1 MKKSV
6 MKKGWFKRIS
16 AVIMA
21 VALILSGISIP
32 DGLFAVKAKAA
43 ESMSA
48 IWTYA
53 DTNDKMFDSNGNKV
67 TQLQKN
73 SGKLLNSDNNELTV
87 DATSGKFASN
97 GSNAYQTNAGTLFT
111 FPIVKGAGRCTITLK
126 SESTLTASDI
136 ELDGMQDTTV
146 QAKGNKIY
154 EITGY
159 VNNGAEN
166 VALKVGVNTY
176 LYSIQIDSSTST
188 ATTSAAFSDNKLN
201 DFKTSTDKKIS
212 AVWDYSTN
220 NTMTAA
226 ANNTTATVIQSG
238 KGTYTNAD
246 GDVLYIDASK
256 GKFYPD
262 ASNKRIQINTG
273 TKLYVPVIGDKAVI
287 TLIVNKNNISAV
299 DNTKDILSSYW
310 KVSGRTV
317 RKAECISNTKL
328 DGSYNTVTI
337 ECYLTGDEGD
347 IELES
352 VYNSST
358 YIQSVS
364 VECMELEKTSIKGTI
379 TSSSAIPDG
388 TSVVAVNKT
397 TGLQYSGIISD
408 NMYSVEVPVE
418 DEEMEY
424 ELSIS
429 NPAYIITS
437 GITSV
442 KVSKEAS
449 GQVTA
454 DITIMK
460 LSTKMVTGNITGIA
474 DEYDVSQLGVSFLTD
489 ADREYVPEVVMAA
502 DKKSYSA
509 RVEEG
514 VTYNVVLTGA
524 DDYEITSAH
533 SGVSYTEDG
542 TLDITAG
549 LKPTYAVTLNLPDE
563 PDLTGKNIIYTYTN
577 KDNSRYTYSFD
588 SKDNIRLREGS
599 YTLTIGGDFIAQP
612 YKLKSG
618 ADITVKSGEVTQ
630 KVIFEQITSWS
641 FVSGSGDYFNKTIQN
656 NTGYYNGL
664 YIDASTGKLAA
675 SGDKAQFN
683 GGTKIVVPVTGRCT
697 VSVEAYSGMY
707 ALYTIGGEAASTTTA
722 VSSYRYDSKEAGTV
736 EIVSTGG
743 DAYIKSISVVYDA
756 KEVEYVEQPKMPVI
770 TGSTDSLVV
779 QPEGQRLK
787 LTQTGGTL
795 SADKTN
801 ISSTVSYYGFEETA
815 DINKLSADII
825 INSCGNSSSNGLFF
839 GAYDGSMI
847 ATAGIR
853 KSTELKQ
860 IYYKGT
866 SEPVGAGSALSGTV
880 AVGTMVHFE
889 MVKTDEGLAISITP
903 KGQTERQLVY
913 KYTSTELFKTDKY
926 ATAVSYGFVLAGVE
940 ATIKNMKYEA
950 ADGTV
955 LYDQNK
961 CYKAKGTAPE
971 IDTVTAIGSDSR
983 EYIDVSWTNKVEAD
997 GDGLYVLE
1005 VSQDNGSTWSKV
1017 ESALTDTSYRYIL
1030 KEAGD
1035 YKFRVSGKL
1044 GVDGEINSYVESDKV
1059 YIRPALDKPVLSTLS
1074 TSDKIN
1080 VAWDKVNGA
1089 DTYELYRYSYD
1100 ETSDNAKLIATIS
1113 ECAYEDSDVEAEM
1126 PYYYYVIAYSHIDCR
1141 VDNYSNPSDS
1151 VWAVPSAGH
1160 TGEYAYEDSSAGLTI
1175 TRRSYNTIYD
1185 GKLTLEGVVEKQ
1197 STVTLKINGTVVDEK
1212 SVAVKGT
1219 FAFTDASLSAGR
1231 NDVELLIKAKDG
1243 SVTRETFNYVYLT
1256 NYDKV
1261 VDSAYDGTDGEQVN
1275 GIPTYKTVQAAV
1287 NSVDK
1292 ANTKRVVILVK
1303 EGDYNEHL
1311 VVSSPYISLIG
1322 EDSEKTRI
1330 YYDVNE
1336 LAGGDM
1342 DKRCA
1347 VRIESTAHNF
1357 TAENLTFENTYNYL
1371 GDGSKSNES
1380 ADALSS
1386 DADNASYINIRILGY
1401 QDTLCANKGTQ
1412 YYYKCY
1418 IAGNVDFIYGNEP
1431 RALFNDCKLVFRY
1444 NANKNSGYVCA
1455 PKTSADA
1462 AYGLTFYKCQVLSED
1477 GCSGNKYYLARPW
1490 GADAYITWIDCYM
1503 GKILRANAAN
1513 PYADMSGNSAKAA
1526 RFYEYGSYGPGYAIN
1541 ANRPQIS
1548 KKKADEMIKINYLGW
1563 DPYSVFS
1570 AVGINYAG
1578 NVTTKAEQKYV
1589 TTQYVSDTYN
1599 ENDGDDTGLYKYN
1612 VEGYA
1617 ASAGVT
1623 GGGNL
1628 LEESKNYY
1636 KAGSAEEFLDAI
1648 KSVKASGRASVIEL
1662 TADIALGDKEVEG
1675 YSEYK
1680 SFITAHKNYPIT
1692 HPDLIS
1698 SGVSMLKLA
1707 GMSNLT
1713 IYSKNGAK
1721 ITHTCIDITGSDN
1734 IIIRNI
1740 KFDELWEWDDETSGG
1755 YDRNDWDYM
1764 TIEKGS
1770 SNIWIDHCTFYKAYD
1785 GVIDIKTPSA
1795 YSNITISWCEFLPAS
1810 DGGTFFD
1817 NMMNAMK
1824 ANPDGYAY
1832 YKHLLE
1838 SGMTHEQICNY
1849 AYGQKKTHLLGQSD
1863 EDTSSKNITVTFA
1876 NNYYKDSM
1884 DRMPRLRFGTAHVYN
1899 CIMDAQNL
1907 RNYRLDI
1914 EKTAGSEYAQKIV
1927 SNGASSNCGAHM
1939 LLENCYMSGMTNVLI
1954 SGNGSSAAGYIN
1966 AFNSIYMLDGKQAEL
1981 KVALNTDKAGEVAL
1995 VQDREEFKNALPYS
2009 DYVLYAA
2016 DSLSTEVQPYM
2027 GAGKLKDLTTLQWE
2041 RTSYNDLPLVHKEHV
2056 WNDGEI
2062 SKDSTCTEAG
2072 EKVYT
2077 CKVCGET
2084 KTEEVAALGHSYSE
2098 EWTVDK
2104 EATCEEAGSKSH
2116 HCTRPG
2122 CDSKTEVTEIAA
2134 LGHEWGEGKET
2145 KAPTCTEAGEKTYTC
2160 TRCDKTKTEAIEAL
2174 GHAYSEEWTV
2184 DKEATCEEAGSKSH
2198 HCTRPGCDSKTDVT
2212 VIEALGHEWG
2222 EGIETKAPKCTE
2234 AGEKTYTCTRC
2245 DKTKTEAIEALGH
2258 AYSDEWTVD
2267 KEATCEEAG
2276 SKSHHCTRPGCDSK
2290 SDVTVIEA
2298 LGHEWGE
2305 GKETKAPTCTE
2316 AGEKTYTCTRCDA
2329 TKTEA
2334 IEALGHA
2341 YSEEWTVD
2349 KEATCEEAG
2358 SKSHHCTRP
2367 GCDSKTEVTEI
2378 AALGHEWGEG
2388 TETKAPTCTEAGE
2401 KTYTCTR
2408 CDKTKTEAIEA
2419 LGHAYSEEWT
2429 VDKEASC
2436 EEAGSKSHHCTRPGC
2451 DSKSDVTVIEALG
2464 HEWGEG
2470 KETKAPTCTE
2480 AGEKTYTCT
2489 RCDATKTEAIEALG
2503 HAYSEEWTV
2512 DKEATCEEAGSK
2524 SHHCT
2529 RPGCDS
2535 KSDVT
2540 VIEALGHEWSE
2551 GKETK
2556 APTCTEAGEKTYTC
2570 TRCDKTK
2577 TEAIEALGH
2586 AYSEEW
2592 TVDKEA
2598 TCEEAGSKSHHCTR
2612 QGCDS
2617 KTEVTEIAALGHE
2630 WGEGK
2635 ETKAPTCTE
2644 AGEKTYT
2651 CTRCDKTKTEAI
2663 EAIGHA
2669 YSEEWT
2675 VDKEATCEEA
2685 GSKSHHCT
2693 RLGCDSKSEVTEI
2706 EALGHEWGEGK
2717 ETKAPTCTEAGEKTY
2732 TCTRCNATKTEAIAA
2747 LGHNYDTE
2755 WTVDK
2760 EATTT
2765 ETGSKSHHCKVCG
2778 NKTDVTIIPM
2788 IKADVSINVEVV
2800 KKEDTPDTTIEG
2812 SNNEIINSVFT
2823 EEEIKAFK
2831 NGVKVEVT
2839 IDINNIENKV
2849 TDSDKKLIDNK
2860 LKADEKIGTI
2870 LDIVLNKNVDGNKNS
2885 VHELNSAIKLKVA
2898 IPDNIINKDASIKRE
2913 YSVIRIHNGESE
2925 NISVD
2930 YNENDNTIIFETDRF
2945 STYAIVYK
2953 DIIKNTEDNNQSAI
2967 PDNNTSVDSKDNSVA
2982 TSDTMHAAGTVW
2994 LLFAI
2999 SSGMICV
3006 LSRRRKKNI

>member
-6 MKKGWFKRIS
+6 RKKGWFKRIS

-220 NTMTAA
+220 NTMTAV

-379 TSSSAIPDG
+379 TSASAIPDG

-408 NMYSVEVPVE
+408 SMYSVDVPVE

-429 NPAYIITS
+429 NPAYIITN

-442 KVSKEAS
+442 KISKEAS

-474 DEYDVSQLGVSFLTD
+474 DGYDVSQLGVSFLTD
-489 ADREYVPEVVMAA
+489 ADTEYVPEVVMAA

-549 LKPTYAVTLNLPDE
+549 LKPTYAVTLNLPDK
-563 PDLTGKNIIYTYTN
+563 PDLTGKDIIYTYTN

-736 EIVSTGG
+736 EIVSTAQGK
-743 DAYIKSISVVYDA
+743 DSAYIKSISVVYDA

-825 INSCGNSSSNGLFF
+825 INSCGNNSSNGLFF

-860 IYYKGT
+860 VYYKGT

-889 MVKTDEGLAISITP
+889 MVKTDEGLAISVTP

-913 KYTSTELFKTDKY
+913 KYTSTELFKTDKD

-950 ADGTV
+950 ADGKV

-961 CYKAKGTAPE
+961 CYKAEGTAPE
-971 IDTVTAIGSDSR
+971 IDTVTAIGSDTR

-1017 ESALTDTSYRYIL
+1017 ESALTDTSYRYVL

-1044 GVDGEINSYVESDKV
+1044 GVDGEINSYVESDDV
-1059 YIRPALDKPVLSTLS
+1059 YILPALDKPVLSTLS

-1126 PYYYYVIAYSHIDCR
+1126 PYYYYVIAYSHIDGNI
-1141 VDNYSNPSDS
+1141 DNYSNPSDS

-1175 TRRSYNTIYD
+1175 TRRSYNTVYD

-1261 VDSAYDGTDGEQVN
+1261 VNSAYDGTDGEQVN

-1303 EGDYNEHL
+1303 EGNYNEHL

-1330 YYDVNE
+1330 YYDVKE

-1371 GDGSKSNES
+1371 GDGTKSNES

-1386 DADNASYINIRILGY
+1386 DADNASYINVRILGY

-1490 GADAYITWIDCYM
+1490 GADAYITWIDCYI

-1636 KAGSAEEFLDAI
+1636 KAGSAKEFLDAI

-1939 LLENCYMSGMTNVLI
+1939 LLENCYMSGITNVLI

-2016 DSLSTEVQPYM
+2016 DSLSTEVQPYT

-2041 RTSYNDLPLVHKEHV
+2041 RTSYNDSPLVHKEHV

-2084 KTEEVAALGHSYSE
+2084 KAEAIEALGHAYSE

-2122 CDSKTEVTEIAA
+2122 CDSKTDVTVIEA

-2198 HCTRPGCDSKTDVT
+2198 HCTRPGCDSK
-2212 VIEALGHEWG
+2212 
-2222 EGIETKAPKCTE
+2222 
-2234 AGEKTYTCTRC
+2234 
-2245 DKTKTEAIEALGH
+2245 
-2258 AYSDEWTVD
+2258 S
-2267 KEATCEEAG
+2267 
-2276 SKSHHCTRPGCDSK
+2276 
-2290 SDVTVIEA
+2290 
-2298 LGHEWGE
+2298 
-2305 GKETKAPTCTE
+2305 
-2316 AGEKTYTCTRCDA
+2316 
-2329 TKTEA
+2329 
-2334 IEALGHA
+2334 
-2341 YSEEWTVD
+2341 
-2349 KEATCEEAG
+2349 
-2358 SKSHHCTRP
+2358 
-2367 GCDSKTEVTEI
+2367 EVTEI

-2408 CDKTKTEAIEA
+2408 CN
-2419 LGHAYSEEWT
+2419 
-2429 VDKEASC
+2429 
-2436 EEAGSKSHHCTRPGC
+2436 
-2451 DSKSDVTVIEALG
+2451 
-2464 HEWGEG
+2464 
-2470 KETKAPTCTE
+2470 
-2480 AGEKTYTCT
+2480 
-2489 RCDATKTEAIEALG
+2489 ATKTEAIEALG

-2535 KSDVT
+2535 KSEVT
-2540 VIEALGHEWSE
+2540 EIAALGHEWGE
-2551 GKETK
+2551 GTETK

-2570 TRCDKTK
+2570 TRCDKIK

-2612 QGCDS
+2612 PGCDS
-2617 KTEVTEIAALGHE
+2617 KSEVTEIAALGHE
-2630 WGEGK
+2630 WGEGT

-2651 CTRCDKTKTEAI
+2651 CTRCDKTKTEEVA
-2663 EAIGHA
+2663 ALGHA
-2669 YSEEWT
+2669 YSE
-2675 VDKEATCEEA
+2675 
-2685 GSKSHHCT
+2685 
-2693 RLGCDSKSEVTEI
+2693 
-2706 EALGHEWGEGK
+2706 
-2717 ETKAPTCTEAGEKTY
+2717 
-2732 TCTRCNATKTEAIAA
+2732 
-2747 LGHNYDTE
+2747 E

-2898 IPDNIINKDASIKRE
+2898 IPENIINKDASIKRE

-2925 NISVD
+2925 NIPVD
-2930 YNENDNTIIFETDRF
+2930 YNANDNTITFETDRF

>member
-6 MKKGWFKRIS
+6 RKKGWFKRIS

-126 SESTLTASDI
+126 SESTLTASDV

-146 QAKGNKIY
+146 QAKGSKIY

-287 TLIVNKNNISAV
+287 TLIVNKNTISAV

-379 TSSSAIPDG
+379 TSASAIPDG

-442 KVSKEAS
+442 KISKEAS

-474 DEYDVSQLGVSFLTD
+474 DGYDVSQLGVSFLTE
-489 ADREYVPEVVMAA
+489 ADTEYVPEVVMAA

-736 EIVSTGG
+736 EIVSTAQGK
-743 DAYIKSISVVYDA
+743 DSAYIKSISVVYDA

-860 IYYKGT
+860 VYYKGT

-889 MVKTDEGLAISITP
+889 MVKTDEGLAISVTP
-903 KGQTERQLVY
+903 KGQTEQQLVY
-913 KYTSTELFKTDKY
+913 KYTSTELFKTDKV

-961 CYKAKGTAPE
+961 CYKAEGTAPE
-971 IDTVTAIGSDSR
+971 IDTVTAIGSDTR

-1126 PYYYYVIAYSHIDCR
+1126 PYYYYVIAYSHIDGR
-1141 VDNYSNPSDS
+1141 IDNYSNPSDS

-1175 TRRSYNTIYD
+1175 TRRSYNTVYD

-1197 STVTLKINGTVVDEK
+1197 STVTLKINGTAVDEK

-1219 FAFTDASLSAGR
+1219 FAFTDVLLSAGR

-1330 YYDVNE
+1330 YYDVKE

-1371 GDGSKSNES
+1371 GDGTKSNES

-1386 DADNASYINIRILGY
+1386 DADNASYINVRILGY

-1541 ANRPQIS
+1541 ANRSQIS

-1617 ASAGVT
+1617 ASASVT

-1636 KAGSAEEFLDAI
+1636 KAGSAKEFLDAI

-1698 SGVSMLKLA
+1698 SGVSMLKIA

-1863 EDTSSKNITVTFA
+1863 EDASSKNITVTFA

-1939 LLENCYMSGMTNVLI
+1939 LLENCYMSGITNVLI

-2016 DSLSTEVQPYM
+2016 DRLSTEVQPYT

-2041 RTSYNDLPLVHKEHV
+2041 RTSYNDSPLVHKEHV

-2084 KTEEVAALGHSYSE
+2084 KTEEIAALGHSYSEEWTVDKEATCEEAGSKSHHCTRPGCDSKSDVTVIEALGHEWGEGKETKAPTCTEAGEKTYTCTRCNATKKEAIEALGHAYSEEWTVDKEATCEEAGSKSHHCTRPGCDSKTDVTVIEVLGHAYSEEWTVDKEATCEEAGSKSHHCTRPGCDSKSEVTEIEALGHEWGEGKETKAPTCTEAGEKTYTCTRCNATKTEEIAALGHSYSEEWTVDKEATCEEAGSKSHHCTRPGCDSKSEVTEIAALGHEWGEGKETKAPTCTEAGEKTYTCTRCNATKTEAIEALGHAYSEEWTVDKEATCEEAGSKSHHCTRQGCDSKSDVTEIAALDHEWGEGAETKAPTCTEVGEKTYTCTRCNATKTEAIEAIGHAYSE

-2160 TRCDKTKTEAIEAL
+2160 TRCN
-2174 GHAYSEEWTV
+2174 
-2184 DKEATCEEAGSKSH
+2184 
-2198 HCTRPGCDSKTDVT
+2198 
-2212 VIEALGHEWG
+2212 
-2222 EGIETKAPKCTE
+2222 
-2234 AGEKTYTCTRC
+2234 
-2245 DKTKTEAIEALGH
+2245 
-2258 AYSDEWTVD
+2258 
-2267 KEATCEEAG
+2267 
-2276 SKSHHCTRPGCDSK
+2276 
-2290 SDVTVIEA
+2290 
-2298 LGHEWGE
+2298 
-2305 GKETKAPTCTE
+2305 
-2316 AGEKTYTCTRCDA
+2316 
-2329 TKTEA
+2329 
-2334 IEALGHA
+2334 
-2341 YSEEWTVD
+2341 
-2349 KEATCEEAG
+2349 
-2358 SKSHHCTRP
+2358 
-2367 GCDSKTEVTEI
+2367 
-2378 AALGHEWGEG
+2378 
-2388 TETKAPTCTEAGE
+2388 
-2401 KTYTCTR
+2401 
-2408 CDKTKTEAIEA
+2408 
-2419 LGHAYSEEWT
+2419 
-2429 VDKEASC
+2429 
-2436 EEAGSKSHHCTRPGC
+2436 
-2451 DSKSDVTVIEALG
+2451 
-2464 HEWGEG
+2464 
-2470 KETKAPTCTE
+2470 
-2480 AGEKTYTCT
+2480 
-2489 RCDATKTEAIEALG
+2489 ATKTEAIEALG

-2540 VIEALGHEWSE
+2540 VIEALGHEW
-2551 GKETK
+2551 
-2556 APTCTEAGEKTYTC
+2556 
-2570 TRCDKTK
+2570 
-2577 TEAIEALGH
+2577 
-2586 AYSEEW
+2586 
-2592 TVDKEA
+2592 
-2598 TCEEAGSKSHHCTR
+2598 
-2612 QGCDS
+2612 
-2617 KTEVTEIAALGHE
+2617 
-2630 WGEGK
+2630 GEGK

-2644 AGEKTYT
+2644 VGEKTYT
-2651 CTRCDKTKTEAI
+2651 CTRC
-2663 EAIGHA
+2663 
-2669 YSEEWT
+2669 S
-2675 VDKEATCEEA
+2675 
-2685 GSKSHHCT
+2685 
-2693 RLGCDSKSEVTEI
+2693 
-2706 EALGHEWGEGK
+2706 
-2717 ETKAPTCTEAGEKTY
+2717 
-2732 TCTRCNATKTEAIAA
+2732 ATKTEEVAA
-2747 LGHNYDTE
+2747 LGHDYSDE

-2778 NKTDVTIIPM
+2778 DKTDVTIIPM

-2898 IPDNIINKDASIKRE
+2898 IPENIINKDASIKRE

-2953 DIIKNTEDNNQSAI
+2953 DIIKNTEDNNQSVI

>member
-6 MKKGWFKRIS
+6 RKKGWFKRIS

-379 TSSSAIPDG
+379 TSASAIPDG

-408 NMYSVEVPVE
+408 SMYSVDVPVE

-449 GQVTA
+449 SQVTA

-460 LSTKMVTGNITGIA
+460 LSTKTVTGNITGIA

-489 ADREYVPEVVMAA
+489 ADKEYVPEVVMAA

-563 PDLTGKNIIYTYTN
+563 PDFTGKNIIYTYTN

-618 ADITVKSGEVTQ
+618 ADITVKAGEVTQ

-736 EIVSTGG
+736 EIVSTAQGK
-743 DAYIKSISVVYDA
+743 DSAYIKSISVVYDA

-889 MVKTDEGLAISITP
+889 MVKTDEGLAISVTP

-913 KYTSTELFKTDKY
+913 KYTSTELFKTDKA

-950 ADGTV
+950 ADGKV

-971 IDTVTAIGSDSR
+971 IDTVTAIGSDTR

-1126 PYYYYVIAYSHIDCR
+1126 PYYYYVIAYSHIDGKI
-1141 VDNYSNPSDS
+1141 DNYSNPSDS

-1175 TRRSYNTIYD
+1175 TRRSYNTVYD

-1330 YYDVNE
+1330 YYDVKE

-1371 GDGSKSNES
+1371 GDGTKSNES

-1386 DADNASYINIRILGY
+1386 DADNASYINVRILGY

-1541 ANRPQIS
+1541 ANRSQIS

-1636 KAGSAEEFLDAI
+1636 KAGSAKEFLDAI

-1863 EDTSSKNITVTFA
+1863 EDASSKNITVTFA

-1939 LLENCYMSGMTNVLI
+1939 LLENCYMSGMTNALI

-2016 DSLSTEVQPYM
+2016 DSLSTEVQPYT

-2084 KTEEVAALGHSYSE
+2084 KTE
-2098 EWTVDK
+2098 
-2104 EATCEEAGSKSH
+2104 
-2116 HCTRPG
+2116 
-2122 CDSKTEVTEIAA
+2122 
-2134 LGHEWGEGKET
+2134 
-2145 KAPTCTEAGEKTYTC
+2145 
-2160 TRCDKTKTEAIEAL
+2160 AIEAL
-2174 GHAYSEEWTV
+2174 DHAYSE
-2184 DKEATCEEAGSKSH
+2184 
-2198 HCTRPGCDSKTDVT
+2198 
-2212 VIEALGHEWG
+2212 
-2222 EGIETKAPKCTE
+2222 
-2234 AGEKTYTCTRC
+2234 
-2245 DKTKTEAIEALGH
+2245 
-2258 AYSDEWTVD
+2258 EWTVD

-2436 EEAGSKSHHCTRPGC
+2436 EEAGSKSHHCTRPDC
-2451 DSKSDVTVIEALG
+2451 DSKSEVTEIAALG
-2464 HEWGEG
+2464 HEWSEG

-2489 RCDATKTEAIEALG
+2489 RCNATKTEAIEALG

-2630 WGEGK
+2630 CGEGK

-2913 YSVIRIHNGESE
+2913 YSVIRIHNGEAE

-2953 DIIKNTEDNNQSAI
+2953 DIIKNTEDNNQSVI

>member
-6 MKKGWFKRIS
+6 RKKGWFKRIS

-379 TSSSAIPDG
+379 TSASAIPDG

-408 NMYSVEVPVE
+408 SMYSVDVPVE

-449 GQVTA
+449 SQVTA

-460 LSTKMVTGNITGIA
+460 LSTKTVTGNITGIA

-489 ADREYVPEVVMAA
+489 ADKEYVPEVVMAA

-563 PDLTGKNIIYTYTN
+563 PDFTGKNIIYTYTN

-618 ADITVKSGEVTQ
+618 ADITVKAGEVTQ

-736 EIVSTGG
+736 EIVSTAQGK
-743 DAYIKSISVVYDA
+743 DSAYIKSISVVYDA

-889 MVKTDEGLAISITP
+889 MVKTDEGLAISVTP

-913 KYTSTELFKTDKY
+913 KYTSTELFKTDKA

-950 ADGTV
+950 ADGKV

-971 IDTVTAIGSDSR
+971 IDTVTAIGSDTR

-1126 PYYYYVIAYSHIDCR
+1126 PYYYYVIAYSHIDGKI
-1141 VDNYSNPSDS
+1141 DNYSNPSDS

-1175 TRRSYNTIYD
+1175 TRRSYNTVYD

-1330 YYDVNE
+1330 YYDVKE

-1371 GDGSKSNES
+1371 GDGTKSNES

-1386 DADNASYINIRILGY
+1386 DADNASYINVRILGY

-1541 ANRPQIS
+1541 ANRSQIS

-1636 KAGSAEEFLDAI
+1636 KAGSAKEFLDAI

-1863 EDTSSKNITVTFA
+1863 EDASSKNITVTFA

-1939 LLENCYMSGMTNVLI
+1939 LLENCYMSGMTNALI

-2016 DSLSTEVQPYM
+2016 DSLSTEVQPYT

-2084 KTEEVAALGHSYSE
+2084 KTE
-2098 EWTVDK
+2098 
-2104 EATCEEAGSKSH
+2104 
-2116 HCTRPG
+2116 
-2122 CDSKTEVTEIAA
+2122 
-2134 LGHEWGEGKET
+2134 
-2145 KAPTCTEAGEKTYTC
+2145 
-2160 TRCDKTKTEAIEAL
+2160 AIEAL
-2174 GHAYSEEWTV
+2174 DHAYSE
-2184 DKEATCEEAGSKSH
+2184 
-2198 HCTRPGCDSKTDVT
+2198 
-2212 VIEALGHEWG
+2212 
-2222 EGIETKAPKCTE
+2222 
-2234 AGEKTYTCTRC
+2234 
-2245 DKTKTEAIEALGH
+2245 
-2258 AYSDEWTVD
+2258 EWTVD

-2290 SDVTVIEA
+2290 SDVTVIE
-2298 LGHEWGE
+2298 
-2305 GKETKAPTCTE
+2305 
-2316 AGEKTYTCTRCDA
+2316 
-2329 TKTEA
+2329 
-2334 IEALGHA
+2334 
-2341 YSEEWTVD
+2341 
-2349 KEATCEEAG
+2349 
-2358 SKSHHCTRP
+2358 
-2367 GCDSKTEVTEI
+2367 
-2378 AALGHEWGEG
+2378 ALGHEWGEG

-2436 EEAGSKSHHCTRPGC
+2436 EEAGSKSHHCTRPDC
-2451 DSKSDVTVIEALG
+2451 DSKSEVTEIAALG
-2464 HEWGEG
+2464 HEWSEG

-2489 RCDATKTEAIEALG
+2489 RCNATKTEAIEALG

-2630 WGEGK
+2630 CGEGK

-2663 EAIGHA
+2663 EAIGHAYSEEWTVDKEATCEEAGSKSHHCTRLGCDSKSEVTEIEALGHEWGEGKETKVPTCTEAGEKTYTCTRCDKTKTEGVAALGHA

-2913 YSVIRIHNGESE
+2913 YSVIRIHNGEAE

-2953 DIIKNTEDNNQSAI
+2953 DIIKNTEDNNQSVI

>member
-6 MKKGWFKRIS
+6 RKKGWFKRIS

-43 ESMSA
+43 ENSSASWSMS
-48 IWTYA
+48 
-53 DTNDKMFDSNGNKV
+53 DKMYKEGDSENTVSELNKAKGTLV
-67 TQLQKN
+67 N
-73 SGKLLNSDNNELTV
+73 SNNDELILDATSAKITNRNQDFQVNTDLVLTFPLVENARTCTITIQSYNELTN
-87 DATSGKFASN
+87 DN
-97 GSNAYQTNAGTLFT
+97 IEIAGMSDYVFT
-111 FPIVKGAGRCTITLK
+111 T
-126 SESTLTASDI
+126 
-136 ELDGMQDTTV
+136 DTTTSYKSYII
-146 QAKGNKIY
+146 KGVVNKGVT
-154 EITGY
+154 E
-159 VNNGAEN
+159 VS
-166 VALKVGVNTY
+166 VKLKLNTY
-176 LYSIQIDSSTST
+176 FNSIKIDSSTST
-188 ATTSAAFSDNKLN
+188 ATTSAVFSADKLSG
-201 DFKTSTDKKIS
+201 FETGKTIS
-212 AVWDYSTN
+212 AEWNYSNGTISDSGS
-220 NTMTAA
+220 NTQIYNKT
-226 ANNTTATVIQSG
+226 G
-238 KGTYTNAD
+238 KYTNKD

-256 GKFYPD
+256 ENGAAFKLDSSY
-262 ASNKRIQINTG
+262 SRIQLNKGVEIN
-273 TKLYVPVIGDKAVI
+273 VPVVGDKAVI
-287 TLIVNKNNISAV
+287 TLLLSKNY
-299 DNTKDILSSYW
+299 TGTTTEDILTDSMISINDNSNLLY
-310 KVSGRTV
+310 KKCTSNEKYDDNYRKIEITCYLSGAEGEITV
-317 RKAECISNTKL
+317 ISNVAK
-328 DGSYNTVTI
+328 N
-337 ECYLTGDEGD
+337 YLQS
-347 IELES
+347 LS
-352 VYNSST
+352 
-358 YIQSVS
+358 IQC
-364 VECMELEKTSIKGTI
+364 EELEKTSIKGTI
-379 TSSSAIPDG
+379 TSASAIPDG

-397 TGLQYSGIISD
+397 TGQQYSGIISD
-408 NMYSVEVPVE
+408 SMYSVDVPVE

-429 NPAYIITS
+429 NPAYIITN

-442 KVSKEAS
+442 KISKEAS

-489 ADREYVPEVVMAA
+489 ADTEYVPEVVMAA

-509 RVEEG
+509 RVEES

-756 KEVEYVEQPKMPVI
+756 REVEYVEQPKMPVI

-889 MVKTDEGLAISITP
+889 MVKTDEGLAISVTP
-903 KGQTERQLVY
+903 KGQTEQQLVY
-913 KYTSTELFKTDKY
+913 KYTSTELFKTDKV

-961 CYKAKGTAPE
+961 CYKAEGTAPE
-971 IDTVTAIGSDSR
+971 IDTVTAIGSDTR

-1030 KEAGD
+1030 KQAGD

-1126 PYYYYVIAYSHIDCR
+1126 PYYYYVIAYSHIDGR

-1175 TRRSYNTIYD
+1175 TRRSYNTVYD

-1371 GDGSKSNES
+1371 GDGTKSNES

-1386 DADNASYINIRILGY
+1386 DADNASYINVRILGY

-1477 GCSGNKYYLARPW
+1477 GCSGNKYYLARPG

-1662 TADIALGDKEVEG
+1662 TADIALGDREVEG

-1692 HPDLIS
+1692 HPDLIR
-1698 SGVSMLKLA
+1698 SGVSMLKFA

-1863 EDTSSKNITVTFA
+1863 EDASSKNITVTFA

-1939 LLENCYMSGMTNVLI
+1939 LLENCYMSGMTNALI

-2016 DSLSTEVQPYM
+2016 DSLSTEVQPYT

-2084 KTEEVAALGHSYSE
+2084 KTE
-2098 EWTVDK
+2098 
-2104 EATCEEAGSKSH
+2104 
-2116 HCTRPG
+2116 
-2122 CDSKTEVTEIAA
+2122 
-2134 LGHEWGEGKET
+2134 
-2145 KAPTCTEAGEKTYTC
+2145 
-2160 TRCDKTKTEAIEAL
+2160 AIEAL
-2174 GHAYSEEWTV
+2174 DHAYSE
-2184 DKEATCEEAGSKSH
+2184 
-2198 HCTRPGCDSKTDVT
+2198 
-2212 VIEALGHEWG
+2212 
-2222 EGIETKAPKCTE
+2222 
-2234 AGEKTYTCTRC
+2234 
-2245 DKTKTEAIEALGH
+2245 
-2258 AYSDEWTVD
+2258 EWTVD

-2305 GKETKAPTCTE
+2305 GTETKAPTCTE
-2316 AGEKTYTCTRCDA
+2316 AGEKTYTCTRCDK

-2408 CDKTKTEAIEA
+2408 CNATKTEAIEA

-2429 VDKEASC
+2429 VDKEATC
-2436 EEAGSKSHHCTRPGC
+2436 EEAGSKSHHCTRSGC
-2451 DSKSDVTVIEALG
+2451 DSKLEVTVIEALG

-2489 RCDATKTEAIEALG
+2489 RCDKTKTEAIEALGHAYSEEWTVDKEATCEEAGSKSHHCTRLGCDSKSEVTEIEALGHEWGEGKETKAPTCTEAGEKTYTCTRCNATKTEAIEALG

-2570 TRCDKTK
+2570 TRCSATK
-2577 TEAIEALGH
+2577 TE
-2586 AYSEEW
+2586 
-2592 TVDKEA
+2592 
-2598 TCEEAGSKSHHCTR
+2598 
-2612 QGCDS
+2612 
-2617 KTEVTEIAALGHE
+2617 EVAALGH
-2630 WGEGK
+2630 
-2635 ETKAPTCTE
+2635 
-2644 AGEKTYT
+2644 
-2651 CTRCDKTKTEAI
+2651 D
-2663 EAIGHA
+2663 
-2669 YSEEWT
+2669 YS
-2675 VDKEATCEEA
+2675 D
-2685 GSKSHHCT
+2685 
-2693 RLGCDSKSEVTEI
+2693 
-2706 EALGHEWGEGK
+2706 
-2717 ETKAPTCTEAGEKTY
+2717 
-2732 TCTRCNATKTEAIAA
+2732 
-2747 LGHNYDTE
+2747 E

-2778 NKTDVTIIPM
+2778 DKTDVTIIPM
-2788 IKADVSINVEVV
+2788 IKADVSINVEVI
-2800 KKEDTPDTTIEG
+2800 KKEDTPHMTIES
-2812 SNNEIINSVFT
+2812 SNNEIINSILT

-2898 IPDNIINKDASIKRE
+2898 IPDNIINKDTSIKRE

>member
-6 MKKGWFKRIS
+6 RKKGWFKRIS

-21 VALILSGISIP
+21 IALILSGISIP

-43 ESMSA
+43 ENSSASWSMS
-48 IWTYA
+48 
-53 DTNDKMFDSNGNKV
+53 DKMYKEGDSENTVSELNKAKGTLV
-67 TQLQKN
+67 N
-73 SGKLLNSDNNELTV
+73 SNNDELILDATSAKITNRNQDFQVNTDLVLTFPLVENARTCTITIQSYNELTN
-87 DATSGKFASN
+87 DN
-97 GSNAYQTNAGTLFT
+97 
-111 FPIVKGAGRCTITLK
+111 I
-126 SESTLTASDI
+126 
-136 ELDGMQDTTV
+136 
-146 QAKGNKIY
+146 
-154 EITGY
+154 EITGMSDY
-159 VNNGAEN
+159 VFTTDTTTSYKSYIIKGVVNKGVTE
-166 VALKVGVNTY
+166 VSVKLKLNTY
-176 LYSIQIDSSTST
+176 FNSIKIDSSTST
-188 ATTSAAFSDNKLN
+188 ATTSAAFSADKLSG
-201 DFKTSTDKKIS
+201 FETGKTIS
-212 AVWDYSTN
+212 AEWNYSNGTISDSGS
-220 NTMTAA
+220 NTQIYNKT
-226 ANNTTATVIQSG
+226 G
-238 KGTYTNAD
+238 KYTNKD

-256 GKFYPD
+256 ENGAAFKLDSSY
-262 ASNKRIQINTG
+262 SRIQLNKGVEIN
-273 TKLYVPVIGDKAVI
+273 VPVVGDKAVI
-287 TLIVNKNNISAV
+287 TLLLSKNY
-299 DNTKDILSSYW
+299 TGTTTEDILTDSMISINDNSNLLY
-310 KVSGRTV
+310 KKCTSNEKYDDNYRKIEITCYLSGAEGEITV
-317 RKAECISNTKL
+317 ISNVAK
-328 DGSYNTVTI
+328 N
-337 ECYLTGDEGD
+337 YLQS
-347 IELES
+347 IS
-352 VYNSST
+352 
-358 YIQSVS
+358 IQC
-364 VECMELEKTSIKGTI
+364 EELEKTSIKGTV
-379 TSSSAIPDG
+379 TSASAIPDG

-408 NMYSVEVPVE
+408 SMYSVDVPVE

-429 NPAYIITS
+429 NPAYIITN

-442 KVSKEAS
+442 KISKEAS
-449 GQVTA
+449 SQVTA

-460 LSTKMVTGNITGIA
+460 LSTKTVTGNITGIA

-489 ADREYVPEVVMAA
+489 ADTEYVPEVVMAA

-563 PDLTGKNIIYTYTN
+563 PDFTGKNIIYTYTN

-889 MVKTDEGLAISITP
+889 MVKTDEGLAISVTP

-913 KYTSTELFKTDKY
+913 KYTSTELFKTDKA

-950 ADGTV
+950 ADGKV

-961 CYKAKGTAPE
+961 CYKAEGTAPE
-971 IDTVTAIGSDSR
+971 IDTVTAIGSDTR

-1017 ESALTDTSYRYIL
+1017 ESALTDTSYRYVL

-1080 VAWDKVNGA
+1080 VAWGKVNEA

-1126 PYYYYVIAYSHIDCR
+1126 PYYYYVIAYSHIDGR
-1141 VDNYSNPSDS
+1141 IDNYSNPSDS

-1175 TRRSYNTIYD
+1175 TRRSYNTVYD

-1219 FAFTDASLSAGR
+1219 FAFTDVLLSAGR

-1303 EGDYNEHL
+1303 EGNYNEHL

-1330 YYDVNE
+1330 YYDVKE

-1342 DKRCA
+1342 AKRCA

-1386 DADNASYINIRILGY
+1386 DADNASYINVRILGY

-1770 SNIWIDHCTFYKAYD
+1770 SNILIDHCTFYKAYD

-1832 YKHLLE
+1832 YKHLRE

-1939 LLENCYMSGMTNVLI
+1939 LLENCYMSGITNVLI

-1995 VQDREEFKNALPYS
+1995 VQDREEFKNALPYRN
-2009 DYVLYAA
+2009 YVLYAA
-2016 DSLSTEVQPYM
+2016 DSLSTEVQPYT

-2041 RTSYNDLPLVHKEHV
+2041 RTSYNDTSIEHTEHV

-2062 SKDSTCTEAG
+2062 SKEATCAEAG
-2072 EKVYT
+2072 EKIYT

-2084 KTEEVAALGHSYSE
+2084 KTEAIEALGHAYSEEWTVDREATCEEAGSKSHHCTRPGCDSKSDVTVIEALGHEWGEGKETKSPTCTEAGEKTYTCTRCDKTKTEAIEALGHSYST

-2116 HCTRPG
+2116 HCTRLG
-2122 CDSKTEVTEIAA
+2122 CDSKSEVTEIAA

-2198 HCTRPGCDSKTDVT
+2198 HCTR
-2212 VIEALGHEWG
+2212 L
-2222 EGIETKAPKCTE
+2222 
-2234 AGEKTYTCTRC
+2234 
-2245 DKTKTEAIEALGH
+2245 
-2258 AYSDEWTVD
+2258 
-2267 KEATCEEAG
+2267 
-2276 SKSHHCTRPGCDSK
+2276 GCDSK
-2290 SDVTVIEA
+2290 SEVTEIAA

-2316 AGEKTYTCTRCDA
+2316 AGEKTYTCTRCNA

-2334 IEALGHA
+2334 IA
-2341 YSEEWTVD
+2341 
-2349 KEATCEEAG
+2349 
-2358 SKSHHCTRP
+2358 
-2367 GCDSKTEVTEI
+2367 
-2378 AALGHEWGEG
+2378 
-2388 TETKAPTCTEAGE
+2388 
-2401 KTYTCTR
+2401 
-2408 CDKTKTEAIEA
+2408 
-2419 LGHAYSEEWT
+2419 
-2429 VDKEASC
+2429 
-2436 EEAGSKSHHCTRPGC
+2436 
-2451 DSKSDVTVIEALG
+2451 
-2464 HEWGEG
+2464 
-2470 KETKAPTCTE
+2470 
-2480 AGEKTYTCT
+2480 
-2489 RCDATKTEAIEALG
+2489 ALG

-2535 KSDVT
+2535 KSDIT
-2540 VIEALGHEWSE
+2540 VIE
-2551 GKETK
+2551 
-2556 APTCTEAGEKTYTC
+2556 
-2570 TRCDKTK
+2570 
-2577 TEAIEALGH
+2577 
-2586 AYSEEW
+2586 
-2592 TVDKEA
+2592 
-2598 TCEEAGSKSHHCTR
+2598 
-2612 QGCDS
+2612 
-2617 KTEVTEIAALGHE
+2617 ALGHE

-2651 CTRCDKTKTEAI
+2651 CTRCDKTKTEVVA
-2663 EAIGHA
+2663 ALGHA

-2693 RLGCDSKSEVTEI
+2693 RPDCDSKSDITVI
-2706 EALGHEWGEGK
+2706 EALGHECGEGK

-2849 TDSDKKLIDNK
+2849 TESDKKLIDNK

-2898 IPDNIINKDASIKRE
+2898 IPENIINKDASIKRE

-2925 NISVD
+2925 NIPVD
-2930 YNENDNTIIFETDRF
+2930 YNANDNTITFETDRF

>member
-6 MKKGWFKRIS
+6 RKKGWFKRIS

-53 DTNDKMFDSNGNKV
+53 DTNDKMYDSNGNKV
-67 TQLQKN
+67 TKLEGN

-126 SESTLTASDI
+126 SESTLTASNI

-188 ATTSAAFSDNKLN
+188 ATTSASFSDNKLN
-201 DFKTSTDKKIS
+201 DFKTGTDKKIS

-364 VECMELEKTSIKGTI
+364 VECMEFEKTSIKGTI
-379 TSSSAIPDG
+379 TSASAIPDG

-397 TGLQYSGIISD
+397 TGMQYSGIISD
-408 NMYSVEVPVE
+408 SMYSVDVPVE

-429 NPAYIITS
+429 NPAYIITN

-442 KVSKEAS
+442 KISKEAS
-449 GQVTA
+449 SQVTA

-460 LSTKMVTGNITGIA
+460 LSTKTVTGNITGIA

-489 ADREYVPEVVMAA
+489 ADTEYVPEVVMAA

-524 DDYEITSAH
+524 DDYEIMSAH

-736 EIVSTGG
+736 EIVSTAQGK
-743 DAYIKSISVVYDA
+743 DSAYIKSISVVYDA

-839 GAYDGSMI
+839 GAYDSSKI

-889 MVKTDEGLAISITP
+889 MVKTDEGLAISVTP

-913 KYTSTELFKTDKY
+913 KYTSTELFKTDKD

-950 ADGTV
+950 ADGKV

-961 CYKAKGTAPE
+961 CYKAEGTAPE
-971 IDTVTAIGSDSR
+971 IDTVTAIGSDTR

-1017 ESALTDTSYRYIL
+1017 ESALTDTSYRYVL

-1080 VAWDKVNGA
+1080 VAWDKVNEA
-1089 DTYELYRYSYD
+1089 DTYEVYRYSYD

-1113 ECAYEDSDVEAEM
+1113 ECTYEDSDVEAEM
-1126 PYYYYVIAYSHIDCR
+1126 PYYYYVIAYSHIDGKI
-1141 VDNYSNPSDS
+1141 DNYSNPSDS

-1160 TGEYAYEDSSAGLTI
+1160 TGEYAYEDSSVGLTI
-1175 TRRSYNTIYD
+1175 TRRSYNTVYD

-1197 STVTLKINGTVVDEK
+1197 STVTLKINGNVADEQTVG
-1212 SVAVKGT
+1212 VKGT
-1219 FAFTDASLSAGR
+1219 FTFSDEELLAGR
-1231 NDVELLIKAKDG
+1231 NDVELLITDKDG
-1243 SVTRETFNYVYLT
+1243 NVTRETFNYVYLT
-1256 NYDKV
+1256 NYNKV
-1261 VDSAYDGTDGEQVN
+1261 VDASYKGTDGDEVN

-1303 EGDYNEHL
+1303 EGNYNEHL

-1330 YYDVNE
+1330 YYDVKE

-1386 DADNASYINIRILGY
+1386 DADNASYINVRILGY

-1832 YKHLLE
+1832 YKHLRE

-1939 LLENCYMSGMTNVLI
+1939 LLENCYMSGITNVLI

-1995 VQDREEFKNALPYS
+1995 VQDREEFKNALPYRN
-2009 DYVLYAA
+2009 YVLYAA
-2016 DSLSTEVQPYM
+2016 DSLSTEVQPYT

-2041 RTSYNDLPLVHKEHV
+2041 RTSYNDTSIEHTEHV

-2062 SKDSTCTEAG
+2062 SKEATCAEAG
-2072 EKVYT
+2072 EKIYT

-2084 KTEEVAALGHSYSE
+2084 KTEAIEALGHAYSEEWTVDREATCEEAGSKSHHCTRLGCDSKSDVTVIEALDHEWGEGKETKSPTCTEAGEKTYTCTRCDKTKTEAIEALGHSYST

-2116 HCTRPG
+2116 HCTRLG
-2122 CDSKTEVTEIAA
+2122 CDSKSEVTEIAA

-2198 HCTRPGCDSKTDVT
+2198 HCTRPGCDSK
-2212 VIEALGHEWG
+2212 
-2222 EGIETKAPKCTE
+2222 
-2234 AGEKTYTCTRC
+2234 
-2245 DKTKTEAIEALGH
+2245 
-2258 AYSDEWTVD
+2258 SDI
-2267 KEATCEEAG
+2267 
-2276 SKSHHCTRPGCDSK
+2276 
-2290 SDVTVIEA
+2290 TVIEA

-2316 AGEKTYTCTRCDA
+2316 AGEKTYTCTRCNA

-2367 GCDSKTEVTEI
+2367 GCDSKADVTVIE
-2378 AALGHEWGEG
+2378 ALGHEWSEG
-2388 TETKAPTCTEAGE
+2388 KETKAPTCTEAGE

-2408 CDKTKTEAIEA
+2408 CNATKTEAIEA
-2419 LGHAYSEEWT
+2419 LGHNYDTEWT
-2429 VDKEASC
+2429 VDKEATC
-2436 EEAGSKSHHCTRPGC
+2436 EEAGSKSHHCTRLGC
-2451 DSKSDVTVIEALG
+2451 DSKSEVTEIAALG

-2489 RCDATKTEAIEALG
+2489 RCNATKTEAIEALG

-2535 KSDVT
+2535 KSEVT
-2540 VIEALGHEWSE
+2540 EIAALGHEWSE

-2570 TRCDKTK
+2570 TRCNATK

-2586 AYSEEW
+2586 E
-2592 TVDKEA
+2592 
-2598 TCEEAGSKSHHCTR
+2598 
-2612 QGCDS
+2612 
-2617 KTEVTEIAALGHE
+2617 
-2630 WGEGK
+2630 
-2635 ETKAPTCTE
+2635 
-2644 AGEKTYT
+2644 
-2651 CTRCDKTKTEAI
+2651 
-2663 EAIGHA
+2663 

-2693 RLGCDSKSEVTEI
+2693 RLGCDSKSEVTVI

-2717 ETKAPTCTEAGEKTY
+2717 ETKSPTCTEAGEKTY

-2849 TDSDKKLIDNK
+2849 TESDKKLIDNK

-2898 IPDNIINKDASIKRE
+2898 IPENIINKDASIKRE

-2925 NISVD
+2925 NIPVD
-2930 YNENDNTIIFETDRF
+2930 YNANDNTITFETDRF

-2953 DIIKNTEDNNQSAI
+2953 DIIKNTEDNNQSVI

-2982 TSDTMHAAGTVW
+2982 TSDTMHAAGIVW

>member
-379 TSSSAIPDG
+379 TSASAIPDG

-408 NMYSVEVPVE
+408 SMYSVDVPVE

-449 GQVTA
+449 SQVTA

-460 LSTKMVTGNITGIA
+460 LSTKTVTGNITGIA

-489 ADREYVPEVVMAA
+489 ADKEYVPEVVMAA

-563 PDLTGKNIIYTYTN
+563 PDFTGKNIIYTYTN

-618 ADITVKSGEVTQ
+618 ADITVKAGEVTQ

-736 EIVSTGG
+736 EIVSTAQGK
-743 DAYIKSISVVYDA
+743 DSAYIKSISVVYDA

-889 MVKTDEGLAISITP
+889 MVKTDEGLAISVTP

-913 KYTSTELFKTDKY
+913 KYTSTELFKTDKA

-950 ADGTV
+950 ADGKV

-971 IDTVTAIGSDSR
+971 IDTVTAIGSDTR

-1126 PYYYYVIAYSHIDCR
+1126 PYYYYVIAYSHIDGKI
-1141 VDNYSNPSDS
+1141 DNYSNPSDS

-1175 TRRSYNTIYD
+1175 TRRSYNTVYD

-1330 YYDVNE
+1330 YYDVKE

-1371 GDGSKSNES
+1371 GDGTKSNES

-1386 DADNASYINIRILGY
+1386 DADNASYINVRILGY

-1541 ANRPQIS
+1541 ANRSQIS

-1636 KAGSAEEFLDAI
+1636 KAGSAKEFLDAI

-1662 TADIALGDKEVEG
+1662 TADIALGDREVEG

-1692 HPDLIS
+1692 HPDLIR

-1907 RNYRLDI
+1907 RNYRQDI

-1939 LLENCYMSGMTNVLI
+1939 LLENCYMSGMTNALI

-2016 DSLSTEVQPYM
+2016 DSLSTEVQPYT
-2027 GAGKLKDLTTLQWE
+2027 GAGKLKDFTTLQWE

-2084 KTEEVAALGHSYSE
+2084 KTEAIEALGHAYSD

-2116 HCTRPG
+2116 HCTRPD
-2122 CDSKTEVTEIAA
+2122 CDSKSEVTEIEA

-2198 HCTRPGCDSKTDVT
+2198 HCTRLGCDSKT
-2212 VIEALGHEWG
+2212 
-2222 EGIETKAPKCTE
+2222 
-2234 AGEKTYTCTRC
+2234 
-2245 DKTKTEAIEALGH
+2245 
-2258 AYSDEWTVD
+2258 
-2267 KEATCEEAG
+2267 
-2276 SKSHHCTRPGCDSK
+2276 
-2290 SDVTVIEA
+2290 DVTVIEA

-2316 AGEKTYTCTRCDA
+2316 AGEKTYTCTRCNA
-2329 TKTEA
+2329 TKTEEVA
-2334 IEALGHA
+2334 ALGHA

-2349 KEATCEEAG
+2349 KEASCEEAGSKSHHCTRPDCDSKSEVTEIEALGHEWGEGKETKAPTCTEAGEKTYTCTRCNATKTEAIEALGHSYSDEWTVDKEATCEEAGSKSHHCTRSGCDSKSEVTEIEALGHEWGEGKETKAPTCTEAGEKTYTCTRCDKTKTEEVAALGHAYSDEWTVDKEASCEEAG

-2388 TETKAPTCTEAGE
+2388 KETKAPTCTEAGE

-2408 CDKTKTEAIEA
+2408 CNATKTEAIEA

-2489 RCDATKTEAIEALG
+2489 RC
-2503 HAYSEEWTV
+2503 
-2512 DKEATCEEAGSK
+2512 
-2524 SHHCT
+2524 
-2529 RPGCDS
+2529 
-2535 KSDVT
+2535 
-2540 VIEALGHEWSE
+2540 
-2551 GKETK
+2551 
-2556 APTCTEAGEKTYTC
+2556 
-2570 TRCDKTK
+2570 
-2577 TEAIEALGH
+2577 
-2586 AYSEEW
+2586 
-2592 TVDKEA
+2592 
-2598 TCEEAGSKSHHCTR
+2598 
-2612 QGCDS
+2612 
-2617 KTEVTEIAALGHE
+2617 
-2630 WGEGK
+2630 
-2635 ETKAPTCTE
+2635 
-2644 AGEKTYT
+2644 
-2651 CTRCDKTKTEAI
+2651 
-2663 EAIGHA
+2663 
-2669 YSEEWT
+2669 
-2675 VDKEATCEEA
+2675 
-2685 GSKSHHCT
+2685 
-2693 RLGCDSKSEVTEI
+2693 
-2706 EALGHEWGEGK
+2706 
-2717 ETKAPTCTEAGEKTY
+2717 
-2732 TCTRCNATKTEAIAA
+2732 NATKTEEVAA
-2747 LGHNYDTE
+2747 LGHDYSDE

-2778 NKTDVTIIPM
+2778 DKTDVTIIPM

-2913 YSVIRIHNGESE
+2913 YSVIRIHNGEAE

-2953 DIIKNTEDNNQSAI
+2953 DIIKNTEDNNQSVI

>member
-6 MKKGWFKRIS
+6 RKKGWFKRIS

-43 ESMSA
+43 ENSSASWSMS
-48 IWTYA
+48 
-53 DTNDKMFDSNGNKV
+53 DKMYKEGDSENTVSELNKAKGTLV
-67 TQLQKN
+67 N
-73 SGKLLNSDNNELTV
+73 SNNDELILDATSAKITNRNQDFQVNTDLVLTFPLVENARTCTITIQSYNELTN
-87 DATSGKFASN
+87 DN
-97 GSNAYQTNAGTLFT
+97 IEIAGMSDYVFT
-111 FPIVKGAGRCTITLK
+111 T
-126 SESTLTASDI
+126 
-136 ELDGMQDTTV
+136 DTTTSYKSYII
-146 QAKGNKIY
+146 KGVVNKGVT
-154 EITGY
+154 E
-159 VNNGAEN
+159 VS
-166 VALKVGVNTY
+166 VKLKLNTY
-176 LYSIQIDSSTST
+176 FNSIKIDSSTST
-188 ATTSAAFSDNKLN
+188 ATTSAAFSADKLSG
-201 DFKTSTDKKIS
+201 FETGKTIS
-212 AVWDYSTN
+212 AEWNYSNGTISDSGS
-220 NTMTAA
+220 NTQIYNKT
-226 ANNTTATVIQSG
+226 G
-238 KGTYTNAD
+238 KYTNKD

-256 GKFYPD
+256 ENGAAFKLDSSY
-262 ASNKRIQINTG
+262 SRIQLNKGVEIN
-273 TKLYVPVIGDKAVI
+273 VPVVGDKAVI
-287 TLIVNKNNISAV
+287 TLLLSKNY
-299 DNTKDILSSYW
+299 TGTTTEDILTDSMISINDNSNLLY
-310 KVSGRTV
+310 KKCTSNEKYDDNYRKIEITCYLSGAEGEITV
-317 RKAECISNTKL
+317 ISNVAK
-328 DGSYNTVTI
+328 N
-337 ECYLTGDEGD
+337 YLQS
-347 IELES
+347 LS
-352 VYNSST
+352 
-358 YIQSVS
+358 IQC
-364 VECMELEKTSIKGTI
+364 EELEKTSIKGTI

-489 ADREYVPEVVMAA
+489 ADTEYVPEVVMAA

-509 RVEEG
+509 RVEKG

-542 TLDITAG
+542 VLDITAG
-549 LKPTYAVTLNLPDE
+549 LKPTYAVTLNLPDK

-880 AVGTMVHFE
+880 AVGTMVNFE
-889 MVKTDEGLAISITP
+889 MVKTDEGLAISVTP
-903 KGQTERQLVY
+903 KGQTEQQLVY
-913 KYTSTELFKTDKY
+913 KYTSTELFKTDKA
-926 ATAVSYGFVLAGVE
+926 ATTVSYGFVLAGVE

-961 CYKAKGTAPE
+961 CYKAEGTAPE

-1017 ESALTDTSYRYIL
+1017 ESALTDTSYRYVL

-1080 VAWDKVNGA
+1080 VAWDKVNEA
-1089 DTYELYRYSYD
+1089 DTYEVYRYSYD

-1113 ECAYEDSDVEAEM
+1113 ECTYEDSDVEAEM
-1126 PYYYYVIAYSHIDCR
+1126 PYYYYVIAYSHIDGR
-1141 VDNYSNPSDS
+1141 IDNYSNPSDS

-1175 TRRSYNTIYD
+1175 TRRSYNTVYD

-1261 VDSAYDGTDGEQVN
+1261 VDSAYDGTDGEEVN

-1292 ANTKRVVILVK
+1292 SNTKRVVILVK

-1330 YYDVNE
+1330 YYDVKE

-1371 GDGSKSNES
+1371 GDGTKSNES

-1386 DADNASYINIRILGY
+1386 DADNASYINVRILGY

-1617 ASAGVT
+1617 ASVGVT

-1636 KAGSAEEFLDAI
+1636 KAGSAKEFLDAI

-1680 SFITAHKNYPIT
+1680 SFITAHKNYPVT

-1939 LLENCYMSGMTNVLI
+1939 LLENCYMLGMTNVLI

-2016 DSLSTEVQPYM
+2016 DRLSTEVQPYT

-2084 KTEEVAALGHSYSE
+2084 KTEEIAALGHSYSE

-2122 CDSKTEVTEIAA
+2122 CDSKTDVTEIAA

-2160 TRCDKTKTEAIEAL
+2160 TRCNATKTEEIAAL
-2174 GHAYSEEWTV
+2174 GHSYSEEWTV

-2198 HCTRPGCDSKTDVT
+2198 HCTRPGCDSKSEVT

-2222 EGIETKAPKCTE
+2222 EGKETKAPTCTE

-2245 DKTKTEAIEALGH
+2245 NATKTEEVAALGHAYSDEWTVDKEATCEEAGSKSHHCTRPGCDSKSDVTIIEALGHEWGEGKETKAPTCTEAGEKTYTCTRCNATKTEAIEALGH
-2258 AYSDEWTVD
+2258 AYSEEWTVDREATCEEAGSKSHHCTRPGCDSKSDVTEIAALDHEWGEGTETKAPTCTEAGEKTYTCTRCNATKTEAIEALGHAYSEEWTVD

-2316 AGEKTYTCTRCDA
+2316 AGEKTYTCTRCSA
-2329 TKTEA
+2329 TKTE
-2334 IEALGHA
+2334 
-2341 YSEEWTVD
+2341 
-2349 KEATCEEAG
+2349 
-2358 SKSHHCTRP
+2358 
-2367 GCDSKTEVTEI
+2367 EV
-2378 AALGHEWGEG
+2378 AALGH
-2388 TETKAPTCTEAGE
+2388 
-2401 KTYTCTR
+2401 
-2408 CDKTKTEAIEA
+2408 D
-2419 LGHAYSEEWT
+2419 YS
-2429 VDKEASC
+2429 D
-2436 EEAGSKSHHCTRPGC
+2436 
-2451 DSKSDVTVIEALG
+2451 
-2464 HEWGEG
+2464 
-2470 KETKAPTCTE
+2470 
-2480 AGEKTYTCT
+2480 
-2489 RCDATKTEAIEALG
+2489 
-2503 HAYSEEWTV
+2503 
-2512 DKEATCEEAGSK
+2512 
-2524 SHHCT
+2524 
-2529 RPGCDS
+2529 
-2535 KSDVT
+2535 
-2540 VIEALGHEWSE
+2540 
-2551 GKETK
+2551 
-2556 APTCTEAGEKTYTC
+2556 
-2570 TRCDKTK
+2570 
-2577 TEAIEALGH
+2577 
-2586 AYSEEW
+2586 
-2592 TVDKEA
+2592 
-2598 TCEEAGSKSHHCTR
+2598 
-2612 QGCDS
+2612 
-2617 KTEVTEIAALGHE
+2617 
-2630 WGEGK
+2630 
-2635 ETKAPTCTE
+2635 
-2644 AGEKTYT
+2644 
-2651 CTRCDKTKTEAI
+2651 
-2663 EAIGHA
+2663 
-2669 YSEEWT
+2669 
-2675 VDKEATCEEA
+2675 
-2685 GSKSHHCT
+2685 
-2693 RLGCDSKSEVTEI
+2693 
-2706 EALGHEWGEGK
+2706 
-2717 ETKAPTCTEAGEKTY
+2717 
-2732 TCTRCNATKTEAIAA
+2732 
-2747 LGHNYDTE
+2747 E

-2898 IPDNIINKDASIKRE
+2898 IPENIINKDASIKRE

-2925 NISVD
+2925 NIPVD
-2930 YNENDNTIIFETDRF
+2930 YNANDNTIIFETDRF

-2953 DIIKNTEDNNQSAI
+2953 DIIKNTEDNNQSVI

>member
-6 MKKGWFKRIS
+6 RKKGWFKRIS

-126 SESTLTASDI
+126 SESTLTASDV

-146 QAKGNKIY
+146 QAKGSKIY

-379 TSSSAIPDG
+379 TSASAIPDG

-442 KVSKEAS
+442 KISKEAS

-474 DEYDVSQLGVSFLTD
+474 DGYDVSQLGVSFLTE
-489 ADREYVPEVVMAA
+489 ADTEYVPEVVMAA

-664 YIDASTGKLAA
+664 YIDASTGKLAT

-722 VSSYRYDSKEAGTV
+722 VSSYRYDSKKAGTV
-736 EIVSTGG
+736 EIVSTAQGK
-743 DAYIKSISVVYDA
+743 DSAYIKSISVVYDA

-825 INSCGNSSSNGLFF
+825 INSCGNNSSNGLFF

-860 IYYKGT
+860 VYYKGT

-889 MVKTDEGLAISITP
+889 MVKTDEGLAISVTP

-913 KYTSTELFKTDKY
+913 KYTSTELFKTDKD

-950 ADGTV
+950 ADGAV

-961 CYKAKGTAPE
+961 CYKAEGTAPE
-971 IDTVTAIGSDSR
+971 IDTVTAIGSDTR

-1080 VAWDKVNGA
+1080 VAWDKVNEA
-1089 DTYELYRYSYD
+1089 DTYEVYRYSYD

-1126 PYYYYVIAYSHIDCR
+1126 PYYYYVIAYSHIDGR
-1141 VDNYSNPSDS
+1141 IDNYSNPSDS

-1175 TRRSYNTIYD
+1175 TRRSYNTVYD

-1219 FAFTDASLSAGR
+1219 FAFTDVLPSAGR

-1330 YYDVNE
+1330 YYDVKE

-1371 GDGSKSNES
+1371 GDGTKSNES

-1386 DADNASYINIRILGY
+1386 DADNASYINVRILGY

-1490 GADAYITWIDCYM
+1490 GADAYITWIDCYI

-1636 KAGSAEEFLDAI
+1636 KAGSAKEFLDAI

-1939 LLENCYMSGMTNVLI
+1939 LLENCYMSGITNVLI

-2016 DSLSTEVQPYM
+2016 DSLSTEVQPYT

-2041 RTSYNDLPLVHKEHV
+2041 RTSYNDSPLVHKEHV

-2084 KTEEVAALGHSYSE
+2084 KAEAIEALGHAYSE

-2122 CDSKTEVTEIAA
+2122 CDSKTDVTVIEA

-2198 HCTRPGCDSKTDVT
+2198 HCTRPGCDSKSEVT
-2212 VIEALGHEWG
+2212 EIAALGHEWG
-2222 EGIETKAPKCTE
+2222 EGTETKAPTCTE

-2245 DKTKTEAIEALGH
+2245 NATKTEAIEALGH
-2258 AYSDEWTVD
+2258 AYSEEWTVD

-2290 SDVTVIEA
+2290 TDVTVIEA

-2316 AGEKTYTCTRCDA
+2316 AGEKTYTCTRCDKI
-2329 TKTEA
+2329 KTEA

-2408 CDKTKTEAIEA
+2408 CDKTKTEEVA
-2419 LGHAYSEEWT
+2419 
-2429 VDKEASC
+2429 
-2436 EEAGSKSHHCTRPGC
+2436 
-2451 DSKSDVTVIEALG
+2451 
-2464 HEWGEG
+2464 
-2470 KETKAPTCTE
+2470 
-2480 AGEKTYTCT
+2480 
-2489 RCDATKTEAIEALG
+2489 ALG

-2529 RPGCDS
+2529 RLGCDS
-2535 KSDVT
+2535 KSEVT
-2540 VIEALGHEWSE
+2540 EIAALGHEWGK

-2570 TRCDKTK
+2570 TRCEKTK

-2586 AYSEEW
+2586 NYSDEW

-2612 QGCDS
+2612 PDCDS

-2651 CTRCDKTKTEAI
+2651 CTRCNATKTEEVA
-2663 EAIGHA
+2663 ALGHA
-2669 YSEEWT
+2669 YSE
-2675 VDKEATCEEA
+2675 
-2685 GSKSHHCT
+2685 
-2693 RLGCDSKSEVTEI
+2693 
-2706 EALGHEWGEGK
+2706 
-2717 ETKAPTCTEAGEKTY
+2717 
-2732 TCTRCNATKTEAIAA
+2732 
-2747 LGHNYDTE
+2747 E

-2898 IPDNIINKDASIKRE
+2898 IPENIINKDASIKRE

-2925 NISVD
+2925 NIPVD
-2930 YNENDNTIIFETDRF
+2930 YNANDNTITFETDRF

>member
-6 MKKGWFKRIS
+6 RKKGWFKRIS

-67 TQLQKN
+67 TKLERN
-73 SGKLLNSDNNELTV
+73 SGKLLNSDNNELKV
-87 DATSGKFASN
+87 DTTSGKFASN

-408 NMYSVEVPVE
+408 SMYSVDVPVE

-429 NPAYIITS
+429 NPAYIITN

-442 KVSKEAS
+442 KISKEAS
-449 GQVTA
+449 SQVTA

-474 DEYDVSQLGVSFLTD
+474 DGYDVSQLGVSFLTD
-489 ADREYVPEVVMAA
+489 ADTEYVPEVVMAA

-509 RVEEG
+509 RVEKG

-542 TLDITAG
+542 VLDITAG
-549 LKPTYAVTLNLPDE
+549 LKPTYAVTLNLPDK
-563 PDLTGKNIIYTYTN
+563 PDLTGENIIYTYTN

-641 FVSGSGDYFNKTIQN
+641 FAAGSGDYYNQTIQKS
-656 NTGYYNGL
+656 TGYYNGL
-664 YIDASTGKLAA
+664 YIDASTGKLATKPDG
-675 SGDKAQFN
+675 SSTQFN
-683 GGTKIVVPVTGRCT
+683 GGAKIVVPVTGKCT
-697 VSVEAYSGMY
+697 VSVEAYSGTY
-707 ALYTIGGEAASTTTA
+707 ALYTIGGKAASTTTA

-736 EIVSTGG
+736 EIVSTAQGT
-743 DAYIKSISVVYDA
+743 DSAYIKSISVVYDA
-756 KEVEYVEQPKMPVI
+756 KEVEYVKQPKMPVI

-889 MVKTDEGLAISITP
+889 MVKTDEGLAISVTP
-903 KGQTERQLVY
+903 KGQTEQQLVY
-913 KYTSTELFKTDKY
+913 KYTSTELFKTDKD

-950 ADGTV
+950 ADGAV

-961 CYKAKGTAPE
+961 CYKAEGTAPE
-971 IDTVTAIGSDSR
+971 IDTVTAIGSDTR

-1126 PYYYYVIAYSHIDCR
+1126 PYYYYVIAYSHIDGR
-1141 VDNYSNPSDS
+1141 IDNYSNPSDS

-1175 TRRSYNTIYD
+1175 TRRSYNTVYD

-1197 STVTLKINGTVVDEK
+1197 STVTLKINGTAVDEK

-1219 FAFTDASLSAGR
+1219 FAFTDVLLSAGR

-1330 YYDVNE
+1330 YYDVKE

-1371 GDGSKSNES
+1371 GDGTKSNES

-1386 DADNASYINIRILGY
+1386 DADNASYINVRILGY

-1636 KAGSAEEFLDAI
+1636 KAGSAKEFLDAI

-1832 YKHLLE
+1832 YKHLRE
-1838 SGMTHEQICNY
+1838 SGMTHEQIRNY

-1966 AFNSIYMLDGKQAEL
+1966 AFNSIYMLDGKQADL
-1981 KVALNTDKAGEVAL
+1981 KVTLNTDKAGEVAL

-2016 DSLSTEVQPYM
+2016 DSLSTEVQPYT

-2041 RTSYNDLPLVHKEHV
+2041 RTSYNDSPLVHKEHV

-2084 KTEEVAALGHSYSE
+2084 KTEAVEALGHDYSD

-2122 CDSKTEVTEIAA
+2122 CDSKSEVTVIEA

-2184 DKEATCEEAGSKSH
+2184 DK
-2198 HCTRPGCDSKTDVT
+2198 D
-2212 VIEALGHEWG
+2212 
-2222 EGIETKAPKCTE
+2222 
-2234 AGEKTYTCTRC
+2234 
-2245 DKTKTEAIEALGH
+2245 
-2258 AYSDEWTVD
+2258 
-2267 KEATCEEAG
+2267 ATCEEAG

-2290 SDVTVIEA
+2290 SEVTVIEA

-2316 AGEKTYTCTRCDA
+2316 AGEKTYTCTRCNA

-2334 IEALGHA
+2334 IEALGHS
-2341 YSEEWTVD
+2341 YSD
-2349 KEATCEEAG
+2349 
-2358 SKSHHCTRP
+2358 
-2367 GCDSKTEVTEI
+2367 
-2378 AALGHEWGEG
+2378 
-2388 TETKAPTCTEAGE
+2388 
-2401 KTYTCTR
+2401 
-2408 CDKTKTEAIEA
+2408 
-2419 LGHAYSEEWT
+2419 EWT

-2451 DSKSDVTVIEALG
+2451 DSKSDVTI
-2464 HEWGEG
+2464 
-2470 KETKAPTCTE
+2470 
-2480 AGEKTYTCT
+2480 
-2489 RCDATKTEAIEALG
+2489 
-2503 HAYSEEWTV
+2503 
-2512 DKEATCEEAGSK
+2512 
-2524 SHHCT
+2524 
-2529 RPGCDS
+2529 
-2535 KSDVT
+2535 
-2540 VIEALGHEWSE
+2540 IEALGHEWSE

-2612 QGCDS
+2612 
-2617 KTEVTEIAALGHE
+2617 
-2630 WGEGK
+2630 
-2635 ETKAPTCTE
+2635 P
-2644 AGEKTYT
+2644 
-2651 CTRCDKTKTEAI
+2651 
-2663 EAIGHA
+2663 
-2669 YSEEWT
+2669 
-2675 VDKEATCEEA
+2675 
-2685 GSKSHHCT
+2685 
-2693 RLGCDSKSEVTEI
+2693 GCDSKSDVTVI

-2732 TCTRCNATKTEAIAA
+2732 TCTRCSATKTEEVAA
-2747 LGHNYDTE
+2747 LGHDYSDE

-2778 NKTDVTIIPM
+2778 DKTDVTIIPM

-2898 IPDNIINKDASIKRE
+2898 IPENIINKDASIKRE

>member
-6 MKKGWFKRIS
+6 RKKGWFKRIS

-43 ESMSA
+43 ENSSASWSMS
-48 IWTYA
+48 
-53 DTNDKMFDSNGNKV
+53 DKMYKEGDSENTVSELNKAKGTLV
-67 TQLQKN
+67 N
-73 SGKLLNSDNNELTV
+73 SNNDELILDATSAKITNRNQDFQVNTDLVLTFPLVENARTCTITIQSYNELTN
-87 DATSGKFASN
+87 DN
-97 GSNAYQTNAGTLFT
+97 IEIAGMSDYVFT
-111 FPIVKGAGRCTITLK
+111 T
-126 SESTLTASDI
+126 
-136 ELDGMQDTTV
+136 DTTTSYKSYII
-146 QAKGNKIY
+146 KGVVNKGVT
-154 EITGY
+154 E
-159 VNNGAEN
+159 VS
-166 VALKVGVNTY
+166 VKLKLNTY
-176 LYSIQIDSSTST
+176 FNSIKIDSSTST
-188 ATTSAAFSDNKLN
+188 ATTSAAFSADKLSG
-201 DFKTSTDKKIS
+201 FETGKTIS
-212 AVWDYSTN
+212 AEWNYSNGTISDSGS
-220 NTMTAA
+220 NTQIYNKT
-226 ANNTTATVIQSG
+226 G
-238 KGTYTNAD
+238 KYTNKD

-256 GKFYPD
+256 ENGAAFKLDSSY
-262 ASNKRIQINTG
+262 SRIQLNKGVEIN
-273 TKLYVPVIGDKAVI
+273 VPVVGDKAVI
-287 TLIVNKNNISAV
+287 TLLLSKNY
-299 DNTKDILSSYW
+299 TGTTTEDILTDSMISINDNSNLLY
-310 KVSGRTV
+310 KKCTSNEKYDDNYRKIEITCYLSGAEGEITV
-317 RKAECISNTKL
+317 ISNVAK
-328 DGSYNTVTI
+328 N
-337 ECYLTGDEGD
+337 YLQS
-347 IELES
+347 LS
-352 VYNSST
+352 
-358 YIQSVS
+358 IQC
-364 VECMELEKTSIKGTI
+364 EELEKTSIKGTI
-379 TSSSAIPDG
+379 TSASAIPDG

-397 TGLQYSGIISD
+397 TGQQYSGIISD
-408 NMYSVEVPVE
+408 SMYSVDVPVE

-489 ADREYVPEVVMAA
+489 ADTEYVPEVVMAA

-509 RVEEG
+509 RVEKG

-542 TLDITAG
+542 VLDITAG
-549 LKPTYAVTLNLPDE
+549 LKPTYAVTLNLPDK

-889 MVKTDEGLAISITP
+889 MVKTDEGLAISVTP

-913 KYTSTELFKTDKY
+913 KYTSTELFKTDKA

-950 ADGTV
+950 ADGKV

-971 IDTVTAIGSDSR
+971 IDTVTAIGSDTR

-1126 PYYYYVIAYSHIDCR
+1126 PYYYYVIAYSHIDGKI
-1141 VDNYSNPSDS
+1141 DNYSNPSDS

-1175 TRRSYNTIYD
+1175 TRRSYNTVYD

-1219 FAFTDASLSAGR
+1219 FAFTDVLLSAGR

-1303 EGDYNEHL
+1303 EGNYNEHL

-1330 YYDVNE
+1330 YYDVKE

-1342 DKRCA
+1342 AKRCA

-1371 GDGSKSNES
+1371 GDGTKSNES

-1386 DADNASYINIRILGY
+1386 DADNASYINVRILGY

-1418 IAGNVDFIYGNEP
+1418 IAGNVDFIYGGEP

-1455 PKTSADA
+1455 PRTSADA

-1477 GCSGNKYYLARPW
+1477 GCSGSKYYLARPW

-1617 ASAGVT
+1617 ASVGVT

-1636 KAGSAEEFLDAI
+1636 KAGSAKEFLDAI

-1680 SFITAHKNYPIT
+1680 SFITAHKNYPVT

-2016 DSLSTEVQPYM
+2016 DRLSTEVQPYT

-2041 RTSYNDLPLVHKEHV
+2041 RTSYNDSPLVHKEHV

-2084 KTEEVAALGHSYSE
+2084 KTEEIAALGHSYSE
-2098 EWTVDK
+2098 
-2104 EATCEEAGSKSH
+2104 
-2116 HCTRPG
+2116 
-2122 CDSKTEVTEIAA
+2122 
-2134 LGHEWGEGKET
+2134 
-2145 KAPTCTEAGEKTYTC
+2145 
-2160 TRCDKTKTEAIEAL
+2160 
-2174 GHAYSEEWTV
+2174 
-2184 DKEATCEEAGSKSH
+2184 
-2198 HCTRPGCDSKTDVT
+2198 
-2212 VIEALGHEWG
+2212 
-2222 EGIETKAPKCTE
+2222 
-2234 AGEKTYTCTRC
+2234 
-2245 DKTKTEAIEALGH
+2245 
-2258 AYSDEWTVD
+2258 EWTVD

-2316 AGEKTYTCTRCDA
+2316 AGEKTYTCTRCDK

-2334 IEALGHA
+2334 IEALGHT

-2408 CDKTKTEAIEA
+2408 CNA
-2419 LGHAYSEEWT
+2419 
-2429 VDKEASC
+2429 
-2436 EEAGSKSHHCTRPGC
+2436 
-2451 DSKSDVTVIEALG
+2451 
-2464 HEWGEG
+2464 
-2470 KETKAPTCTE
+2470 
-2480 AGEKTYTCT
+2480 
-2489 RCDATKTEAIEALG
+2489 
-2503 HAYSEEWTV
+2503 
-2512 DKEATCEEAGSK
+2512 
-2524 SHHCT
+2524 
-2529 RPGCDS
+2529 
-2535 KSDVT
+2535 
-2540 VIEALGHEWSE
+2540 
-2551 GKETK
+2551 
-2556 APTCTEAGEKTYTC
+2556 
-2570 TRCDKTK
+2570 
-2577 TEAIEALGH
+2577 
-2586 AYSEEW
+2586 
-2592 TVDKEA
+2592 
-2598 TCEEAGSKSHHCTR
+2598 
-2612 QGCDS
+2612 
-2617 KTEVTEIAALGHE
+2617 
-2630 WGEGK
+2630 
-2635 ETKAPTCTE
+2635 
-2644 AGEKTYT
+2644 
-2651 CTRCDKTKTEAI
+2651 TKTEAI

-2717 ETKAPTCTEAGEKTY
+2717 ETKSPTCTEAGEKTY
-2732 TCTRCNATKTEAIAA
+2732 TCTRCNATKKEAIEALGHAYSDEWTVDREATCEEAGSKSHHCTRPGCDSKSDVTIIEALGHEWSEGKETKAPTCTEAGEKTYTCTRCSATKTEEVAA
-2747 LGHNYDTE
+2747 LGHDYSDE

-2778 NKTDVTIIPM
+2778 DKTDVTIIPM

-2898 IPDNIINKDASIKRE
+2898 IPENIINKDASIKRE

-2953 DIIKNTEDNNQSAI
+2953 DIIKNTEDNNQSVI

>member
-6 MKKGWFKRIS
+6 RKKGWFKRIS

-43 ESMSA
+43 ENSSASWSMS
-48 IWTYA
+48 
-53 DTNDKMFDSNGNKV
+53 DKMYKEGDSENTVSELNKAKGTLV
-67 TQLQKN
+67 N
-73 SGKLLNSDNNELTV
+73 SNNDELILDATSAKITNRNQDFQVNTDLVLTFPLVENARTCTITIQSYNELTN
-87 DATSGKFASN
+87 DN
-97 GSNAYQTNAGTLFT
+97 IEIAGMSDYVFT
-111 FPIVKGAGRCTITLK
+111 T
-126 SESTLTASDI
+126 
-136 ELDGMQDTTV
+136 DTTTSYKSYII
-146 QAKGNKIY
+146 KGVVNKGVT
-154 EITGY
+154 E
-159 VNNGAEN
+159 VS
-166 VALKVGVNTY
+166 VKLKLNTY
-176 LYSIQIDSSTST
+176 FNSIKIDSSTST
-188 ATTSAAFSDNKLN
+188 ATTSVAFSADKLSG
-201 DFKTSTDKKIS
+201 FETGKTIS
-212 AVWDYSTN
+212 AEWNYSNGTISDSGS
-220 NTMTAA
+220 NTQIYNKT
-226 ANNTTATVIQSG
+226 G
-238 KGTYTNAD
+238 KYTNKD

-256 GKFYPD
+256 ENGAAFKLDSSY
-262 ASNKRIQINTG
+262 SRIQLNKGVEIN
-273 TKLYVPVIGDKAVI
+273 VPVVGDKAVI
-287 TLIVNKNNISAV
+287 TLLLSKNY
-299 DNTKDILSSYW
+299 TGTTTEDILTDSMISINDNSNLLY
-310 KVSGRTV
+310 KKCTSNEKYDDNYRKIEITCYLSGAEGEITV
-317 RKAECISNTKL
+317 ISNVAK
-328 DGSYNTVTI
+328 N
-337 ECYLTGDEGD
+337 YLQS
-347 IELES
+347 LS
-352 VYNSST
+352 
-358 YIQSVS
+358 IQC
-364 VECMELEKTSIKGTI
+364 EELEKTSIKGTI
-379 TSSSAIPDG
+379 TSASAIPDG

-429 NPAYIITS
+429 NPAYIITN

-442 KVSKEAS
+442 KISKEAS
-449 GQVTA
+449 SQVTA

-489 ADREYVPEVVMAA
+489 ADKEYVPEVVMAA

-815 DINKLSADII
+815 DVNKLSADII

-889 MVKTDEGLAISITP
+889 MVKTDEGLAISVTP

-913 KYTSTELFKTDKY
+913 KYTSTELFKTDKA

-950 ADGTV
+950 ADGKV

-971 IDTVTAIGSDSR
+971 IDTVTAIGSDTR

-1126 PYYYYVIAYSHIDCR
+1126 PYYYYVIAYSHIDGR
-1141 VDNYSNPSDS
+1141 IDNYSNPSDS

-1175 TRRSYNTIYD
+1175 TRRSYNTVYD

-1197 STVTLKINGTVVDEK
+1197 STVTLKINGTAVDEK

-1219 FAFTDASLSAGR
+1219 FAFTDVLLSAGR

-1336 LAGGDM
+1336 LVGGDM

-2016 DSLSTEVQPYM
+2016 DSLSTEVQPYT

-2084 KTEEVAALGHSYSE
+2084 KTEAIEALDHAYSE

-2122 CDSKTEVTEIAA
+2122 CDSKSDVTVIEA

-2198 HCTRPGCDSKTDVT
+2198 HCTRPGCDSKSDVT
-2212 VIEALGHEWG
+2212 EIAALGHEWS
-2222 EGIETKAPKCTE
+2222 EGKETKAPTCTE

-2276 SKSHHCTRPGCDSK
+2276 SKSHHCTRPD
-2290 SDVTVIEA
+2290 
-2298 LGHEWGE
+2298 
-2305 GKETKAPTCTE
+2305 
-2316 AGEKTYTCTRCDA
+2316 
-2329 TKTEA
+2329 
-2334 IEALGHA
+2334 
-2341 YSEEWTVD
+2341 
-2349 KEATCEEAG
+2349 
-2358 SKSHHCTRP
+2358 
-2367 GCDSKTEVTEI
+2367 
-2378 AALGHEWGEG
+2378 
-2388 TETKAPTCTEAGE
+2388 
-2401 KTYTCTR
+2401 
-2408 CDKTKTEAIEA
+2408 
-2419 LGHAYSEEWT
+2419 
-2429 VDKEASC
+2429 
-2436 EEAGSKSHHCTRPGC
+2436 
-2451 DSKSDVTVIEALG
+2451 
-2464 HEWGEG
+2464 
-2470 KETKAPTCTE
+2470 
-2480 AGEKTYTCT
+2480 
-2489 RCDATKTEAIEALG
+2489 
-2503 HAYSEEWTV
+2503 
-2512 DKEATCEEAGSK
+2512 
-2524 SHHCT
+2524 
-2529 RPGCDS
+2529 
-2535 KSDVT
+2535 
-2540 VIEALGHEWSE
+2540 
-2551 GKETK
+2551 
-2556 APTCTEAGEKTYTC
+2556 
-2570 TRCDKTK
+2570 
-2577 TEAIEALGH
+2577 
-2586 AYSEEW
+2586 
-2592 TVDKEA
+2592 
-2598 TCEEAGSKSHHCTR
+2598 
-2612 QGCDS
+2612 
-2617 KTEVTEIAALGHE
+2617 
-2630 WGEGK
+2630 
-2635 ETKAPTCTE
+2635 
-2644 AGEKTYT
+2644 
-2651 CTRCDKTKTEAI
+2651 
-2663 EAIGHA
+2663 
-2669 YSEEWT
+2669 
-2675 VDKEATCEEA
+2675 
-2685 GSKSHHCT
+2685 
-2693 RLGCDSKSEVTEI
+2693 CDSKSEVTEI

-2732 TCTRCNATKTEAIAA
+2732 TCTRCNATKTEAIEALGHAYSEEWTVDKEATCEEAGSKSHHCTRPGCDSKSDVTIIEALGHEWGEGTETKAPTCTEAGEKTYTCTRCSATKTEEVAA
-2747 LGHNYDTE
+2747 LGHDYSDE

-2778 NKTDVTIIPM
+2778 DKTDVTIIPM

-2898 IPDNIINKDASIKRE
+2898 IPENIINKDASIKRE

-2953 DIIKNTEDNNQSAI
+2953 DIIKNTEDNNQSVI

>member
-6 MKKGWFKRIS
+6 RKKGWFKRIS

-48 IWTYA
+48 IWTYT

-67 TQLQKN
+67 TKLEGN

-126 SESTLTASDI
+126 SESTLTASNI

-379 TSSSAIPDG
+379 TSASAIPDG

-408 NMYSVEVPVE
+408 SMYSVDVPVE

-429 NPAYIITS
+429 NPAYIITN

-442 KVSKEAS
+442 KISKEAS
-449 GQVTA
+449 SQVTA

-489 ADREYVPEVVMAA
+489 ADKEYVPEVVMAA

-563 PDLTGKNIIYTYTN
+563 PDLTGKNIIYIYTN

-599 YTLTIGGDFIAQP
+599 YTLTIGGDFISQP

-618 ADITVKSGEVTQ
+618 ADITVKAGEVTQ
-630 KVIFEQITSWS
+630 KVTFEQITSWS

-697 VSVEAYSGMY
+697 VSVEAYSGAY

-736 EIVSTGG
+736 EIVSTAQGK
-743 DAYIKSISVVYDA
+743 DSAYIKSISVVYDA

-839 GAYDGSMI
+839 GAYDSSKI
-847 ATAGIR
+847 ATVGIR

-860 IYYKGT
+860 VYYKGT

-889 MVKTDEGLAISITP
+889 MVKTDEGLAISVTP

-913 KYTSTELFKTDKY
+913 KYTSTELFKTDKD

-961 CYKAKGTAPE
+961 CYKAEGTAPE
-971 IDTVTAIGSDSR
+971 IDTVTAIGSDTR

-1017 ESALTDTSYRYIL
+1017 ESALTDTSYRYVL
-1030 KEAGD
+1030 KEAGN

-1089 DTYELYRYSYD
+1089 DTYEVYRYSYD

-1113 ECAYEDSDVEAEM
+1113 ECTYEDSDVEAEM
-1126 PYYYYVIAYSHIDCR
+1126 PYYYYVIAYSHIDGKI
-1141 VDNYSNPSDS
+1141 DNYSNPSDS

-1160 TGEYAYEDSSAGLTI
+1160 TGEYVYEDSSAGLTI
-1175 TRRSYNTIYD
+1175 TKRSYNTVYD
-1185 GKLTLEGVVEKQ
+1185 GKLTLEGVVEKP
-1197 STVTLKINGTVVDEK
+1197 STVTLKINGNVADEQTVG
-1212 SVAVKGT
+1212 VKGT
-1219 FAFTDASLSAGR
+1219 FTFSDEELLAGR
-1231 NDVELLIKAKDG
+1231 NDVELLITDKDG
-1243 SVTRETFNYVYLT
+1243 NVTRETFNYVYLT
-1256 NYDKV
+1256 NYNKV
-1261 VDSAYDGTDGEQVN
+1261 VDASYKGTDGDEVN

-1292 ANTKRVVILVK
+1292 SNTKRVVILVK
-1303 EGDYNEHL
+1303 EGNYNEHL

-1330 YYDVNE
+1330 YYDVKE

-1371 GDGSKSNES
+1371 GDGTKSNES

-1386 DADNASYINIRILGY
+1386 DADNASYINVRILGY

-1680 SFITAHKNYPIT
+1680 SFITAHQKYPIT

-1740 KFDELWEWDDETSGG
+1740 KFDELWEWDDETNGG

-1832 YKHLLE
+1832 YKHLRE

-1939 LLENCYMSGMTNVLI
+1939 LLENCYMSGITNVLI

-1966 AFNSIYMLDGKQAEL
+1966 AFNSIYMLDGKQADL
-1981 KVALNTDKAGEVAL
+1981 KVTLNTDKAGEVAL

-2016 DSLSTEVQPYM
+2016 DSLSTEVQPYT

-2041 RTSYNDLPLVHKEHV
+2041 RTSYNDSPLVHKEHV

-2072 EKVYT
+2072 EKIYT

-2084 KTEEVAALGHSYSE
+2084 KTEAIEALGHAYSE

-2122 CDSKTEVTEIAA
+2122 CDSKSDVTVIEA

-2160 TRCDKTKTEAIEAL
+2160 TRCEKTKTEAIEAL

-2198 HCTRPGCDSKTDVT
+2198 HCTRPGCDSKSEVT
-2212 VIEALGHEWG
+2212 EIEALGHEWG
-2222 EGIETKAPKCTE
+2222 EGKETKAPTCTE

-2245 DKTKTEAIEALGH
+2245 NATKTEEVAALGHAYSEEWTVDKEATCEEAGSKSHHCTRPDCDSKSEVTEIEALGHEWGEGKETKAPTCTEAGEKTYTCTRCNATKTEAIEALGH
-2258 AYSDEWTVD
+2258 SYSDEWTVD

-2316 AGEKTYTCTRCDA
+2316 AGEKTYTCTRCSA
-2329 TKTEA
+2329 TKTEEVA
-2334 IEALGHA
+2334 ALGHD
-2341 YSEEWTVD
+2341 YSDEWTVD
-2349 KEATCEEAG
+2349 KEAT
-2358 SKSHHCTRP
+2358 
-2367 GCDSKTEVTEI
+2367 
-2378 AALGHEWGEG
+2378 
-2388 TETKAPTCTEAGE
+2388 
-2401 KTYTCTR
+2401 
-2408 CDKTKTEAIEA
+2408 
-2419 LGHAYSEEWT
+2419 
-2429 VDKEASC
+2429 C

-2489 RCDATKTEAIEALG
+2489 RC
-2503 HAYSEEWTV
+2503 
-2512 DKEATCEEAGSK
+2512 
-2524 SHHCT
+2524 
-2529 RPGCDS
+2529 
-2535 KSDVT
+2535 
-2540 VIEALGHEWSE
+2540 
-2551 GKETK
+2551 
-2556 APTCTEAGEKTYTC
+2556 
-2570 TRCDKTK
+2570 
-2577 TEAIEALGH
+2577 
-2586 AYSEEW
+2586 
-2592 TVDKEA
+2592 
-2598 TCEEAGSKSHHCTR
+2598 
-2612 QGCDS
+2612 
-2617 KTEVTEIAALGHE
+2617 
-2630 WGEGK
+2630 
-2635 ETKAPTCTE
+2635 
-2644 AGEKTYT
+2644 
-2651 CTRCDKTKTEAI
+2651 
-2663 EAIGHA
+2663 
-2669 YSEEWT
+2669 
-2675 VDKEATCEEA
+2675 
-2685 GSKSHHCT
+2685 
-2693 RLGCDSKSEVTEI
+2693 
-2706 EALGHEWGEGK
+2706 
-2717 ETKAPTCTEAGEKTY
+2717 
-2732 TCTRCNATKTEAIAA
+2732 NATKTEEVAA
-2747 LGHNYDTE
+2747 LGHDYSDE

-2778 NKTDVTIIPM
+2778 DKTDVTIIPM

-2925 NISVD
+2925 NIAVD

-2953 DIIKNTEDNNQSAI
+2953 DIIKNTEDNNQSVI

>member
-6 MKKGWFKRIS
+6 RKKGWFKRIS

-43 ESMSA
+43 ENSSASWSMS
-48 IWTYA
+48 
-53 DTNDKMFDSNGNKV
+53 DKMYKEGDSENTVSELNKAKGTLV
-67 TQLQKN
+67 N
-73 SGKLLNSDNNELTV
+73 SNNDELILDATSAKITNRNQDFQVNTDLVLTFPLVENARTCTITIQSYNELTN
-87 DATSGKFASN
+87 DN
-97 GSNAYQTNAGTLFT
+97 IEIAGMSDYVFT
-111 FPIVKGAGRCTITLK
+111 T
-126 SESTLTASDI
+126 
-136 ELDGMQDTTV
+136 DTTTSYKSYII
-146 QAKGNKIY
+146 KGVVNKGVT
-154 EITGY
+154 E
-159 VNNGAEN
+159 VS
-166 VALKVGVNTY
+166 VKLKLNTY
-176 LYSIQIDSSTST
+176 FNSIKIDSSTST
-188 ATTSAAFSDNKLN
+188 ATTSAAFSADKLSG
-201 DFKTSTDKKIS
+201 FETGKTIS
-212 AVWDYSTN
+212 AEWNYSNGTISDSGS
-220 NTMTAA
+220 NTQIYNKT
-226 ANNTTATVIQSG
+226 G
-238 KGTYTNAD
+238 KYTNKD

-256 GKFYPD
+256 ENGAAFKLDSSY
-262 ASNKRIQINTG
+262 SRIQLNKGVEIN
-273 TKLYVPVIGDKAVI
+273 VPVVGDKAVI
-287 TLIVNKNNISAV
+287 TLLLSKNY
-299 DNTKDILSSYW
+299 TGTTTEDILTDSMISINDNSNLLY
-310 KVSGRTV
+310 KKCTSNEKYDDNYRKIEITCYLSGAEGEITV
-317 RKAECISNTKL
+317 ISNVAK
-328 DGSYNTVTI
+328 N
-337 ECYLTGDEGD
+337 YLQS
-347 IELES
+347 LS
-352 VYNSST
+352 
-358 YIQSVS
+358 IQC
-364 VECMELEKTSIKGTI
+364 EELEKTSIKGTI

-408 NMYSVEVPVE
+408 SMYSVDVPVE

-429 NPAYIITS
+429 NPAYIITN

-442 KVSKEAS
+442 KISKEAS
-449 GQVTA
+449 SQVTA

-460 LSTKMVTGNITGIA
+460 LSTKTVTGNITGIA

-489 ADREYVPEVVMAA
+489 ADTEYVPEVVMAA

-514 VTYNVVLTGA
+514 VTYSVTLTGV

-533 SGVSYTEDG
+533 SGISYTEDG
-542 TLDITAG
+542 VLDITAG
-549 LKPTYAVTLNLPDE
+549 LKPTYAVTLNLPDK

-889 MVKTDEGLAISITP
+889 MVKTDEGLAISVTP
-903 KGQTERQLVY
+903 KGQAEQQLVY
-913 KYTSTELFKTDKY
+913 KYTSTELFKTDKV

-961 CYKAKGTAPE
+961 CYKAEGTAPE
-971 IDTVTAIGSDSR
+971 IDTVTAIGSDTR

-1126 PYYYYVIAYSHIDCR
+1126 PYYYYVIAYSHIDGKI
-1141 VDNYSNPSDS
+1141 DNYSNPSDS
-1151 VWAVPSAGH
+1151 VGAVPSAGH

-1175 TRRSYNTIYD
+1175 TRRSYNTVYD

-1330 YYDVNE
+1330 YYDVKE

-1371 GDGSKSNES
+1371 GDGTKSNES

-1386 DADNASYINIRILGY
+1386 DADNASYINVRILGY

-1418 IAGNVDFIYGNEP
+1418 IAGNVDFIYGGEP

-1455 PKTSADA
+1455 PRTSADA

-1477 GCSGNKYYLARPW
+1477 GCSGSKYYLARPW

-1541 ANRPQIS
+1541 ANRSQIS

-1636 KAGSAEEFLDAI
+1636 KAGSAKEFLDAI

-1939 LLENCYMSGMTNVLI
+1939 LLENCYMSGMTNGLI

-1981 KVALNTDKAGEVAL
+1981 KVTLNTDKAGEVAL

-2016 DSLSTEVQPYM
+2016 DRLSTEVQPYT

-2084 KTEEVAALGHSYSE
+2084 KTEEVAALGHSYSD

-2184 DKEATCEEAGSKSH
+2184 DKEA
-2198 HCTRPGCDSKTDVT
+2198 
-2212 VIEALGHEWG
+2212 
-2222 EGIETKAPKCTE
+2222 
-2234 AGEKTYTCTRC
+2234 
-2245 DKTKTEAIEALGH
+2245 
-2258 AYSDEWTVD
+2258 
-2267 KEATCEEAG
+2267 
-2276 SKSHHCTRPGCDSK
+2276 
-2290 SDVTVIEA
+2290 
-2298 LGHEWGE
+2298 
-2305 GKETKAPTCTE
+2305 
-2316 AGEKTYTCTRCDA
+2316 
-2329 TKTEA
+2329 
-2334 IEALGHA
+2334 
-2341 YSEEWTVD
+2341 
-2349 KEATCEEAG
+2349 
-2358 SKSHHCTRP
+2358 
-2367 GCDSKTEVTEI
+2367 
-2378 AALGHEWGEG
+2378 
-2388 TETKAPTCTEAGE
+2388 
-2401 KTYTCTR
+2401 
-2408 CDKTKTEAIEA
+2408 
-2419 LGHAYSEEWT
+2419 
-2429 VDKEASC
+2429 SC

-2451 DSKSDVTVIEALG
+2451 DSKSEVTV
-2464 HEWGEG
+2464 
-2470 KETKAPTCTE
+2470 
-2480 AGEKTYTCT
+2480 
-2489 RCDATKTEAIEALG
+2489 
-2503 HAYSEEWTV
+2503 
-2512 DKEATCEEAGSK
+2512 
-2524 SHHCT
+2524 
-2529 RPGCDS
+2529 
-2535 KSDVT
+2535 
-2540 VIEALGHEWSE
+2540 
-2551 GKETK
+2551 
-2556 APTCTEAGEKTYTC
+2556 
-2570 TRCDKTK
+2570 
-2577 TEAIEALGH
+2577 
-2586 AYSEEW
+2586 
-2592 TVDKEA
+2592 
-2598 TCEEAGSKSHHCTR
+2598 
-2612 QGCDS
+2612 
-2617 KTEVTEIAALGHE
+2617 
-2630 WGEGK
+2630 
-2635 ETKAPTCTE
+2635 
-2644 AGEKTYT
+2644 
-2651 CTRCDKTKTEAI
+2651 
-2663 EAIGHA
+2663 
-2669 YSEEWT
+2669 
-2675 VDKEATCEEA
+2675 
-2685 GSKSHHCT
+2685 
-2693 RLGCDSKSEVTEI
+2693 I

-2732 TCTRCNATKTEAIAA
+2732 TCTRCNATKTEAIEALGHSYSDEWTVDKEASCEEAGSKSHHCTRPGCDSKSEVTIIEALGHEWSEGKETKAPTCTEAGEKTYTCTRCSATKTEEVAA
-2747 LGHNYDTE
+2747 LGHDYSDE

-2913 YSVIRIHNGESE
+2913 YSVIRIHNGEAE

-2953 DIIKNTEDNNQSAI
+2953 DIIKNTEDNNQSVI

>member
-352 VYNSST
+352 IYNSST

-429 NPAYIITS
+429 NPAYIITN

-442 KVSKEAS
+442 KISKEAS
-449 GQVTA
+449 SQVTA

-489 ADREYVPEVVMAA
+489 ADKEYVPEVVMAA
-502 DKKSYSA
+502 DKKSYYA

-675 SGDKAQFN
+675 AGNKAQFN

-697 VSVEAYSGMY
+697 VSVEAHSGEY

-722 VSSYRYDSKEAGTV
+722 VSSYRYDSREAGTV
-736 EIVSTGG
+736 EIVSTAQGNAS
-743 DAYIKSISVVYDA
+743 AYIKSISVVYDDR
-756 KEVEYVEQPKMPVI
+756 EVEYVEQPKMPVI

-825 INSCGNSSSNGLFF
+825 INSCGNNSSNGLFF

-860 IYYKGT
+860 VYYKGT

-889 MVKTDEGLAISITP
+889 MVKTDEGLAISVTP
-903 KGQTERQLVY
+903 KGQTEQQLVY
-913 KYTSTELFKTDKY
+913 KYTSTELFKTDKA

-950 ADGTV
+950 ADGKV

-971 IDTVTAIGSDSR
+971 IDTVTAIGSDTR

-1017 ESALTDTSYRYIL
+1017 ESALTDTSYRYVL

-1059 YIRPALDKPVLSTLS
+1059 YIRPALDKPLLSILS

-1080 VAWDKVNGA
+1080 VAWGKVNEA

-1126 PYYYYVIAYSHIDCR
+1126 PYYYYVIAYSHIDGR
-1141 VDNYSNPSDS
+1141 IDNYSNPSDS

-1175 TRRSYNTIYD
+1175 TRRSYNTVYD

-1219 FAFTDASLSAGR
+1219 FAFTDVLLSAGR

-1292 ANTKRVVILVK
+1292 SNTKRVVILVK
-1303 EGDYNEHL
+1303 EGNYNEHL

-1330 YYDVNE
+1330 YYDVKE

-1342 DKRCA
+1342 AKRCA

-1371 GDGSKSNES
+1371 GDGTKSNES

-1386 DADNASYINIRILGY
+1386 DADNASYINVRILGY

-1418 IAGNVDFIYGNEP
+1418 IAGNVDFIYGGEP

-1455 PKTSADA
+1455 PRTSADA

-1589 TTQYVSDTYN
+1589 ITQYISDTYN

-1636 KAGSAEEFLDAI
+1636 KAGSAKEFLDAI

-2016 DSLSTEVQPYM
+2016 DSLSTEVQPYT

-2084 KTEEVAALGHSYSE
+2084 KTEEIAALGHS
-2098 EWTVDK
+2098 
-2104 EATCEEAGSKSH
+2104 
-2116 HCTRPG
+2116 
-2122 CDSKTEVTEIAA
+2122 
-2134 LGHEWGEGKET
+2134 
-2145 KAPTCTEAGEKTYTC
+2145 
-2160 TRCDKTKTEAIEAL
+2160 
-2174 GHAYSEEWTV
+2174 YSEEWTV

-2316 AGEKTYTCTRCDA
+2316 AGEKTYTCTRCDK

-2378 AALGHEWGEG
+2378 AALGHEWSEG
-2388 TETKAPTCTEAGE
+2388 KETKAPTCTEAGE

-2419 LGHAYSEEWT
+2419 LGHAYSDEWT
-2429 VDKEASC
+2429 VDKEATC

-2451 DSKSDVTVIEALG
+2451 DSKTDVTVIEALG

-2489 RCDATKTEAIEALG
+2489 RCNATKTEAIEALG

-2535 KSDVT
+2535 KSEVT
-2540 VIEALGHEWSE
+2540 EIEALGHEWGE

-2556 APTCTEAGEKTYTC
+2556 APTCTEAGEKIYTC

-2577 TEAIEALGH
+2577 TEEVAALGH
-2586 AYSEEW
+2586 DYSDEW

-2612 QGCDS
+2612 PGCDS
-2617 KTEVTEIAALGHE
+2617 KTDVTVIEALGHE

-2651 CTRCDKTKTEAI
+2651 CTRCEKTKTEAI
-2663 EAIGHA
+2663 EALGHA
-2669 YSEEWT
+2669 YSDEWT

-2693 RLGCDSKSEVTEI
+2693 RPGCDSKSEVTEI
-2706 EALGHEWGEGK
+2706 AALGHEWGEGK

-2898 IPDNIINKDASIKRE
+2898 IPENIINKDASIKRE

-2925 NISVD
+2925 NIPVD
-2930 YNENDNTIIFETDRF
+2930 YNANDNTITFETDRF

-2967 PDNNTSVDSKDNSVA
+2967 LDNNTSVDSKDNSVA

>member
-6 MKKGWFKRIS
+6 RKKGWFKRIS

-43 ESMSA
+43 ENSSASWSMS
-48 IWTYA
+48 
-53 DTNDKMFDSNGNKV
+53 DKMYKEGDSENTVSELNKAKGTLV
-67 TQLQKN
+67 N
-73 SGKLLNSDNNELTV
+73 SNNDELILDATSAKITNRNQDFQVNTDLVLTFPLVENARTCTITIQSYNELTN
-87 DATSGKFASN
+87 DN
-97 GSNAYQTNAGTLFT
+97 IEIAGMSDYVFT
-111 FPIVKGAGRCTITLK
+111 T
-126 SESTLTASDI
+126 
-136 ELDGMQDTTV
+136 DTTTSYKSYII
-146 QAKGNKIY
+146 KGVVNKGVT
-154 EITGY
+154 E
-159 VNNGAEN
+159 VS
-166 VALKVGVNTY
+166 VKLKLNTY
-176 LYSIQIDSSTST
+176 FNSIKIDSSTST
-188 ATTSAAFSDNKLN
+188 ATTSAVFSADKLSG
-201 DFKTSTDKKIS
+201 FETGKTIS
-212 AVWDYSTN
+212 AEWNYSNGTISDGGS
-220 NTMTAA
+220 NTQIYNKT
-226 ANNTTATVIQSG
+226 G
-238 KGTYTNAD
+238 KYTNKD

-256 GKFYPD
+256 ENGAAFKLDSSY
-262 ASNKRIQINTG
+262 SRIQLNKGVEIN
-273 TKLYVPVIGDKAVI
+273 VPVVGDKAVI
-287 TLIVNKNNISAV
+287 TLLLSKNY
-299 DNTKDILSSYW
+299 TGTTTEDILTDSMISINDNSNLLY
-310 KVSGRTV
+310 KKCTSNEKYDDNYRKIEITCYLSGAEGEITV
-317 RKAECISNTKL
+317 ISNVAK
-328 DGSYNTVTI
+328 N
-337 ECYLTGDEGD
+337 YLQS
-347 IELES
+347 LS
-352 VYNSST
+352 
-358 YIQSVS
+358 IQC
-364 VECMELEKTSIKGTI
+364 EELEKTSIKGTI

-489 ADREYVPEVVMAA
+489 ADTEYVPEVVMAA

-509 RVEEG
+509 RVEKG

-542 TLDITAG
+542 VLDITAG
-549 LKPTYAVTLNLPDE
+549 LKPTYAVTLNLPDK

-825 INSCGNSSSNGLFF
+825 INSCGNNSSNGLFF

-889 MVKTDEGLAISITP
+889 MVKTDEGLAISVTP
-903 KGQTERQLVY
+903 KGQTEQQLVY
-913 KYTSTELFKTDKY
+913 KYTSTELFKTDKA

-950 ADGTV
+950 ADGKV

-961 CYKAKGTAPE
+961 CYKAEGTAPE
-971 IDTVTAIGSDSR
+971 IDTVTAIGSDTR

-1126 PYYYYVIAYSHIDCR
+1126 PYYYYVIAYSHIDGR
-1141 VDNYSNPSDS
+1141 IDNYSNPSDS
-1151 VWAVPSAGH
+1151 VWAVSSAGH

-1175 TRRSYNTIYD
+1175 TRRSYNTVYD

-1330 YYDVNE
+1330 YYDVKE

-1371 GDGSKSNES
+1371 GDGTKSNES

-1386 DADNASYINIRILGY
+1386 DADNASYINVRILGY

-1541 ANRPQIS
+1541 ANRSQIS

-1636 KAGSAEEFLDAI
+1636 KAGSAKEFLDAI

-1939 LLENCYMSGMTNVLI
+1939 LLENCYMSGITNALI

-2016 DSLSTEVQPYM
+2016 DSLSTEVQPYT

-2041 RTSYNDLPLVHKEHV
+2041 RTSYNDSPLVHKEHV

-2104 EATCEEAGSKSH
+2104 E
-2116 HCTRPG
+2116 
-2122 CDSKTEVTEIAA
+2122 V
-2134 LGHEWGEGKET
+2134 
-2145 KAPTCTEAGEKTYTC
+2145 
-2160 TRCDKTKTEAIEAL
+2160 
-2174 GHAYSEEWTV
+2174 
-2184 DKEATCEEAGSKSH
+2184 
-2198 HCTRPGCDSKTDVT
+2198 
-2212 VIEALGHEWG
+2212 
-2222 EGIETKAPKCTE
+2222 
-2234 AGEKTYTCTRC
+2234 
-2245 DKTKTEAIEALGH
+2245 
-2258 AYSDEWTVD
+2258 
-2267 KEATCEEAG
+2267 TCEEAG

-2290 SDVTVIEA
+2290 SEVTVIEA

-2316 AGEKTYTCTRCDA
+2316 AGEKTYTCTRCNA
-2329 TKTEA
+2329 TKTEEIA
-2334 IEALGHA
+2334 ALGHD
-2341 YSEEWTVD
+2341 YSDEWTVD

-2367 GCDSKTEVTEI
+2367 GCD
-2378 AALGHEWGEG
+2378 G
-2388 TETKAPTCTEAGE
+2388 
-2401 KTYTCTR
+2401 
-2408 CDKTKTEAIEA
+2408 
-2419 LGHAYSEEWT
+2419 
-2429 VDKEASC
+2429 
-2436 EEAGSKSHHCTRPGC
+2436 
-2451 DSKSDVTVIEALG
+2451 KSDVTV
-2464 HEWGEG
+2464 
-2470 KETKAPTCTE
+2470 
-2480 AGEKTYTCT
+2480 
-2489 RCDATKTEAIEALG
+2489 
-2503 HAYSEEWTV
+2503 
-2512 DKEATCEEAGSK
+2512 
-2524 SHHCT
+2524 
-2529 RPGCDS
+2529 
-2535 KSDVT
+2535 
-2540 VIEALGHEWSE
+2540 
-2551 GKETK
+2551 
-2556 APTCTEAGEKTYTC
+2556 
-2570 TRCDKTK
+2570 
-2577 TEAIEALGH
+2577 
-2586 AYSEEW
+2586 
-2592 TVDKEA
+2592 
-2598 TCEEAGSKSHHCTR
+2598 
-2612 QGCDS
+2612 
-2617 KTEVTEIAALGHE
+2617 
-2630 WGEGK
+2630 
-2635 ETKAPTCTE
+2635 
-2644 AGEKTYT
+2644 
-2651 CTRCDKTKTEAI
+2651 
-2663 EAIGHA
+2663 
-2669 YSEEWT
+2669 
-2675 VDKEATCEEA
+2675 
-2685 GSKSHHCT
+2685 
-2693 RLGCDSKSEVTEI
+2693 I

-2732 TCTRCNATKTEAIAA
+2732 TCTRCNATKTEAIEA

-2898 IPDNIINKDASIKRE
+2898 IPENIINKDASIKRE

-2953 DIIKNTEDNNQSAI
+2953 DIIKNTEDNNQSVI

>member
-6 MKKGWFKRIS
+6 RKKGWFKRIS

-220 NTMTAA
+220 NTMTAV

-379 TSSSAIPDG
+379 TSASAIPDG

-408 NMYSVEVPVE
+408 SMYSVDVPVE

-429 NPAYIITS
+429 NPAYIITN

-442 KVSKEAS
+442 KISKEAS

-474 DEYDVSQLGVSFLTD
+474 DGYDVSQLGVSFLTD
-489 ADREYVPEVVMAA
+489 ADTEYVPEVVMAA

-549 LKPTYAVTLNLPDE
+549 LKPTYAVTLNLPDK
-563 PDLTGKNIIYTYTN
+563 PDLTGKDIIYTYTN

-736 EIVSTGG
+736 EIVSTAQGK
-743 DAYIKSISVVYDA
+743 DSAYIKSISVVYDA

-825 INSCGNSSSNGLFF
+825 INSCGNNSSNGLFF

-860 IYYKGT
+860 VYYKGT

-889 MVKTDEGLAISITP
+889 MVKTDEGLAISVTP

-913 KYTSTELFKTDKY
+913 KYTSTELFKTDKD

-950 ADGTV
+950 ADGKV

-961 CYKAKGTAPE
+961 CYKAEGTAPE
-971 IDTVTAIGSDSR
+971 IDTVTAIGSDTR

-1017 ESALTDTSYRYIL
+1017 ESALTDTSYRYVL

-1044 GVDGEINSYVESDKV
+1044 GVDGEINSYVESDDV
-1059 YIRPALDKPVLSTLS
+1059 YILPALDKPVLSTLS

-1126 PYYYYVIAYSHIDCR
+1126 PYYYYVIAYSHIDGNI
-1141 VDNYSNPSDS
+1141 DNYSNPSDS

-1175 TRRSYNTIYD
+1175 TRRSYNTVYD

-1261 VDSAYDGTDGEQVN
+1261 VNSAYDGTDGEQVN

-1303 EGDYNEHL
+1303 EGNYNEHL

-1330 YYDVNE
+1330 YYDVKE

-1371 GDGSKSNES
+1371 GDGTKSNES

-1386 DADNASYINIRILGY
+1386 DADNASYINVRILGY

-1490 GADAYITWIDCYM
+1490 GADAYITWIDCYI

-1636 KAGSAEEFLDAI
+1636 KAGSAKEFLDAI

-1939 LLENCYMSGMTNVLI
+1939 LLENCYMSGITNVLI

-2016 DSLSTEVQPYM
+2016 DSLSTEVQPYT

-2041 RTSYNDLPLVHKEHV
+2041 RTSYNDSPLVHKEHV

-2084 KTEEVAALGHSYSE
+2084 KAEAIEALGHAYSE

-2122 CDSKTEVTEIAA
+2122 CDSKTDVTVIEA

-2198 HCTRPGCDSKTDVT
+2198 HCTRPGCDSK
-2212 VIEALGHEWG
+2212 
-2222 EGIETKAPKCTE
+2222 
-2234 AGEKTYTCTRC
+2234 
-2245 DKTKTEAIEALGH
+2245 
-2258 AYSDEWTVD
+2258 S
-2267 KEATCEEAG
+2267 
-2276 SKSHHCTRPGCDSK
+2276 
-2290 SDVTVIEA
+2290 
-2298 LGHEWGE
+2298 
-2305 GKETKAPTCTE
+2305 
-2316 AGEKTYTCTRCDA
+2316 
-2329 TKTEA
+2329 
-2334 IEALGHA
+2334 
-2341 YSEEWTVD
+2341 
-2349 KEATCEEAG
+2349 
-2358 SKSHHCTRP
+2358 
-2367 GCDSKTEVTEI
+2367 EVTEI

-2408 CDKTKTEAIEA
+2408 CDKI
-2419 LGHAYSEEWT
+2419 
-2429 VDKEASC
+2429 
-2436 EEAGSKSHHCTRPGC
+2436 
-2451 DSKSDVTVIEALG
+2451 
-2464 HEWGEG
+2464 
-2470 KETKAPTCTE
+2470 
-2480 AGEKTYTCT
+2480 
-2489 RCDATKTEAIEALG
+2489 KTEAIEALG

-2535 KSDVT
+2535 KSEVT
-2540 VIEALGHEWSE
+2540 EIAALGHEWGE
-2551 GKETK
+2551 GTETK

-2570 TRCDKTK
+2570 TRCDKIK

-2612 QGCDS
+2612 PGCDS
-2617 KTEVTEIAALGHE
+2617 KSEVTEIAALGHE
-2630 WGEGK
+2630 WGEGT

-2651 CTRCDKTKTEAI
+2651 CTRCDKTKTEEVA
-2663 EAIGHA
+2663 ALGHA
-2669 YSEEWT
+2669 YSE
-2675 VDKEATCEEA
+2675 
-2685 GSKSHHCT
+2685 
-2693 RLGCDSKSEVTEI
+2693 
-2706 EALGHEWGEGK
+2706 
-2717 ETKAPTCTEAGEKTY
+2717 
-2732 TCTRCNATKTEAIAA
+2732 
-2747 LGHNYDTE
+2747 E

-2898 IPDNIINKDASIKRE
+2898 IPENIINKDASIKRE

-2925 NISVD
+2925 NIPVD
-2930 YNENDNTIIFETDRF
+2930 YNANDNTITFETDRF

>member
-429 NPAYIITS
+429 NPAYIITN

-442 KVSKEAS
+442 KISKEAS
-449 GQVTA
+449 SQVTA

-460 LSTKMVTGNITGIA
+460 LSTKIVTGNITGIA

-489 ADREYVPEVVMAA
+489 ADTEYVPEVVMAA

-533 SGVSYTEDG
+533 SGVRYTEDG

-563 PDLTGKNIIYTYTN
+563 PDFTGKNIMYTYTN

-599 YTLTIGGDFIAQP
+599 YTLTIGGDFISQP

-618 ADITVKSGEVTQ
+618 ADITVKAGEVTQ

-722 VSSYRYDSKEAGTV
+722 VSSYRYDSKDAGTV
-736 EIVSTGG
+736 EIVSTAQGK
-743 DAYIKSISVVYDA
+743 DSAYIKSISVVYDA

-889 MVKTDEGLAISITP
+889 MVKTDEGLAISVTP
-903 KGQTERQLVY
+903 KGQTEQQLVY
-913 KYTSTELFKTDKY
+913 KYTSTELFKTDKV

-961 CYKAKGTAPE
+961 CYKAEGTAPE
-971 IDTVTAIGSDSR
+971 IDTVTAIGSDTR

-1126 PYYYYVIAYSHIDCR
+1126 PYYYYVIAYSHIDGKI
-1141 VDNYSNPSDS
+1141 DNYSNPSDS

-1175 TRRSYNTIYD
+1175 TRRSYNTVYD

-1330 YYDVNE
+1330 YYDVKE

-1371 GDGSKSNES
+1371 GDGTKSNES

-1386 DADNASYINIRILGY
+1386 DADNASYINVRILGY

-1541 ANRPQIS
+1541 ANRSQIS

-1589 TTQYVSDTYN
+1589 ITQYVSDTYN
-1599 ENDGDDTGLYKYN
+1599 ENDGNDTGLYKYN

-1662 TADIALGDKEVEG
+1662 TADIALGDREVEG

-1692 HPDLIS
+1692 HPDLIR

-1849 AYGQKKTHLLGQSD
+1849 AYGQKKTHLLGQRD

-2016 DSLSTEVQPYM
+2016 DRLSTEVQPYT

-2084 KTEEVAALGHSYSE
+2084 KTEEVAALGHSYSD

-2116 HCTRPG
+2116 HCTRLG

-2134 LGHEWGEGKET
+2134 LDHEWGEGKET

-2160 TRCDKTKTEAIEAL
+2160 TRCDKTKTEAIEA
-2174 GHAYSEEWTV
+2174 
-2184 DKEATCEEAGSKSH
+2184 
-2198 HCTRPGCDSKTDVT
+2198 
-2212 VIEALGHEWG
+2212 I
-2222 EGIETKAPKCTE
+2222 
-2234 AGEKTYTCTRC
+2234 
-2245 DKTKTEAIEALGH
+2245 
-2258 AYSDEWTVD
+2258 
-2267 KEATCEEAG
+2267 
-2276 SKSHHCTRPGCDSK
+2276 
-2290 SDVTVIEA
+2290 
-2298 LGHEWGE
+2298 
-2305 GKETKAPTCTE
+2305 
-2316 AGEKTYTCTRCDA
+2316 
-2329 TKTEA
+2329 
-2334 IEALGHA
+2334 
-2341 YSEEWTVD
+2341 
-2349 KEATCEEAG
+2349 
-2358 SKSHHCTRP
+2358 
-2367 GCDSKTEVTEI
+2367 
-2378 AALGHEWGEG
+2378 
-2388 TETKAPTCTEAGE
+2388 
-2401 KTYTCTR
+2401 
-2408 CDKTKTEAIEA
+2408 
-2419 LGHAYSEEWT
+2419 
-2429 VDKEASC
+2429 
-2436 EEAGSKSHHCTRPGC
+2436 
-2451 DSKSDVTVIEALG
+2451 
-2464 HEWGEG
+2464 
-2470 KETKAPTCTE
+2470 
-2480 AGEKTYTCT
+2480 
-2489 RCDATKTEAIEALG
+2489 G

-2570 TRCDKTK
+2570 TRCSATK
-2577 TEAIEALGH
+2577 TE
-2586 AYSEEW
+2586 
-2592 TVDKEA
+2592 
-2598 TCEEAGSKSHHCTR
+2598 
-2612 QGCDS
+2612 
-2617 KTEVTEIAALGHE
+2617 EVAALGH
-2630 WGEGK
+2630 
-2635 ETKAPTCTE
+2635 
-2644 AGEKTYT
+2644 
-2651 CTRCDKTKTEAI
+2651 D
-2663 EAIGHA
+2663 
-2669 YSEEWT
+2669 YS
-2675 VDKEATCEEA
+2675 D
-2685 GSKSHHCT
+2685 
-2693 RLGCDSKSEVTEI
+2693 
-2706 EALGHEWGEGK
+2706 
-2717 ETKAPTCTEAGEKTY
+2717 
-2732 TCTRCNATKTEAIAA
+2732 
-2747 LGHNYDTE
+2747 E

-2778 NKTDVTIIPM
+2778 DKTDVTIIPM
-2788 IKADVSINVEVV
+2788 IKADVSINVEVI
-2800 KKEDTPDTTIEG
+2800 KKEDTPHMTIES
-2812 SNNEIINSVFT
+2812 SNNEIINSILT

-2898 IPDNIINKDASIKRE
+2898 IPDNIINKDTSIKRE

-2953 DIIKNTEDNNQSAI
+2953 DIIKNTEDNNQSVI

>member
-6 MKKGWFKRIS
+6 RKKGWFKRIS

-43 ESMSA
+43 ENSSASWSMS
-48 IWTYA
+48 
-53 DTNDKMFDSNGNKV
+53 DKMYKEGDSENTVSELNKAKGTLV
-67 TQLQKN
+67 N
-73 SGKLLNSDNNELTV
+73 SNNDELILDATSAKITNRNQDFQVNTDLVLTFPLVENARTCTITIQSYNELTNDNIEIAEMSDYV
-87 DATSGKFASN
+87 
-97 GSNAYQTNAGTLFT
+97 FT
-111 FPIVKGAGRCTITLK
+111 T
-126 SESTLTASDI
+126 
-136 ELDGMQDTTV
+136 DTTTSYKSYII
-146 QAKGNKIY
+146 KGVVNKGVT
-154 EITGY
+154 E
-159 VNNGAEN
+159 VS
-166 VALKVGVNTY
+166 VKLKLNTY
-176 LYSIQIDSSTST
+176 FNSIKIDSSTST
-188 ATTSAAFSDNKLN
+188 ATTSAAFSADKLSG
-201 DFKTSTDKKIS
+201 FETGKTIS
-212 AVWDYSTN
+212 AEWNYSNGTISDSGS
-220 NTMTAA
+220 NTQIYNKT
-226 ANNTTATVIQSG
+226 G
-238 KGTYTNAD
+238 KYTNKD

-256 GKFYPD
+256 ENGAAFKLDSSY
-262 ASNKRIQINTG
+262 SRIQLNKGVEIN
-273 TKLYVPVIGDKAVI
+273 VPVVGDKAVI
-287 TLIVNKNNISAV
+287 TLLLSKNY
-299 DNTKDILSSYW
+299 TGTTTEDILTDSMISINDNSNLLY
-310 KVSGRTV
+310 KKCTSNEKYDDNYRKIEITCYLSGAEGEITV
-317 RKAECISNTKL
+317 ISNVAK
-328 DGSYNTVTI
+328 N
-337 ECYLTGDEGD
+337 YLQS
-347 IELES
+347 LS
-352 VYNSST
+352 
-358 YIQSVS
+358 IQC
-364 VECMELEKTSIKGTI
+364 EELEKTSIKGTI

-408 NMYSVEVPVE
+408 SMYSVDVPVE

-489 ADREYVPEVVMAA
+489 ADTEYVPEVVMAA

-509 RVEEG
+509 RVEKG

-542 TLDITAG
+542 VLDITAG
-549 LKPTYAVTLNLPDE
+549 LKPTYAVTLNLPDK

-860 IYYKGT
+860 VYYKGT

-889 MVKTDEGLAISITP
+889 MVKTDEGLAISVTP

-913 KYTSTELFKTDKY
+913 KYTSTELFKTDKA

-950 ADGTV
+950 ADGKV

-961 CYKAKGTAPE
+961 CYKAEGTAPE
-971 IDTVTAIGSDSR
+971 IDTVTAIGSDTR

-1126 PYYYYVIAYSHIDCR
+1126 PYYYYVIAYSHIDGKI
-1141 VDNYSNPSDS
+1141 DNYSNPSDS

-1175 TRRSYNTIYD
+1175 TRRSYNTVYD

-1330 YYDVNE
+1330 YYDVKE

-1371 GDGSKSNES
+1371 GDGTKSNES

-1386 DADNASYINIRILGY
+1386 DADNASYINVRILGY

-1541 ANRPQIS
+1541 ANRSQIS

-1636 KAGSAEEFLDAI
+1636 KAGSAKEFLDAI

-1662 TADIALGDKEVEG
+1662 TADIALGDREVEG

-1692 HPDLIS
+1692 HPDLIR

-1824 ANPDGYAY
+1824 ANPDRYAY

-1863 EDTSSKNITVTFA
+1863 EDASSKNITVTFA

-1939 LLENCYMSGMTNVLI
+1939 LLENCYMSGMINVLI

-2016 DSLSTEVQPYM
+2016 DSLSTEVQPYT

-2041 RTSYNDLPLVHKEHV
+2041 RTSYNDSPLVHKEHV

-2084 KTEEVAALGHSYSE
+2084 KTEAVEAFGHAYSE

-2122 CDSKTEVTEIAA
+2122 CDSKSEVTEIEALGHEWGEGKETKAPTCTEAGEKTYTCTRCDKTKTEAIEALGHAYSEEWTVDKEATCEEAGSKSHHCTRLGCDSKSEVTVIEALGHAYSEEWTVDKEATCEEAGSKSHHCTRPGCDSKSDVTVIEALGHEWGEGKETKAPTCTEAGEKTYTCTRCDKTKTEAIEALGHAYSDEWTVDKEATCEEAGSKSHHCTRPGCDSKSDVTIIEA

-2198 HCTRPGCDSKTDVT
+2198 HCTRPGCDSK
-2212 VIEALGHEWG
+2212 
-2222 EGIETKAPKCTE
+2222 
-2234 AGEKTYTCTRC
+2234 
-2245 DKTKTEAIEALGH
+2245 
-2258 AYSDEWTVD
+2258 
-2267 KEATCEEAG
+2267 
-2276 SKSHHCTRPGCDSK
+2276 
-2290 SDVTVIEA
+2290 SDVTI
-2298 LGHEWGE
+2298 
-2305 GKETKAPTCTE
+2305 
-2316 AGEKTYTCTRCDA
+2316 
-2329 TKTEA
+2329 
-2334 IEALGHA
+2334 
-2341 YSEEWTVD
+2341 
-2349 KEATCEEAG
+2349 
-2358 SKSHHCTRP
+2358 
-2367 GCDSKTEVTEI
+2367 
-2378 AALGHEWGEG
+2378 
-2388 TETKAPTCTEAGE
+2388 
-2401 KTYTCTR
+2401 
-2408 CDKTKTEAIEA
+2408 
-2419 LGHAYSEEWT
+2419 
-2429 VDKEASC
+2429 
-2436 EEAGSKSHHCTRPGC
+2436 
-2451 DSKSDVTVIEALG
+2451 
-2464 HEWGEG
+2464 
-2470 KETKAPTCTE
+2470 
-2480 AGEKTYTCT
+2480 
-2489 RCDATKTEAIEALG
+2489 
-2503 HAYSEEWTV
+2503 
-2512 DKEATCEEAGSK
+2512 
-2524 SHHCT
+2524 
-2529 RPGCDS
+2529 
-2535 KSDVT
+2535 
-2540 VIEALGHEWSE
+2540 
-2551 GKETK
+2551 
-2556 APTCTEAGEKTYTC
+2556 
-2570 TRCDKTK
+2570 
-2577 TEAIEALGH
+2577 
-2586 AYSEEW
+2586 
-2592 TVDKEA
+2592 
-2598 TCEEAGSKSHHCTR
+2598 
-2612 QGCDS
+2612 
-2617 KTEVTEIAALGHE
+2617 
-2630 WGEGK
+2630 
-2635 ETKAPTCTE
+2635 
-2644 AGEKTYT
+2644 
-2651 CTRCDKTKTEAI
+2651 
-2663 EAIGHA
+2663 
-2669 YSEEWT
+2669 
-2675 VDKEATCEEA
+2675 
-2685 GSKSHHCT
+2685 
-2693 RLGCDSKSEVTEI
+2693 I

-2732 TCTRCNATKTEAIAA
+2732 TCTRCNATKTEEIAA
-2747 LGHNYDTE
+2747 LGHDYSDE

-2778 NKTDVTIIPM
+2778 DKTDVTIIPM

-2913 YSVIRIHNGESE
+2913 YSVIRIHNGEAE

-2953 DIIKNTEDNNQSAI
+2953 DIIKNTEDNNQSVI

-2982 TSDTMHAAGTVW
+2982 TSDTMHVAGTVW

>member
-6 MKKGWFKRIS
+6 RKKGWFKRIS

-126 SESTLTASDI
+126 SESTLTASDV

-146 QAKGNKIY
+146 QAKGSKIY

-287 TLIVNKNNISAV
+287 TLIVNKNTISAV

-379 TSSSAIPDG
+379 TSASAIPDG

-442 KVSKEAS
+442 KISKEAS

-474 DEYDVSQLGVSFLTD
+474 DGYDVSQLGVSFLTE
-489 ADREYVPEVVMAA
+489 ADTEYVPEVVMAA

-736 EIVSTGG
+736 EIVSTAQGK
-743 DAYIKSISVVYDA
+743 DSAYIKSISVVYDA

-860 IYYKGT
+860 VYYKGT

-889 MVKTDEGLAISITP
+889 MVKTDEGLAISVTP
-903 KGQTERQLVY
+903 KGQTEQQLVY
-913 KYTSTELFKTDKY
+913 KYTSTELFKTDKV

-961 CYKAKGTAPE
+961 CYKAEGTAPE
-971 IDTVTAIGSDSR
+971 IDTVTAIGSDTR

-1126 PYYYYVIAYSHIDCR
+1126 PYYYYVIAYSHIDGR
-1141 VDNYSNPSDS
+1141 IDNYSNPSDS

-1175 TRRSYNTIYD
+1175 TRRSYNTVYD

-1197 STVTLKINGTVVDEK
+1197 STVTLKINGTAVDEK

-1219 FAFTDASLSAGR
+1219 FAFTDVLLSAGR

-1330 YYDVNE
+1330 YYDVKE

-1371 GDGSKSNES
+1371 GDGTKSNES

-1386 DADNASYINIRILGY
+1386 DADNASYINVRILGY

-1541 ANRPQIS
+1541 ANRSQIS

-1617 ASAGVT
+1617 ASASVT

-1636 KAGSAEEFLDAI
+1636 KAGSAKEFLDAI

-1698 SGVSMLKLA
+1698 SGVSMLKIA

-1863 EDTSSKNITVTFA
+1863 EDASSKNITVTFA

-1939 LLENCYMSGMTNVLI
+1939 LLENCYMSGITNVLI

-2016 DSLSTEVQPYM
+2016 DRLSTEVQPYT

-2041 RTSYNDLPLVHKEHV
+2041 RTSYNDSPLVHKEHV

-2084 KTEEVAALGHSYSE
+2084 KTEEIAALGHSYSEEWTVDKEATCEEAGSKSHHCTRPGCDSKSDVTVIEALGHEWGEGKETKAPTCTEAGEKTYTCTRCNATKKEAIEALGHAYSEEWTVDKEATCEEAGSKSHHCTRPGCDSKTDVTVIEVLGHAYSEEWTVDKEATCEEAGSKSHHCTRPGCDSKSEVTEIEALGHEWGEGKETKAPTCTEAGEKTYACTRCDKTKTEAIEALGHAYSEEWTVDKEATCEEAGSKSHHCTRPGCDSKSEVTEIEALGHEWGEGKETKAPTCTEAGEKTYTCTRCNATKTEEIAALGHSYSEEWTVDKEATCEEAGSKSHHCTRPGCDSKSDVTVIEALGHEWGEGKETKAPTCTEAGEKTYTCTRCNATKTEAIEALGHAYSEEWTVDKEATCEEAGSKSHHCTRQGCDSKSDVTEIAALDHEWGEGAETKAPTCTEVGEKTYTCTRCNATKTEAIEAIGHAYSE

-2160 TRCDKTKTEAIEAL
+2160 TRCN
-2174 GHAYSEEWTV
+2174 
-2184 DKEATCEEAGSKSH
+2184 
-2198 HCTRPGCDSKTDVT
+2198 
-2212 VIEALGHEWG
+2212 
-2222 EGIETKAPKCTE
+2222 
-2234 AGEKTYTCTRC
+2234 
-2245 DKTKTEAIEALGH
+2245 
-2258 AYSDEWTVD
+2258 
-2267 KEATCEEAG
+2267 
-2276 SKSHHCTRPGCDSK
+2276 
-2290 SDVTVIEA
+2290 
-2298 LGHEWGE
+2298 
-2305 GKETKAPTCTE
+2305 
-2316 AGEKTYTCTRCDA
+2316 
-2329 TKTEA
+2329 
-2334 IEALGHA
+2334 
-2341 YSEEWTVD
+2341 
-2349 KEATCEEAG
+2349 
-2358 SKSHHCTRP
+2358 
-2367 GCDSKTEVTEI
+2367 
-2378 AALGHEWGEG
+2378 
-2388 TETKAPTCTEAGE
+2388 
-2401 KTYTCTR
+2401 
-2408 CDKTKTEAIEA
+2408 
-2419 LGHAYSEEWT
+2419 
-2429 VDKEASC
+2429 
-2436 EEAGSKSHHCTRPGC
+2436 
-2451 DSKSDVTVIEALG
+2451 
-2464 HEWGEG
+2464 
-2470 KETKAPTCTE
+2470 
-2480 AGEKTYTCT
+2480 
-2489 RCDATKTEAIEALG
+2489 ATKTEAIEALG

-2540 VIEALGHEWSE
+2540 VIEALGHEW
-2551 GKETK
+2551 
-2556 APTCTEAGEKTYTC
+2556 
-2570 TRCDKTK
+2570 
-2577 TEAIEALGH
+2577 
-2586 AYSEEW
+2586 
-2592 TVDKEA
+2592 
-2598 TCEEAGSKSHHCTR
+2598 
-2612 QGCDS
+2612 
-2617 KTEVTEIAALGHE
+2617 
-2630 WGEGK
+2630 GEGK

-2644 AGEKTYT
+2644 VGEKTYT
-2651 CTRCDKTKTEAI
+2651 CTRC
-2663 EAIGHA
+2663 
-2669 YSEEWT
+2669 S
-2675 VDKEATCEEA
+2675 
-2685 GSKSHHCT
+2685 
-2693 RLGCDSKSEVTEI
+2693 
-2706 EALGHEWGEGK
+2706 
-2717 ETKAPTCTEAGEKTY
+2717 
-2732 TCTRCNATKTEAIAA
+2732 ATKTEEVAA
-2747 LGHNYDTE
+2747 LGHDYSDE

-2778 NKTDVTIIPM
+2778 DKTDVTIIPM

-2898 IPDNIINKDASIKRE
+2898 IPENIINKDASIKRE

-2953 DIIKNTEDNNQSAI
+2953 DIIKNTEDNNQSVI

>member
-6 MKKGWFKRIS
+6 RKKGWFKRIS

-43 ESMSA
+43 ENSSASWSMS
-48 IWTYA
+48 
-53 DTNDKMFDSNGNKV
+53 DKMYKEGDSENTVSELNKAKGTLV
-67 TQLQKN
+67 N
-73 SGKLLNSDNNELTV
+73 SNNDELILDATSAKITNRNQDFQVNTDLVLTFPLVENARTCTITIQSYNELTN
-87 DATSGKFASN
+87 DN
-97 GSNAYQTNAGTLFT
+97 IEIAGMSDYVFT
-111 FPIVKGAGRCTITLK
+111 T
-126 SESTLTASDI
+126 
-136 ELDGMQDTTV
+136 DTTTSYKSYII
-146 QAKGNKIY
+146 KGVVNKGVT
-154 EITGY
+154 E
-159 VNNGAEN
+159 VS
-166 VALKVGVNTY
+166 VKLKLNTY
-176 LYSIQIDSSTST
+176 FNSIKIDSSTST
-188 ATTSAAFSDNKLN
+188 ATTSAAFSADKLSG
-201 DFKTSTDKKIS
+201 FETGKTIS
-212 AVWDYSTN
+212 AEWNYSNGTISDSGS
-220 NTMTAA
+220 NTQIYNKT
-226 ANNTTATVIQSG
+226 G
-238 KGTYTNAD
+238 KYTNKD

-256 GKFYPD
+256 ENGAAFKLDSSY
-262 ASNKRIQINTG
+262 SRIQLNKGVEIN
-273 TKLYVPVIGDKAVI
+273 VPVVGDKAVI
-287 TLIVNKNNISAV
+287 TLLLSKNY
-299 DNTKDILSSYW
+299 TGTTTEDILTDSMISINDNSNLLY
-310 KVSGRTV
+310 KKCTSNEKYDDNYRKIEITCYLSGAEGEITV
-317 RKAECISNTKL
+317 ISNVAK
-328 DGSYNTVTI
+328 N
-337 ECYLTGDEGD
+337 YLQS
-347 IELES
+347 LS
-352 VYNSST
+352 
-358 YIQSVS
+358 IQC
-364 VECMELEKTSIKGTI
+364 EELEKTSIKGTI

-489 ADREYVPEVVMAA
+489 ADTEYVPEVVMAA

-509 RVEEG
+509 RVEKG

-542 TLDITAG
+542 VLDITAG
-549 LKPTYAVTLNLPDE
+549 LKPTYAVTLNLPDK

-889 MVKTDEGLAISITP
+889 MVKTDEGLAISVTP
-903 KGQTERQLVY
+903 KGQTEQQLVY
-913 KYTSTELFKTDKY
+913 KYTSTELFKTDKA

-950 ADGTV
+950 ADGKV

-961 CYKAKGTAPE
+961 CYKAEGTAPE
-971 IDTVTAIGSDSR
+971 IDTVTAIGSDTR

-1126 PYYYYVIAYSHIDCR
+1126 PYYYYVIAYSHIDGR
-1141 VDNYSNPSDS
+1141 IDNYSNPSDS

-1175 TRRSYNTIYD
+1175 TRRSYNTVYD

-1330 YYDVNE
+1330 YYDVKE

-1371 GDGSKSNES
+1371 GDGTKSNES

-1386 DADNASYINIRILGY
+1386 DADNASYINVRILGY

-1541 ANRPQIS
+1541 ANRSQIS

-1636 KAGSAEEFLDAI
+1636 KAGSAKEFLDAI

-1995 VQDREEFKNALPYS
+1995 IQDREEFKNALPYS

-2016 DSLSTEVQPYM
+2016 DRLSTEVQPYT

-2041 RTSYNDLPLVHKEHV
+2041 RTSYNDSPLVHKEHV

-2084 KTEEVAALGHSYSE
+2084 KTEEIAALGHSYSE

-2122 CDSKTEVTEIAA
+2122 CDSKTEVTEIEA

-2174 GHAYSEEWTV
+2174 GHAYSEEWIV

-2198 HCTRPGCDSKTDVT
+2198 HCTRPD
-2212 VIEALGHEWG
+2212 
-2222 EGIETKAPKCTE
+2222 
-2234 AGEKTYTCTRC
+2234 
-2245 DKTKTEAIEALGH
+2245 
-2258 AYSDEWTVD
+2258 
-2267 KEATCEEAG
+2267 
-2276 SKSHHCTRPGCDSK
+2276 CDSK
-2290 SDVTVIEA
+2290 S
-2298 LGHEWGE
+2298 
-2305 GKETKAPTCTE
+2305 
-2316 AGEKTYTCTRCDA
+2316 
-2329 TKTEA
+2329 
-2334 IEALGHA
+2334 
-2341 YSEEWTVD
+2341 
-2349 KEATCEEAG
+2349 
-2358 SKSHHCTRP
+2358 
-2367 GCDSKTEVTEI
+2367 
-2378 AALGHEWGEG
+2378 
-2388 TETKAPTCTEAGE
+2388 
-2401 KTYTCTR
+2401 
-2408 CDKTKTEAIEA
+2408 
-2419 LGHAYSEEWT
+2419 
-2429 VDKEASC
+2429 
-2436 EEAGSKSHHCTRPGC
+2436 
-2451 DSKSDVTVIEALG
+2451 
-2464 HEWGEG
+2464 
-2470 KETKAPTCTE
+2470 
-2480 AGEKTYTCT
+2480 
-2489 RCDATKTEAIEALG
+2489 
-2503 HAYSEEWTV
+2503 
-2512 DKEATCEEAGSK
+2512 
-2524 SHHCT
+2524 
-2529 RPGCDS
+2529 
-2535 KSDVT
+2535 
-2540 VIEALGHEWSE
+2540 
-2551 GKETK
+2551 
-2556 APTCTEAGEKTYTC
+2556 
-2570 TRCDKTK
+2570 
-2577 TEAIEALGH
+2577 
-2586 AYSEEW
+2586 
-2592 TVDKEA
+2592 
-2598 TCEEAGSKSHHCTR
+2598 
-2612 QGCDS
+2612 
-2617 KTEVTEIAALGHE
+2617 EVTEIAALGHE

-2651 CTRCDKTKTEAI
+2651 CTRCDKTKTEEVA
-2663 EAIGHA
+2663 ALGHA
-2669 YSEEWT
+2669 YSDEWTVDKEASCEEAGSKSHHCTRPGCDSKSEVTEIAALGHEWGEGTETKAPTCSEAGEKTYTCTRCNATKTEAIEALGHAYSDEWT

-2693 RLGCDSKSEVTEI
+2693 RPDCDSKSDVTII
-2706 EALGHEWGEGK
+2706 EALGHEWSEGK
-2717 ETKAPTCTEAGEKTY
+2717 ETKAPTCTETGEKTY
-2732 TCTRCNATKTEAIAA
+2732 TCTRCDKTKTEEVAA
-2747 LGHNYDTE
+2747 LGHAYSDE

-2778 NKTDVTIIPM
+2778 DKTDVTIIPM

-2913 YSVIRIHNGESE
+2913 YSVIRIHNGEAE

-2953 DIIKNTEDNNQSAI
+2953 DIIKNTEDNNQSVI

>member
-6 MKKGWFKRIS
+6 RKKGWFKRIS

-97 GSNAYQTNAGTLFT
+97 GSSAYQTNAGTLLT

-136 ELDGMQDTTV
+136 ELYGMQDTTV
-146 QAKGNKIY
+146 QAKGSKIY

-159 VNNGAEN
+159 VDNGAEN
-166 VALKVGVNTY
+166 VALKIGVNTY
-176 LYSIQIDSSTST
+176 LYSIQIDSSTSI
-188 ATTSAAFSDNKLN
+188 AATSAAFSDNKLN
-201 DFKTSTDKKIS
+201 GFKTGTDKKIS

-220 NTMTAA
+220 NKLTAA
-226 ANNTTATVIQSG
+226 ANNTTATVVQSG

-262 ASNKRIQINTG
+262 ASNTRIQINTG

-287 TLIVNKNNISAV
+287 TLIVNKNTISAV

-317 RKAECISNTKL
+317 RKAECTSNSKL

-408 NMYSVEVPVE
+408 SMYSVDVPVE

-429 NPAYIITS
+429 NPAYIITN

-442 KVSKEAS
+442 KISKEAS
-449 GQVTA
+449 SQVTA

-474 DEYDVSQLGVSFLTD
+474 DGYDVSQLGVSFLTD
-489 ADREYVPEVVMAA
+489 ADTEYVPEVTIAD

-509 RVEEG
+509 KVEEG
-514 VTYNVVLTGA
+514 VTYSVTLTGV

-533 SGVSYTEDG
+533 SGISYTEDG
-542 TLDITAG
+542 VLDITAG

-736 EIVSTGG
+736 EIVSTAQGK
-743 DAYIKSISVVYDA
+743 DSAYIKSISVVYDA
-756 KEVEYVEQPKMPVI
+756 KEVEYVKQPKMPVI

-889 MVKTDEGLAISITP
+889 MVKTDEGLAISVTP
-903 KGQTERQLVY
+903 KGQTEQQLVY
-913 KYTSTELFKTDKY
+913 KYTSTELFKTDKA

-950 ADGTV
+950 ADGKV

-971 IDTVTAIGSDSR
+971 IDTVTAIGSDTR

-1017 ESALTDTSYRYIL
+1017 ESALTDTSYRYVL

-1126 PYYYYVIAYSHIDCR
+1126 PYYYYVIAYSHIDGKI
-1141 VDNYSNPSDS
+1141 DNYSNPSDS

-1175 TRRSYNTIYD
+1175 TRRSYNTVYD

-1330 YYDVNE
+1330 YYDVKE

-1371 GDGSKSNES
+1371 GDGTKSNES

-1386 DADNASYINIRILGY
+1386 DADNASYINVRILGY

-1541 ANRPQIS
+1541 ANRSQIS

-1636 KAGSAEEFLDAI
+1636 KAGSAKEFLDAI

-1907 RNYRLDI
+1907 RNYRQDI

-1939 LLENCYMSGMTNVLI
+1939 LLENCYMSGMTNALI

-2016 DSLSTEVQPYM
+2016 DRLSTEVQPYT

-2041 RTSYNDLPLVHKEHV
+2041 RTSYNDSPLVHKEHV

-2084 KTEEVAALGHSYSE
+2084 KTEEIAALGHSYSE

-2122 CDSKTEVTEIAA
+2122 CDSKTDVTEIAA

-2145 KAPTCTEAGEKTYTC
+2145 KAPT
-2160 TRCDKTKTEAIEAL
+2160 
-2174 GHAYSEEWTV
+2174 
-2184 DKEATCEEAGSKSH
+2184 
-2198 HCTRPGCDSKTDVT
+2198 
-2212 VIEALGHEWG
+2212 
-2222 EGIETKAPKCTE
+2222 CTE

-2290 SDVTVIEA
+2290 SDVTEIAA

-2316 AGEKTYTCTRCDA
+2316 AGEKTYTCTRCNA

-2367 GCDSKTEVTEI
+2367 GCDSKT
-2378 AALGHEWGEG
+2378 
-2388 TETKAPTCTEAGE
+2388 
-2401 KTYTCTR
+2401 
-2408 CDKTKTEAIEA
+2408 
-2419 LGHAYSEEWT
+2419 
-2429 VDKEASC
+2429 
-2436 EEAGSKSHHCTRPGC
+2436 
-2451 DSKSDVTVIEALG
+2451 DVTVIEALG

-2489 RCDATKTEAIEALG
+2489 RCDKTKTEEVAALGHAYSDEWTVDKEATCEEAGSKSHHCTRPGCDSKSEVTEIAALGHEWGEGTETKAPTCSEAGEKTYTCTRCNATKTEAIEALG

-2540 VIEALGHEWSE
+2540 IIEALGHEWGE
-2551 GKETK
+2551 GTETK

-2570 TRCDKTK
+2570 TRCSATK
-2577 TEAIEALGH
+2577 TE
-2586 AYSEEW
+2586 
-2592 TVDKEA
+2592 
-2598 TCEEAGSKSHHCTR
+2598 
-2612 QGCDS
+2612 
-2617 KTEVTEIAALGHE
+2617 EVAALGH
-2630 WGEGK
+2630 
-2635 ETKAPTCTE
+2635 
-2644 AGEKTYT
+2644 
-2651 CTRCDKTKTEAI
+2651 D
-2663 EAIGHA
+2663 
-2669 YSEEWT
+2669 YS
-2675 VDKEATCEEA
+2675 D
-2685 GSKSHHCT
+2685 
-2693 RLGCDSKSEVTEI
+2693 
-2706 EALGHEWGEGK
+2706 
-2717 ETKAPTCTEAGEKTY
+2717 
-2732 TCTRCNATKTEAIAA
+2732 
-2747 LGHNYDTE
+2747 E

-2839 IDINNIENKV
+2839 IDINNIQNKV

-2898 IPDNIINKDASIKRE
+2898 IPENIINKDASIKRE

-2925 NISVD
+2925 NIPVD
-2930 YNENDNTIIFETDRF
+2930 YNANDNTIIFETDRF

-2953 DIIKNTEDNNQSAI
+2953 DIIKNTEDNNQSVI

>member
-1 MKKSV
+1 MPGKGDNMKKSV
-6 MKKGWFKRIS
+6 RKKGWFKRIS

-21 VALILSGISIP
+21 IALILSGISIP

-146 QAKGNKIY
+146 EAKGSKIY

-159 VNNGAEN
+159 VNSGAEN

-201 DFKTSTDKKIS
+201 DFKTGTDKRIS

-220 NTMTAA
+220 NKLTAA
-226 ANNTTATVIQSG
+226 ANNATATVIQSG
-238 KGTYTNAD
+238 KGTYSNAD

-262 ASNKRIQINTG
+262 ASNKRIQINNG

-287 TLIVNKNNISAV
+287 TLIVNKNTISAV

-317 RKAECISNTKL
+317 RKAECTSNSKL

-379 TSSSAIPDG
+379 TSASAIPDG

-408 NMYSVEVPVE
+408 SMYSVDVPVE

-429 NPAYIITS
+429 NPAYIITN

-442 KVSKEAS
+442 KISKEAS
-449 GQVTA
+449 SQVTA

-460 LSTKMVTGNITGIA
+460 LSTKTVTGNITGIA

-489 ADREYVPEVVMAA
+489 ADKEYVPEVVMAA

-618 ADITVKSGEVTQ
+618 ADITVESGEVTQ
-630 KVIFEQITSWS
+630 KVTFEQITSWS
-641 FVSGSGDYFNKTIQN
+641 FAAGSGDYYNQTIQKS
-656 NTGYYNGL
+656 TGYYNGL
-664 YIDASTGKLAA
+664 YIDASTGKLATKPDG
-675 SGDKAQFN
+675 SSTQFN
-683 GGTKIVVPVTGRCT
+683 GGAKIVVPVTGKCT

-722 VSSYRYDSKEAGTV
+722 VSSYRYDSKVAGTV
-736 EIVSTGG
+736 EIVSTAQGK
-743 DAYIKSISVVYDA
+743 DSAYIKSISVVYDA

-825 INSCGNSSSNGLFF
+825 INSCGNNSSNGLFF

-889 MVKTDEGLAISITP
+889 MVKTDEGLAISVTP

-913 KYTSTELFKTDKY
+913 KYTSTELFKTDKA

-961 CYKAKGTAPE
+961 CYKAEGTAPE
-971 IDTVTAIGSDSR
+971 IDTVTAIGSDTR

-1017 ESALTDTSYRYIL
+1017 ESALTDTSYRYVL

-1080 VAWDKVNGA
+1080 VAWDKVNEA
-1089 DTYELYRYSYD
+1089 DTYEVYRYSYD

-1113 ECAYEDSDVEAEM
+1113 ECTYEDSDVEAEM
-1126 PYYYYVIAYSHIDCR
+1126 PYYYYVIAYSHIDGNI
-1141 VDNYSNPSDS
+1141 DNYSNPSDS

-1175 TRRSYNTIYD
+1175 TRRSYNTVYD

-1219 FAFTDASLSAGR
+1219 FAFTDALLSAGR

-1261 VDSAYDGTDGEQVN
+1261 VDSAYDGTDGAEVN

-1292 ANTKRVVILVK
+1292 SNTKRVVILVK
-1303 EGDYNEHL
+1303 EGNYNEHL

-1322 EDSEKTRI
+1322 EDSEKTRV
-1330 YYDVNE
+1330 YYDVKE

-1371 GDGSKSNES
+1371 GDGTKSNES

-1386 DADNASYINIRILGY
+1386 DADNASYINVRILGY

-1636 KAGSAEEFLDAI
+1636 KAGSAKEFLDAI

-1680 SFITAHKNYPIT
+1680 SFISAHKNYPIT

-1966 AFNSIYMLDGKQAEL
+1966 AFNSIYMLDGKQADL
-1981 KVALNTDKAGEVAL
+1981 KVTLNTDKAGEVAL
-1995 VQDREEFKNALPYS
+1995 VQDREEFKNALPYR

-2016 DSLSTEVQPYM
+2016 NSLSTEVQPYT

-2041 RTSYNDLPLVHKEHV
+2041 RTSYNDSPLVHKEHV

-2084 KTEEVAALGHSYSE
+2084 KTEAIEAIGHAYSE

-2116 HCTRPG
+2116 HCTRPD
-2122 CDSKTEVTEIAA
+2122 CDSKSEVTEIEA

-2198 HCTRPGCDSKTDVT
+2198 HCTRPGCDSKSEVT

-2222 EGIETKAPKCTE
+2222 EGKETKAPTCTE

-2276 SKSHHCTRPGCDSK
+2276 SKS
-2290 SDVTVIEA
+2290 
-2298 LGHEWGE
+2298 
-2305 GKETKAPTCTE
+2305 
-2316 AGEKTYTCTRCDA
+2316 
-2329 TKTEA
+2329 
-2334 IEALGHA
+2334 
-2341 YSEEWTVD
+2341 
-2349 KEATCEEAG
+2349 
-2358 SKSHHCTRP
+2358 
-2367 GCDSKTEVTEI
+2367 
-2378 AALGHEWGEG
+2378 
-2388 TETKAPTCTEAGE
+2388 
-2401 KTYTCTR
+2401 
-2408 CDKTKTEAIEA
+2408 
-2419 LGHAYSEEWT
+2419 
-2429 VDKEASC
+2429 
-2436 EEAGSKSHHCTRPGC
+2436 
-2451 DSKSDVTVIEALG
+2451 
-2464 HEWGEG
+2464 
-2470 KETKAPTCTE
+2470 
-2480 AGEKTYTCT
+2480 
-2489 RCDATKTEAIEALG
+2489 
-2503 HAYSEEWTV
+2503 
-2512 DKEATCEEAGSK
+2512 
-2524 SHHCT
+2524 
-2529 RPGCDS
+2529 
-2535 KSDVT
+2535 
-2540 VIEALGHEWSE
+2540 
-2551 GKETK
+2551 
-2556 APTCTEAGEKTYTC
+2556 
-2570 TRCDKTK
+2570 
-2577 TEAIEALGH
+2577 
-2586 AYSEEW
+2586 
-2592 TVDKEA
+2592 
-2598 TCEEAGSKSHHCTR
+2598 
-2612 QGCDS
+2612 
-2617 KTEVTEIAALGHE
+2617 
-2630 WGEGK
+2630 
-2635 ETKAPTCTE
+2635 
-2644 AGEKTYT
+2644 
-2651 CTRCDKTKTEAI
+2651 
-2663 EAIGHA
+2663 
-2669 YSEEWT
+2669 
-2675 VDKEATCEEA
+2675 
-2685 GSKSHHCT
+2685 
-2693 RLGCDSKSEVTEI
+2693 
-2706 EALGHEWGEGK
+2706 
-2717 ETKAPTCTEAGEKTY
+2717 
-2732 TCTRCNATKTEAIAA
+2732 
-2747 LGHNYDTE
+2747 
-2755 WTVDK
+2755 
-2760 EATTT
+2760 
-2765 ETGSKSHHCKVCG
+2765 
-2778 NKTDVTIIPM
+2778 
-2788 IKADVSINVEVV
+2788 
-2800 KKEDTPDTTIEG
+2800 
-2812 SNNEIINSVFT
+2812 
-2823 EEEIKAFK
+2823 
-2831 NGVKVEVT
+2831 
-2839 IDINNIENKV
+2839 
-2849 TDSDKKLIDNK
+2849 
-2860 LKADEKIGTI
+2860 
-2870 LDIVLNKNVDGNKNS
+2870 
-2885 VHELNSAIKLKVA
+2885 
-2898 IPDNIINKDASIKRE
+2898 
-2913 YSVIRIHNGESE
+2913 
-2925 NISVD
+2925 
-2930 YNENDNTIIFETDRF
+2930 
-2945 STYAIVYK
+2945 
-2953 DIIKNTEDNNQSAI
+2953 
-2967 PDNNTSVDSKDNSVA
+2967 
-2982 TSDTMHAAGTVW
+2982 
-2994 LLFAI
+2994 
-2999 SSGMICV
+2999 
-3006 LSRRRKKNI
+3006 

>member
-6 MKKGWFKRIS
+6 RKKGWFNRIS

-43 ESMSA
+43 ENSSASWSMS
-48 IWTYA
+48 
-53 DTNDKMFDSNGNKV
+53 DKMYKEGDSENTVSELNKAKGTLV
-67 TQLQKN
+67 N
-73 SGKLLNSDNNELTV
+73 SNNDELILDATSAKITNRNQDFQVNTDLVLTFPLVENARTCTITIQSYNELTN
-87 DATSGKFASN
+87 DN
-97 GSNAYQTNAGTLFT
+97 IEIAGMSDYVFT
-111 FPIVKGAGRCTITLK
+111 T
-126 SESTLTASDI
+126 
-136 ELDGMQDTTV
+136 DTTTSYKSYII
-146 QAKGNKIY
+146 KGVVNKGVT
-154 EITGY
+154 E
-159 VNNGAEN
+159 VS
-166 VALKVGVNTY
+166 VKLKLNTY
-176 LYSIQIDSSTST
+176 FNSIKIDSSTST
-188 ATTSAAFSDNKLN
+188 ATTSAAFSADKLSG
-201 DFKTSTDKKIS
+201 FETGKTIS
-212 AVWDYSTN
+212 AEWNYSNGTISDSGS
-220 NTMTAA
+220 NTQIYNKT
-226 ANNTTATVIQSG
+226 G
-238 KGTYTNAD
+238 KYTNKD

-256 GKFYPD
+256 ENGAAFKLDSSY
-262 ASNKRIQINTG
+262 SRIQLNKGVEIN
-273 TKLYVPVIGDKAVI
+273 VPVVGDKAVI
-287 TLIVNKNNISAV
+287 TLLLSKNY
-299 DNTKDILSSYW
+299 TGTTTEDILTDSMISINDNSNLLY
-310 KVSGRTV
+310 KKCTSNEKYDDNYRKIEITCYLSGAEGEITV
-317 RKAECISNTKL
+317 ISNVAK
-328 DGSYNTVTI
+328 N
-337 ECYLTGDEGD
+337 YLQS
-347 IELES
+347 LS
-352 VYNSST
+352 
-358 YIQSVS
+358 IQC
-364 VECMELEKTSIKGTI
+364 EELEKTSIKGTI

-429 NPAYIITS
+429 NPAYIITN

-442 KVSKEAS
+442 KLSKEAS

-489 ADREYVPEVVMAA
+489 ADTEYVPEVVMAA

-509 RVEEG
+509 RVEKG

-549 LKPTYAVTLNLPDE
+549 LKPTYAVTLNLPDK

-801 ISSTVSYYGFEETA
+801 ISSTVSYYGFEKTA

-825 INSCGNSSSNGLFF
+825 INSCGNNSSNGLFF

-860 IYYKGT
+860 VYYKGT

-889 MVKTDEGLAISITP
+889 MVKTDEGLAISVTP
-903 KGQTERQLVY
+903 KGQTEQQLVY
-913 KYTSTELFKTDKY
+913 KYTSTELFKTDKA

-950 ADGTV
+950 ADGKV

-971 IDTVTAIGSDSR
+971 IDTVTAIGSDTR

-1005 VSQDNGSTWSKV
+1005 VSQDNGSTWSNV

-1126 PYYYYVIAYSHIDCR
+1126 PYYYYVIAYSHIDGR
-1141 VDNYSNPSDS
+1141 IDNYSNPSDS

-1175 TRRSYNTIYD
+1175 TRRSYNTVYD

-1330 YYDVNE
+1330 YYDVKE

-1371 GDGSKSNES
+1371 GDGTKSNES

-1386 DADNASYINIRILGY
+1386 DADNASYINVRILGY

-1541 ANRPQIS
+1541 ANRSQIS

-1636 KAGSAEEFLDAI
+1636 KAGSAKEFLDAI
-1648 KSVKASGRASVIEL
+1648 NSVKASGRASVIEL

-1824 ANPDGYAY
+1824 ANTDGYAY

-1863 EDTSSKNITVTFA
+1863 EDASSKNITVTFA

-1939 LLENCYMSGMTNVLI
+1939 LLENCYMSGMTNALI

-2016 DSLSTEVQPYM
+2016 DRLSTEVQPYT

-2041 RTSYNDLPLVHKEHV
+2041 RTSYNDSPLVHKEHV

-2084 KTEEVAALGHSYSE
+2084 KTEEIAALGHSYSE

-2122 CDSKTEVTEIAA
+2122 CDSK
-2134 LGHEWGEGKET
+2134 
-2145 KAPTCTEAGEKTYTC
+2145 
-2160 TRCDKTKTEAIEAL
+2160 
-2174 GHAYSEEWTV
+2174 SE
-2184 DKEATCEEAGSKSH
+2184 
-2198 HCTRPGCDSKTDVT
+2198 VT
-2212 VIEALGHEWG
+2212 VIE
-2222 EGIETKAPKCTE
+2222 
-2234 AGEKTYTCTRC
+2234 
-2245 DKTKTEAIEALGH
+2245 
-2258 AYSDEWTVD
+2258 
-2267 KEATCEEAG
+2267 
-2276 SKSHHCTRPGCDSK
+2276 
-2290 SDVTVIEA
+2290 
-2298 LGHEWGE
+2298 
-2305 GKETKAPTCTE
+2305 
-2316 AGEKTYTCTRCDA
+2316 
-2329 TKTEA
+2329 
-2334 IEALGHA
+2334 
-2341 YSEEWTVD
+2341 
-2349 KEATCEEAG
+2349 
-2358 SKSHHCTRP
+2358 
-2367 GCDSKTEVTEI
+2367 
-2378 AALGHEWGEG
+2378 
-2388 TETKAPTCTEAGE
+2388 
-2401 KTYTCTR
+2401 
-2408 CDKTKTEAIEA
+2408 
-2419 LGHAYSEEWT
+2419 
-2429 VDKEASC
+2429 
-2436 EEAGSKSHHCTRPGC
+2436 
-2451 DSKSDVTVIEALG
+2451 
-2464 HEWGEG
+2464 
-2470 KETKAPTCTE
+2470 
-2480 AGEKTYTCT
+2480 
-2489 RCDATKTEAIEALG
+2489 
-2503 HAYSEEWTV
+2503 
-2512 DKEATCEEAGSK
+2512 
-2524 SHHCT
+2524 
-2529 RPGCDS
+2529 
-2535 KSDVT
+2535 
-2540 VIEALGHEWSE
+2540 
-2551 GKETK
+2551 
-2556 APTCTEAGEKTYTC
+2556 
-2570 TRCDKTK
+2570 
-2577 TEAIEALGH
+2577 
-2586 AYSEEW
+2586 
-2592 TVDKEA
+2592 
-2598 TCEEAGSKSHHCTR
+2598 
-2612 QGCDS
+2612 
-2617 KTEVTEIAALGHE
+2617 ALGHE

-2717 ETKAPTCTEAGEKTY
+2717 ETKVPTCTEAGEKTYTCTRCNATKTEEVAALGHAYSEEWTVDKEATCEEAGSKSHHCTRPGCDSKSDVTIIEALGHEWGEGKETKAPTCTEAGEKTY
-2732 TCTRCNATKTEAIAA
+2732 TCTRCNATKTEAIEALGHAYSEEWTVDKEATCEEAGSKSHHCTRPGCDSKSDVTVIEALGHEWGEGKETKAPTCTEAGEKTYTCTRCSATKTEEVAA
-2747 LGHNYDTE
+2747 LGHDYSDE

-2778 NKTDVTIIPM
+2778 DKTDVTIIPM

-2898 IPDNIINKDASIKRE
+2898 IPENIINKDASIKRE

-2953 DIIKNTEDNNQSAI
+2953 DIIKNTEDNNQSVI

>member
-6 MKKGWFKRIS
+6 RKKGWFKRIS

-21 VALILSGISIP
+21 IALILSGISIP

-146 QAKGNKIY
+146 EAKGSKIY

-159 VNNGAEN
+159 VNSGAEN

-201 DFKTSTDKKIS
+201 DFKTGTDKRIS

-220 NTMTAA
+220 NKLTAA
-226 ANNTTATVIQSG
+226 ANNATATVIQSG
-238 KGTYTNAD
+238 KGTYSNAD

-262 ASNKRIQINTG
+262 ASNKRIQINNG

-287 TLIVNKNNISAV
+287 TLIVNKNTISAV

-317 RKAECISNTKL
+317 RKAECTSNSKL

-379 TSSSAIPDG
+379 TSASAIPDG

-408 NMYSVEVPVE
+408 SMYSVDVPVE

-429 NPAYIITS
+429 NPAYIITN

-442 KVSKEAS
+442 KISKEAS
-449 GQVTA
+449 SQVTA

-460 LSTKMVTGNITGIA
+460 LSTKTVTGNITGIA

-489 ADREYVPEVVMAA
+489 ADKEYVPEVVMAA

-618 ADITVKSGEVTQ
+618 ADITVESGEVTQ
-630 KVIFEQITSWS
+630 KVTFEQITSWS
-641 FVSGSGDYFNKTIQN
+641 FAAGSGDYYNQTIQKS
-656 NTGYYNGL
+656 TGYYNGL
-664 YIDASTGKLAA
+664 YIDASTGKLATKPDG
-675 SGDKAQFN
+675 SSTQFN
-683 GGTKIVVPVTGRCT
+683 GGAKIVVPVTGKCT

-722 VSSYRYDSKEAGTV
+722 VSSYRYDSKVAGTV
-736 EIVSTGG
+736 EIVSTAQGK
-743 DAYIKSISVVYDA
+743 DSAYIKSISVVYDA

-825 INSCGNSSSNGLFF
+825 INSCGNNSSNGLFF

-889 MVKTDEGLAISITP
+889 MVKTDEGLAISVTP

-913 KYTSTELFKTDKY
+913 KYTSTELFKTDKA

-961 CYKAKGTAPE
+961 CYKAEGTAPE
-971 IDTVTAIGSDSR
+971 IDTVTAIGSDTR

-1017 ESALTDTSYRYIL
+1017 ESALTDTSYRYVL

-1080 VAWDKVNGA
+1080 VAWDKVNEA
-1089 DTYELYRYSYD
+1089 DTYEVYRYSYD

-1113 ECAYEDSDVEAEM
+1113 ECTYEDSDVEAEM
-1126 PYYYYVIAYSHIDCR
+1126 PYYYYVIAYSHIDGNI
-1141 VDNYSNPSDS
+1141 DNYSNPSDS

-1175 TRRSYNTIYD
+1175 TRRSYNTVYD

-1219 FAFTDASLSAGR
+1219 FAFTDALLSAGR

-1261 VDSAYDGTDGEQVN
+1261 VDSAYDGTDGAEVN

-1292 ANTKRVVILVK
+1292 SNTKRVVILVK
-1303 EGDYNEHL
+1303 EGNYNEHL

-1322 EDSEKTRI
+1322 EDSEKTRV
-1330 YYDVNE
+1330 YYDVKE

-1371 GDGSKSNES
+1371 GDGTKSNES

-1386 DADNASYINIRILGY
+1386 DADNASYINVRILGY

-1636 KAGSAEEFLDAI
+1636 KAGSAKEFLDAI

-1680 SFITAHKNYPIT
+1680 SFISAHKNYPIT

-1966 AFNSIYMLDGKQAEL
+1966 AFNSIYMLDGKQADL
-1981 KVALNTDKAGEVAL
+1981 KVTLNTDKAGEVAL
-1995 VQDREEFKNALPYS
+1995 VQDREEFKNALPYR

-2016 DSLSTEVQPYM
+2016 NSLSTEVQPYT

-2041 RTSYNDLPLVHKEHV
+2041 RTSYNDSPLVHKEHV

-2084 KTEEVAALGHSYSE
+2084 KTEAIEAIGHAYSE

-2116 HCTRPG
+2116 HCTRPD
-2122 CDSKTEVTEIAA
+2122 CDSKSEVTEIEA

-2198 HCTRPGCDSKTDVT
+2198 HCTRPGCDSKSEVT

-2222 EGIETKAPKCTE
+2222 EGKETKAPTCTE

-2290 SDVTVIEA
+2290 TDVTVIEA

-2316 AGEKTYTCTRCDA
+2316 AGEKTYTCTRCN
-2329 TKTEA
+2329 
-2334 IEALGHA
+2334 
-2341 YSEEWTVD
+2341 
-2349 KEATCEEAG
+2349 
-2358 SKSHHCTRP
+2358 
-2367 GCDSKTEVTEI
+2367 
-2378 AALGHEWGEG
+2378 
-2388 TETKAPTCTEAGE
+2388 
-2401 KTYTCTR
+2401 
-2408 CDKTKTEAIEA
+2408 
-2419 LGHAYSEEWT
+2419 
-2429 VDKEASC
+2429 
-2436 EEAGSKSHHCTRPGC
+2436 
-2451 DSKSDVTVIEALG
+2451 
-2464 HEWGEG
+2464 
-2470 KETKAPTCTE
+2470 
-2480 AGEKTYTCT
+2480 
-2489 RCDATKTEAIEALG
+2489 ATKTEAIEALG

-2535 KSDVT
+2535 KSEVT
-2540 VIEALGHEWSE
+2540 V
-2551 GKETK
+2551 
-2556 APTCTEAGEKTYTC
+2556 
-2570 TRCDKTK
+2570 
-2577 TEAIEALGH
+2577 
-2586 AYSEEW
+2586 
-2592 TVDKEA
+2592 
-2598 TCEEAGSKSHHCTR
+2598 
-2612 QGCDS
+2612 
-2617 KTEVTEIAALGHE
+2617 
-2630 WGEGK
+2630 
-2635 ETKAPTCTE
+2635 
-2644 AGEKTYT
+2644 
-2651 CTRCDKTKTEAI
+2651 
-2663 EAIGHA
+2663 
-2669 YSEEWT
+2669 
-2675 VDKEATCEEA
+2675 
-2685 GSKSHHCT
+2685 
-2693 RLGCDSKSEVTEI
+2693 I

-2732 TCTRCNATKTEAIAA
+2732 TCTRCNATKTEAIEA
-2747 LGHNYDTE
+2747 LGHAYSEE

-2898 IPDNIINKDASIKRE
+2898 IPENIINKDASIKRE

-2925 NISVD
+2925 NIPVD
-2930 YNENDNTIIFETDRF
+2930 YNANDNTITFETDRF

-2967 PDNNTSVDSKDNSVA
+2967 PDNNTSADSKDNSVA

>member
-6 MKKGWFKRIS
+6 RKKGWFKRIS

-43 ESMSA
+43 ENSSASWSMS
-48 IWTYA
+48 
-53 DTNDKMFDSNGNKV
+53 DKMYKEGDSENTVSELNKAKGTLV
-67 TQLQKN
+67 N
-73 SGKLLNSDNNELTV
+73 SNNDELILDATSAKITNRNQDFQVNTDLVLTFPLVENARTCTITIQSYNELTN
-87 DATSGKFASN
+87 DN
-97 GSNAYQTNAGTLFT
+97 IEIAGMSDYVFT
-111 FPIVKGAGRCTITLK
+111 T
-126 SESTLTASDI
+126 
-136 ELDGMQDTTV
+136 DTTTSYKSYII
-146 QAKGNKIY
+146 KGVVNKGVT
-154 EITGY
+154 E
-159 VNNGAEN
+159 VS
-166 VALKVGVNTY
+166 VKLKLNTY
-176 LYSIQIDSSTST
+176 FNSIKIDSSTST
-188 ATTSAAFSDNKLN
+188 ATTSAAFSADKLSG
-201 DFKTSTDKKIS
+201 FETGKTIS
-212 AVWDYSTN
+212 AEWNYSNGTISDSGS
-220 NTMTAA
+220 NTQIYNKT
-226 ANNTTATVIQSG
+226 G
-238 KGTYTNAD
+238 KYTNKD

-256 GKFYPD
+256 ENGAAFKLDSSY
-262 ASNKRIQINTG
+262 SRIQLNKGVEIN
-273 TKLYVPVIGDKAVI
+273 VPVVGDKAVI
-287 TLIVNKNNISAV
+287 TLLLSKNY
-299 DNTKDILSSYW
+299 TGTTTEDILTDSMISINDNSNLLY
-310 KVSGRTV
+310 KKCTSNEKYDDNYRKIEITCYLSGAEGEITV
-317 RKAECISNTKL
+317 ISNVAK
-328 DGSYNTVTI
+328 N
-337 ECYLTGDEGD
+337 YLQS
-347 IELES
+347 LS
-352 VYNSST
+352 
-358 YIQSVS
+358 IQC
-364 VECMELEKTSIKGTI
+364 EELEKTSIKGTI

-489 ADREYVPEVVMAA
+489 ADTEYVPEVVMAA

-509 RVEEG
+509 RVEKG

-542 TLDITAG
+542 VLDITAG
-549 LKPTYAVTLNLPDE
+549 LKPTYAVTLNLPDK

-630 KVIFEQITSWS
+630 KVILEQITSWS

-756 KEVEYVEQPKMPVI
+756 KEVEYVKQPKMPVI

-889 MVKTDEGLAISITP
+889 MVKTDEGLAISVTP
-903 KGQTERQLVY
+903 KGQTEQQLVY
-913 KYTSTELFKTDKY
+913 KYTSTELFKTDKA

-950 ADGTV
+950 ADGKV

-961 CYKAKGTAPE
+961 CYKAEGTAPE
-971 IDTVTAIGSDSR
+971 IDTVTAIGSDTR

-1126 PYYYYVIAYSHIDCR
+1126 PYYYYVIAYSHIDGR
-1141 VDNYSNPSDS
+1141 IDNYSNPSDS

-1175 TRRSYNTIYD
+1175 TRRSYNTVYD

-1330 YYDVNE
+1330 YYDVKE

-1371 GDGSKSNES
+1371 GDGTKSNES

-1386 DADNASYINIRILGY
+1386 DADNASYINVRILGY

-1541 ANRPQIS
+1541 ANRSQIS

-1636 KAGSAEEFLDAI
+1636 KAGSAKEFLDAI

-1907 RNYRLDI
+1907 RNYRQDI

-1939 LLENCYMSGMTNVLI
+1939 LLENCYMSGMTNALI

-2016 DSLSTEVQPYM
+2016 DSLSTEVQPYT

-2041 RTSYNDLPLVHKEHV
+2041 RTSYNDSPLVHKEHV

-2084 KTEEVAALGHSYSE
+2084 KTEAIEALDHAYSE

-2122 CDSKTEVTEIAA
+2122 CDSKSDVTVIEA
-2134 LGHEWGEGKET
+2134 LGHEWGEGTET

-2198 HCTRPGCDSKTDVT
+2198 HCTRPGCDSKTEVT
-2212 VIEALGHEWG
+2212 EIAALGHEWG
-2222 EGIETKAPKCTE
+2222 EGT
-2234 AGEKTYTCTRC
+2234 
-2245 DKTKTEAIEALGH
+2245 
-2258 AYSDEWTVD
+2258 
-2267 KEATCEEAG
+2267 
-2276 SKSHHCTRPGCDSK
+2276 
-2290 SDVTVIEA
+2290 
-2298 LGHEWGE
+2298 
-2305 GKETKAPTCTE
+2305 ETKAPTCTE
-2316 AGEKTYTCTRCDA
+2316 AGEKTYTCTRCNA

-2429 VDKEASC
+2429 VDKEATC
-2436 EEAGSKSHHCTRPGC
+2436 EEAGSKSHHCTRPDCDSKSEVTEIAALGHEWGEGKETKAPTCTEAGEKTYTCTRCNATKTEAIEALGHAYSDEWTVDKEATCEEAGSKSHHCTRLGC

-2489 RCDATKTEAIEALG
+2489 RCEKTKTEAIEALG

-2535 KSDVT
+2535 KSEVT
-2540 VIEALGHEWSE
+2540 VIEALGHEWGE

-2556 APTCTEAGEKTYTC
+2556 SPTCTEAGEKTYTC
-2570 TRCDKTK
+2570 TRCNATK
-2577 TEAIEALGH
+2577 KEAIEALGH
-2586 AYSEEW
+2586 AYSDEW

-2612 QGCDS
+2612 PGCDGKS
-2617 KTEVTEIAALGHE
+2617 DVT
-2630 WGEGK
+2630 
-2635 ETKAPTCTE
+2635 
-2644 AGEKTYT
+2644 
-2651 CTRCDKTKTEAI
+2651 
-2663 EAIGHA
+2663 
-2669 YSEEWT
+2669 
-2675 VDKEATCEEA
+2675 V
-2685 GSKSHHCT
+2685 
-2693 RLGCDSKSEVTEI
+2693 I

-2732 TCTRCNATKTEAIAA
+2732 TCTRCSATKTEEVAA
-2747 LGHNYDTE
+2747 LGHDYSDE

-2778 NKTDVTIIPM
+2778 DKTDVTIIPM

>member
-379 TSSSAIPDG
+379 TSASAIPDG

-408 NMYSVEVPVE
+408 SMYSVDVPVE

-449 GQVTA
+449 SQVTA

-460 LSTKMVTGNITGIA
+460 LSTKTVTGNITGIA

-489 ADREYVPEVVMAA
+489 ADKEYVPEVVMAA

-563 PDLTGKNIIYTYTN
+563 PDFTGKNIIYTYTN

-618 ADITVKSGEVTQ
+618 ADITVKAGEVTQ

-736 EIVSTGG
+736 EIVSTAQGK
-743 DAYIKSISVVYDA
+743 DSAYIKSISVVYDA

-889 MVKTDEGLAISITP
+889 MVKTDEGLAISVTP

-913 KYTSTELFKTDKY
+913 KYTSTELFKTDKA

-950 ADGTV
+950 ADGKV

-971 IDTVTAIGSDSR
+971 IDTVTAIGSDTR

-1126 PYYYYVIAYSHIDCR
+1126 PYYYYVIAYSHIDGKI
-1141 VDNYSNPSDS
+1141 DNYSNPSDS

-1175 TRRSYNTIYD
+1175 TRRSYNTVYD

-1330 YYDVNE
+1330 YYDVKE

-1371 GDGSKSNES
+1371 GDGTKSNES

-1386 DADNASYINIRILGY
+1386 DADNASYINVRILGY

-1541 ANRPQIS
+1541 ANRSQIS

-1636 KAGSAEEFLDAI
+1636 KAGSAKEFLDAI

-1863 EDTSSKNITVTFA
+1863 EDASSKNITVTFA

-1939 LLENCYMSGMTNVLI
+1939 LLENCYMSGMTNALI

-2016 DSLSTEVQPYM
+2016 DSLSTEVQPYT

-2084 KTEEVAALGHSYSE
+2084 KTEEIAALGHSYSE

-2122 CDSKTEVTEIAA
+2122 CDSKTDVTEIAA

-2160 TRCDKTKTEAIEAL
+2160 IRCNATKTEEIAAL
-2174 GHAYSEEWTV
+2174 GHSYSEEWTV

-2198 HCTRPGCDSKTDVT
+2198 HCTRPGCDSKSEVT

-2222 EGIETKAPKCTE
+2222 EGKETKAPTCTE

-2245 DKTKTEAIEALGH
+2245 NATKTEEVAALGHAYSDEWTVDKEATCEEAGSKSHHCTRPGCDSKSDVTIIEALGHEWGEGKETKAPTCTEAGEKTYTCTRCNATKTEAIEALGH
-2258 AYSDEWTVD
+2258 AYSEEWTVD
-2267 KEATCEEAG
+2267 REATCEEAG

-2316 AGEKTYTCTRCDA
+2316 AGEKTYTCTRCSA

-2367 GCDSKTEVTEI
+2367 GCDSKSEVTEI

-2429 VDKEASC
+2429 VDKEATC
-2436 EEAGSKSHHCTRPGC
+2436 EETGSKSHHCTRPGC
-2451 DSKSDVTVIEALG
+2451 DSKS
-2464 HEWGEG
+2464 
-2470 KETKAPTCTE
+2470 
-2480 AGEKTYTCT
+2480 
-2489 RCDATKTEAIEALG
+2489 
-2503 HAYSEEWTV
+2503 
-2512 DKEATCEEAGSK
+2512 
-2524 SHHCT
+2524 
-2529 RPGCDS
+2529 
-2535 KSDVT
+2535 
-2540 VIEALGHEWSE
+2540 
-2551 GKETK
+2551 
-2556 APTCTEAGEKTYTC
+2556 
-2570 TRCDKTK
+2570 
-2577 TEAIEALGH
+2577 
-2586 AYSEEW
+2586 
-2592 TVDKEA
+2592 
-2598 TCEEAGSKSHHCTR
+2598 
-2612 QGCDS
+2612 
-2617 KTEVTEIAALGHE
+2617 EVTEIAALGHE

-2651 CTRCDKTKTEAI
+2651 CTRCSATKTEEVA
-2663 EAIGHA
+2663 ALGHA
-2669 YSEEWT
+2669 YSDEWT

-2898 IPDNIINKDASIKRE
+2898 IPENIINKDASIKRE

-2925 NISVD
+2925 NIPVD
-2930 YNENDNTIIFETDRF
+2930 YNANDNTITFETDRF

>member
-1 MKKSV
+1 MKKLV
-6 MKKGWFKRIS
+6 RKKGWFKRIS

-146 QAKGNKIY
+146 QAKGSKIY

-201 DFKTSTDKKIS
+201 DFKTGTDKRIS

-220 NTMTAA
+220 NKLTAA
-226 ANNTTATVIQSG
+226 ANNATATVIQSG
-238 KGTYTNAD
+238 KGTYSNAD

-262 ASNKRIQINTG
+262 ASNKRIQINNG

-379 TSSSAIPDG
+379 TSASAIPDG

-408 NMYSVEVPVE
+408 SMYSVDVPVE

-429 NPAYIITS
+429 NPAYIITN

-442 KVSKEAS
+442 KISKEAS
-449 GQVTA
+449 SQVTA

-489 ADREYVPEVVMAA
+489 ADTEYVPEVTIAD

-509 RVEEG
+509 KVEEG
-514 VTYNVVLTGA
+514 VTYSVTLTGV

-533 SGVSYTEDG
+533 SGISYTEDG
-542 TLDITAG
+542 VLDITAG

-563 PDLTGKNIIYTYTN
+563 PNLTGKNIIYTYTN

-618 ADITVKSGEVTQ
+618 EDITVKSGEVTQ

-664 YIDASTGKLAA
+664 YIDASTGKLAT

-736 EIVSTGG
+736 EIVSTAQGK
-743 DAYIKSISVVYDA
+743 DSAYIKSISVVYDA

-825 INSCGNSSSNGLFF
+825 INSCGNNSSNGLFF

-860 IYYKGT
+860 VYYKGT

-889 MVKTDEGLAISITP
+889 MVKTDEGLAISVTP

-913 KYTSTELFKTDKY
+913 KYTSTELFKTDKD

-950 ADGTV
+950 ADGAV

-961 CYKAKGTAPE
+961 CYKAEGTAPE
-971 IDTVTAIGSDSR
+971 IDTVTAIGSDTR

-1080 VAWDKVNGA
+1080 VAWDKVNEA
-1089 DTYELYRYSYD
+1089 DTYEVYRYSYD

-1126 PYYYYVIAYSHIDCR
+1126 PYYYYVIAYSHIDGR
-1141 VDNYSNPSDS
+1141 IDNYSNPSDS

-1175 TRRSYNTIYD
+1175 TRRSYNTVYD

-1219 FAFTDASLSAGR
+1219 FAFTDVLLSAGR

-1330 YYDVNE
+1330 YYDVKE

-1371 GDGSKSNES
+1371 GDGTKSNES

-1386 DADNASYINIRILGY
+1386 DADNASYINVRILGY

-1617 ASAGVT
+1617 ASASVT

-1636 KAGSAEEFLDAI
+1636 KAGSAKEFLDAI

-1698 SGVSMLKLA
+1698 SGVSMLKIA

-1939 LLENCYMSGMTNVLI
+1939 LLENCYMSGITNVLI

-2016 DSLSTEVQPYM
+2016 DSLSTEVQPYT

-2041 RTSYNDLPLVHKEHV
+2041 RTSYNDSPIEHKEHV

-2084 KTEEVAALGHSYSE
+2084 KTEEVAALGHAYSE
-2098 EWTVDK
+2098 EWTVDKEATCEEAGSKSHHCTRPGCDSKSDVTVIEALGHEWGEGKETKAPTCTEAGEKTYTCTRCNATKTEAIEALGHAYSDEWTVDK

-2198 HCTRPGCDSKTDVT
+2198 HCTRPGCDSKSEVT
-2212 VIEALGHEWG
+2212 EIEALGHEWG
-2222 EGIETKAPKCTE
+2222 
-2234 AGEKTYTCTRC
+2234 
-2245 DKTKTEAIEALGH
+2245 
-2258 AYSDEWTVD
+2258 
-2267 KEATCEEAG
+2267 
-2276 SKSHHCTRPGCDSK
+2276 
-2290 SDVTVIEA
+2290 
-2298 LGHEWGE
+2298 
-2305 GKETKAPTCTE
+2305 
-2316 AGEKTYTCTRCDA
+2316 
-2329 TKTEA
+2329 
-2334 IEALGHA
+2334 
-2341 YSEEWTVD
+2341 
-2349 KEATCEEAG
+2349 
-2358 SKSHHCTRP
+2358 
-2367 GCDSKTEVTEI
+2367 
-2378 AALGHEWGEG
+2378 
-2388 TETKAPTCTEAGE
+2388 
-2401 KTYTCTR
+2401 
-2408 CDKTKTEAIEA
+2408 
-2419 LGHAYSEEWT
+2419 
-2429 VDKEASC
+2429 
-2436 EEAGSKSHHCTRPGC
+2436 
-2451 DSKSDVTVIEALG
+2451 
-2464 HEWGEG
+2464 
-2470 KETKAPTCTE
+2470 
-2480 AGEKTYTCT
+2480 
-2489 RCDATKTEAIEALG
+2489 
-2503 HAYSEEWTV
+2503 
-2512 DKEATCEEAGSK
+2512 
-2524 SHHCT
+2524 
-2529 RPGCDS
+2529 
-2535 KSDVT
+2535 
-2540 VIEALGHEWSE
+2540 E

-2612 QGCDS
+2612 PGCDS
-2617 KTEVTEIAALGHE
+2617 KTDVTVIEALGHE

-2651 CTRCDKTKTEAI
+2651 CTRCSATKTEAIEALGHAYSEEWTVDKEATCEEAGSKSHHCTRLGCDSKSEVTEIEALGHEWGEGTETKAPTCTEVGEKTYTCTRCNATKTEAI
-2663 EAIGHA
+2663 EAIGHAYSEEWTVDKEATCEEAGSKSHHCTRPSCDSKSDVTVIEALGHEWGEGKETKVPTCTEAGEKTYTCTRCDKTKTEGVAALGHA

-2898 IPDNIINKDASIKRE
+2898 IPENIINKDASIKRE

>member
-6 MKKGWFKRIS
+6 RKKGWFKRIS

-43 ESMSA
+43 ENSSASWSMS
-48 IWTYA
+48 
-53 DTNDKMFDSNGNKV
+53 DKMYKEGDSENTVSELNKAKGTLV
-67 TQLQKN
+67 N
-73 SGKLLNSDNNELTV
+73 SNNDELILDATSAKITNRNQDFQVNTDLVLTFPLVENARTCTITIQSYNELTN
-87 DATSGKFASN
+87 DN
-97 GSNAYQTNAGTLFT
+97 IEIAGMSDYVFT
-111 FPIVKGAGRCTITLK
+111 T
-126 SESTLTASDI
+126 
-136 ELDGMQDTTV
+136 DTTTSYKSYII
-146 QAKGNKIY
+146 KGVVNKGVT
-154 EITGY
+154 E
-159 VNNGAEN
+159 VS
-166 VALKVGVNTY
+166 VKLKLNTY
-176 LYSIQIDSSTST
+176 FNSIKIDSSTST
-188 ATTSAAFSDNKLN
+188 ATTSAAFSADKLSG
-201 DFKTSTDKKIS
+201 FETGKTIS
-212 AVWDYSTN
+212 AEWNYSNGTISDSGS
-220 NTMTAA
+220 NTQIYNKT
-226 ANNTTATVIQSG
+226 G
-238 KGTYTNAD
+238 KYTNKD

-256 GKFYPD
+256 ENGAAFKLDSSY
-262 ASNKRIQINTG
+262 SRIQLNKGVEIN
-273 TKLYVPVIGDKAVI
+273 VPVVGDKAVI
-287 TLIVNKNNISAV
+287 TLLLSKNY
-299 DNTKDILSSYW
+299 TGTTTEDILTDSMISINDNSNLLY
-310 KVSGRTV
+310 KKCTSNEKYDDNYRKIEITCYLSGAEGEITV
-317 RKAECISNTKL
+317 ISNVAK
-328 DGSYNTVTI
+328 N
-337 ECYLTGDEGD
+337 YLQS
-347 IELES
+347 LS
-352 VYNSST
+352 
-358 YIQSVS
+358 IQC
-364 VECMELEKTSIKGTI
+364 EELEKTSIKGTI

-489 ADREYVPEVVMAA
+489 ADTEYVPEVVMAA

-509 RVEEG
+509 RVEKG

-542 TLDITAG
+542 VLDITAG
-549 LKPTYAVTLNLPDE
+549 LKPTYAVTLNLPDK

-630 KVIFEQITSWS
+630 KVILEQITSWS

-756 KEVEYVEQPKMPVI
+756 KEVEYVKQPKMPVI

-889 MVKTDEGLAISITP
+889 MVKTDEGLAISVTP
-903 KGQTERQLVY
+903 KGQTEQQLVY
-913 KYTSTELFKTDKY
+913 KYTSTELFKTDKA

-950 ADGTV
+950 ADGKV

-961 CYKAKGTAPE
+961 CYKAEGTAPE
-971 IDTVTAIGSDSR
+971 IDTVTAIGSDTR

-1126 PYYYYVIAYSHIDCR
+1126 PYYYYVIAYSHIDGR
-1141 VDNYSNPSDS
+1141 IDNYSNPSDS

-1175 TRRSYNTIYD
+1175 TRRSYNTVYD

-1330 YYDVNE
+1330 YYDVKE

-1371 GDGSKSNES
+1371 GDGTKSNES

-1386 DADNASYINIRILGY
+1386 DADNASYINVRILGY

-1541 ANRPQIS
+1541 ANRSQIS

-1636 KAGSAEEFLDAI
+1636 KAGSAKEFLDAI

-1907 RNYRLDI
+1907 RNYRQDI

-1939 LLENCYMSGMTNVLI
+1939 LLENCYMSGMTNALI

-2016 DSLSTEVQPYM
+2016 DSLSTEVQPYT

-2041 RTSYNDLPLVHKEHV
+2041 RTSYNDSPLVHKEHV

-2084 KTEEVAALGHSYSE
+2084 KTE
-2098 EWTVDK
+2098 
-2104 EATCEEAGSKSH
+2104 
-2116 HCTRPG
+2116 
-2122 CDSKTEVTEIAA
+2122 
-2134 LGHEWGEGKET
+2134 
-2145 KAPTCTEAGEKTYTC
+2145 
-2160 TRCDKTKTEAIEAL
+2160 AIEAL
-2174 GHAYSEEWTV
+2174 DHAYSEEWTV

-2198 HCTRPGCDSKTDVT
+2198 HCTRPGCDSKSDVT

-2222 EGIETKAPKCTE
+2222 EGTETKAPTCTE

-2276 SKSHHCTRPGCDSK
+2276 SKSHHCTRPGCDGK

-2316 AGEKTYTCTRCDA
+2316 AGEKTYTCTRCSA
-2329 TKTEA
+2329 TKTE
-2334 IEALGHA
+2334 
-2341 YSEEWTVD
+2341 
-2349 KEATCEEAG
+2349 
-2358 SKSHHCTRP
+2358 
-2367 GCDSKTEVTEI
+2367 EV
-2378 AALGHEWGEG
+2378 AALGH
-2388 TETKAPTCTEAGE
+2388 
-2401 KTYTCTR
+2401 
-2408 CDKTKTEAIEA
+2408 D
-2419 LGHAYSEEWT
+2419 YS
-2429 VDKEASC
+2429 D
-2436 EEAGSKSHHCTRPGC
+2436 
-2451 DSKSDVTVIEALG
+2451 
-2464 HEWGEG
+2464 
-2470 KETKAPTCTE
+2470 
-2480 AGEKTYTCT
+2480 
-2489 RCDATKTEAIEALG
+2489 
-2503 HAYSEEWTV
+2503 
-2512 DKEATCEEAGSK
+2512 
-2524 SHHCT
+2524 
-2529 RPGCDS
+2529 
-2535 KSDVT
+2535 
-2540 VIEALGHEWSE
+2540 
-2551 GKETK
+2551 
-2556 APTCTEAGEKTYTC
+2556 
-2570 TRCDKTK
+2570 
-2577 TEAIEALGH
+2577 
-2586 AYSEEW
+2586 
-2592 TVDKEA
+2592 
-2598 TCEEAGSKSHHCTR
+2598 
-2612 QGCDS
+2612 
-2617 KTEVTEIAALGHE
+2617 
-2630 WGEGK
+2630 
-2635 ETKAPTCTE
+2635 
-2644 AGEKTYT
+2644 
-2651 CTRCDKTKTEAI
+2651 
-2663 EAIGHA
+2663 
-2669 YSEEWT
+2669 
-2675 VDKEATCEEA
+2675 
-2685 GSKSHHCT
+2685 
-2693 RLGCDSKSEVTEI
+2693 
-2706 EALGHEWGEGK
+2706 
-2717 ETKAPTCTEAGEKTY
+2717 
-2732 TCTRCNATKTEAIAA
+2732 
-2747 LGHNYDTE
+2747 E

-2778 NKTDVTIIPM
+2778 DKTDVTIIPM

-2885 VHELNSAIKLKVA
+2885 VHELNSDIKLKVA
-2898 IPDNIINKDASIKRE
+2898 IPENIINKDASIKRE

-2953 DIIKNTEDNNQSAI
+2953 DIIKNTEDNNQSVI

>member
-1 MKKSV
+1 MPGKGENMKKSV
-6 MKKGWFKRIS
+6 RKKGWFKRIS

-43 ESMSA
+43 ENSSASWSMS
-48 IWTYA
+48 
-53 DTNDKMFDSNGNKV
+53 DKMYKEGDSENTVSELNKAKGTLV
-67 TQLQKN
+67 N
-73 SGKLLNSDNNELTV
+73 SNNDELILDATSAKITNRNQDFQVNTDLVLTFPLVENARTCTITIQSYNELTN
-87 DATSGKFASN
+87 DN
-97 GSNAYQTNAGTLFT
+97 IEIAGMSDYVFT
-111 FPIVKGAGRCTITLK
+111 T
-126 SESTLTASDI
+126 
-136 ELDGMQDTTV
+136 DTTTSYKSYII
-146 QAKGNKIY
+146 KGVVNKGVT
-154 EITGY
+154 E
-159 VNNGAEN
+159 VS
-166 VALKVGVNTY
+166 VKLKLNTY
-176 LYSIQIDSSTST
+176 FNSIKIDSSTST
-188 ATTSAAFSDNKLN
+188 ATTSAAFSADKLSG
-201 DFKTSTDKKIS
+201 FETGKTIS
-212 AVWDYSTN
+212 AEWNYSNGTISDSGS
-220 NTMTAA
+220 NTQIYNKT
-226 ANNTTATVIQSG
+226 G
-238 KGTYTNAD
+238 KYTNKD

-256 GKFYPD
+256 ENGAAFKLDSSY
-262 ASNKRIQINTG
+262 SRIQLNKGVEIN
-273 TKLYVPVIGDKAVI
+273 VPVVGDKAVI
-287 TLIVNKNNISAV
+287 TLLLSKNY
-299 DNTKDILSSYW
+299 TGTTTEDILTDSMISINDNSNLLY
-310 KVSGRTV
+310 KKCTSNEKYDDNYRKIEITCYLSGAEGEITV
-317 RKAECISNTKL
+317 ISNVAK
-328 DGSYNTVTI
+328 N
-337 ECYLTGDEGD
+337 YLQS
-347 IELES
+347 LS
-352 VYNSST
+352 
-358 YIQSVS
+358 IQC
-364 VECMELEKTSIKGTI
+364 EELEKTSIKGTI

-489 ADREYVPEVVMAA
+489 ADTEYVPEVVMAA

-509 RVEEG
+509 RVEKG

-542 TLDITAG
+542 VLDITAG
-549 LKPTYAVTLNLPDE
+549 LKPTYAVTLNLPDK

-889 MVKTDEGLAISITP
+889 MVKTDEGLAISVTP
-903 KGQTERQLVY
+903 KGQTEQQLVY
-913 KYTSTELFKTDKY
+913 KYTSTELFKTDKA
-926 ATAVSYGFVLAGVE
+926 ATTVSYGFVLAGVE

-961 CYKAKGTAPE
+961 CYKAEGTAPE

-1017 ESALTDTSYRYIL
+1017 ESALTDTSYRYVL

-1080 VAWDKVNGA
+1080 VAWDKVNEA
-1089 DTYELYRYSYD
+1089 DTYEVYRYSYD

-1113 ECAYEDSDVEAEM
+1113 ECTYEDSDVEAEM
-1126 PYYYYVIAYSHIDCR
+1126 PYYYYVIAYSHIDGKI
-1141 VDNYSNPSDS
+1141 DNYSNPSDS

-1175 TRRSYNTIYD
+1175 TRRSYNTVYD

-1261 VDSAYDGTDGEQVN
+1261 VDSAYDGTDGEEVN

-1292 ANTKRVVILVK
+1292 SNTKRVVILVK

-1330 YYDVNE
+1330 YYDVKE

-1371 GDGSKSNES
+1371 GDGTKSNES

-1386 DADNASYINIRILGY
+1386 DADNASYINVRILGY

-1617 ASAGVT
+1617 ASVGVT

-1636 KAGSAEEFLDAI
+1636 KAGSAKEFLDAI

-1680 SFITAHKNYPIT
+1680 SFITAHKNYPVT

-1939 LLENCYMSGMTNVLI
+1939 LLENCYMLGMTNVLI

-2016 DSLSTEVQPYM
+2016 DRLSTEVQPYT

-2084 KTEEVAALGHSYSE
+2084 KTE
-2098 EWTVDK
+2098 
-2104 EATCEEAGSKSH
+2104 
-2116 HCTRPG
+2116 
-2122 CDSKTEVTEIAA
+2122 
-2134 LGHEWGEGKET
+2134 
-2145 KAPTCTEAGEKTYTC
+2145 
-2160 TRCDKTKTEAIEAL
+2160 AIEAL

-2198 HCTRPGCDSKTDVT
+2198 HCTR
-2212 VIEALGHEWG
+2212 L
-2222 EGIETKAPKCTE
+2222 
-2234 AGEKTYTCTRC
+2234 
-2245 DKTKTEAIEALGH
+2245 
-2258 AYSDEWTVD
+2258 
-2267 KEATCEEAG
+2267 
-2276 SKSHHCTRPGCDSK
+2276 GCDSK
-2290 SDVTVIEA
+2290 SEVTEIEA

-2316 AGEKTYTCTRCDA
+2316 AGEKTYTCTRCDK

-2408 CDKTKTEAIEA
+2408 CN
-2419 LGHAYSEEWT
+2419 
-2429 VDKEASC
+2429 
-2436 EEAGSKSHHCTRPGC
+2436 
-2451 DSKSDVTVIEALG
+2451 
-2464 HEWGEG
+2464 
-2470 KETKAPTCTE
+2470 
-2480 AGEKTYTCT
+2480 
-2489 RCDATKTEAIEALG
+2489 ATKTEAIEALG

-2540 VIEALGHEWSE
+2540 IIEALGHEWSE

-2570 TRCDKTK
+2570 TRCDKTKAEEVAALGHAYSEEWTVDKEATCEEAGSKSHHCTRPGCDSKTEVTEIAALGHEWGEGTETKAPTCTEAGEKTYTCTRCNATK

-2612 QGCDS
+2612 PGCDS
-2617 KTEVTEIAALGHE
+2617 KSDVTIIEALGHE
-2630 WGEGK
+2630 WSEGK

-2651 CTRCDKTKTEAI
+2651 CTRC
-2663 EAIGHA
+2663 
-2669 YSEEWT
+2669 S
-2675 VDKEATCEEA
+2675 
-2685 GSKSHHCT
+2685 
-2693 RLGCDSKSEVTEI
+2693 
-2706 EALGHEWGEGK
+2706 
-2717 ETKAPTCTEAGEKTY
+2717 
-2732 TCTRCNATKTEAIAA
+2732 ATKTEEVAA
-2747 LGHNYDTE
+2747 LGHDYSDE

-2778 NKTDVTIIPM
+2778 DKTDVTIIPM

-2898 IPDNIINKDASIKRE
+2898 IPENIINKDASIKRE

-2925 NISVD
+2925 NIPVD
-2930 YNENDNTIIFETDRF
+2930 YNANDNTIIFETDRF

-2953 DIIKNTEDNNQSAI
+2953 DIIKNTEDNNQSVI

>member
-6 MKKGWFKRIS
+6 RKKGWFKRIS

-43 ESMSA
+43 ENSSASWSMS
-48 IWTYA
+48 
-53 DTNDKMFDSNGNKV
+53 DKMYKEGDSENTVSELNKAKGTLV
-67 TQLQKN
+67 N
-73 SGKLLNSDNNELTV
+73 SNNDELILDATSAKITNRNQDFQVNTDLVLTFPLVENARTCTITIQSYNELTN
-87 DATSGKFASN
+87 DN
-97 GSNAYQTNAGTLFT
+97 IEIAGMSDYVFT
-111 FPIVKGAGRCTITLK
+111 T
-126 SESTLTASDI
+126 
-136 ELDGMQDTTV
+136 DTTTSYKSYII
-146 QAKGNKIY
+146 KGVVNKGVT
-154 EITGY
+154 E
-159 VNNGAEN
+159 VS
-166 VALKVGVNTY
+166 VKLKLNTY
-176 LYSIQIDSSTST
+176 FNSIKIDSSTST
-188 ATTSAAFSDNKLN
+188 ATTSAAFSADKLSG
-201 DFKTSTDKKIS
+201 FETGKTIS
-212 AVWDYSTN
+212 AEWNYSNGTISDSGS
-220 NTMTAA
+220 NTQIYNKT
-226 ANNTTATVIQSG
+226 G
-238 KGTYTNAD
+238 KYTNKD

-256 GKFYPD
+256 ENGAAFKLDSSY
-262 ASNKRIQINTG
+262 SRIQLNKGVEIN
-273 TKLYVPVIGDKAVI
+273 VPVVGDKAVI
-287 TLIVNKNNISAV
+287 TLLLSKNY
-299 DNTKDILSSYW
+299 TGTTTEDILTDSMISINDNSNLLY
-310 KVSGRTV
+310 KKCTSNEKYDDNYRKIEITCYLSGAEGEITV
-317 RKAECISNTKL
+317 ISNVAK
-328 DGSYNTVTI
+328 N
-337 ECYLTGDEGD
+337 YLQS
-347 IELES
+347 LS
-352 VYNSST
+352 
-358 YIQSVS
+358 IQC
-364 VECMELEKTSIKGTI
+364 EELEKTSIKGTI
-379 TSSSAIPDG
+379 TSASAIPDG

-397 TGLQYSGIISD
+397 TGQQYSGIISD
-408 NMYSVEVPVE
+408 SMYSVDVPVE

-474 DEYDVSQLGVSFLTD
+474 DEYDVLQLGVSFLTD
-489 ADREYVPEVVMAA
+489 ADTEYVPEVVMAA

-509 RVEEG
+509 RVEKG

-542 TLDITAG
+542 VLDITAG
-549 LKPTYAVTLNLPDE
+549 LKPTYAVTLNLPDK

-779 QPEGQRLK
+779 QLEGQRLK

-889 MVKTDEGLAISITP
+889 MVKTDEGLAISVTP
-903 KGQTERQLVY
+903 KGQTEQQLVY
-913 KYTSTELFKTDKY
+913 KYTSTELFKTDKV

-961 CYKAKGTAPE
+961 CYKAEGTAPE
-971 IDTVTAIGSDSR
+971 IDTVTAIGSDTR

-1126 PYYYYVIAYSHIDCR
+1126 PYYYYVIAYSHIDGKI
-1141 VDNYSNPSDS
+1141 DNYSNPSDS

-1175 TRRSYNTIYD
+1175 TRRSYNTVYD

-1477 GCSGNKYYLARPW
+1477 GCSGSKYYLARPW

-1636 KAGSAEEFLDAI
+1636 KAGSAKEFLDAI

-1698 SGVSMLKLA
+1698 SGVSMLKIA

-1863 EDTSSKNITVTFA
+1863 EDASSKNITVTFA

-1939 LLENCYMSGMTNVLI
+1939 LLENCYMSGITNVLI

-2016 DSLSTEVQPYM
+2016 DSLSTEVQPYT
-2027 GAGKLKDLTTLQWE
+2027 GAGKLKDFTTLQWE
-2041 RTSYNDLPLVHKEHV
+2041 RTSYNDSPIEHKEHV

-2084 KTEEVAALGHSYSE
+2084 KTEAIEALGHAYSE

-2184 DKEATCEEAGSKSH
+2184 DKEASCEEAGSKSH
-2198 HCTRPGCDSKTDVT
+2198 HCTRPGCDSKSEVT

-2222 EGIETKAPKCTE
+2222 EGKETKAPTCTE

-2276 SKSHHCTRPGCDSK
+2276 SKSHHCTRPGCDGK

-2298 LGHEWGE
+2298 LGHEWG
-2305 GKETKAPTCTE
+2305 
-2316 AGEKTYTCTRCDA
+2316 
-2329 TKTEA
+2329 
-2334 IEALGHA
+2334 
-2341 YSEEWTVD
+2341 
-2349 KEATCEEAG
+2349 
-2358 SKSHHCTRP
+2358 
-2367 GCDSKTEVTEI
+2367 
-2378 AALGHEWGEG
+2378 
-2388 TETKAPTCTEAGE
+2388 
-2401 KTYTCTR
+2401 
-2408 CDKTKTEAIEA
+2408 
-2419 LGHAYSEEWT
+2419 
-2429 VDKEASC
+2429 
-2436 EEAGSKSHHCTRPGC
+2436 
-2451 DSKSDVTVIEALG
+2451 
-2464 HEWGEG
+2464 
-2470 KETKAPTCTE
+2470 
-2480 AGEKTYTCT
+2480 
-2489 RCDATKTEAIEALG
+2489 
-2503 HAYSEEWTV
+2503 
-2512 DKEATCEEAGSK
+2512 
-2524 SHHCT
+2524 
-2529 RPGCDS
+2529 
-2535 KSDVT
+2535 
-2540 VIEALGHEWSE
+2540 E

-2592 TVDKEA
+2592 SVDKEA
-2598 TCEEAGSKSHHCTR
+2598 SCEEAGSKSHHCTR
-2612 QGCDS
+2612 PDCDS
-2617 KTEVTEIAALGHE
+2617 KSEVTEIAALGHE

-2635 ETKAPTCTE
+2635 ETKAPTCTK

-2651 CTRCDKTKTEAI
+2651 CTRCDKTKTEAIEALGHAYSDEWTVDKEATCEEAGSKSHHCTRPGCDSKTDVTVIEALGHEWSEGTETKAPTCTEVGEKTYTCTRCNATKTEAI

-2717 ETKAPTCTEAGEKTY
+2717 ETKSPTCTEAGEKTY
-2732 TCTRCNATKTEAIAA
+2732 TCTRCNATKKEAIEALGHAYSDEWTVDREATCEEAGSKSHHCTRPGCDSKSDVTIIEALGHEWSEGKETKAPTCTEAGEKTYTCTRCSATKTEEVAA
-2747 LGHNYDTE
+2747 LGHDYSDE

-2778 NKTDVTIIPM
+2778 DKTDVTIIPM

-2898 IPDNIINKDASIKRE
+2898 IPENIINKDASIKRE

-2953 DIIKNTEDNNQSAI
+2953 DIIKNTEDNNQSVI

>member
-6 MKKGWFKRIS
+6 RKKGWFKRIS

-43 ESMSA
+43 ENSSASWSMS
-48 IWTYA
+48 
-53 DTNDKMFDSNGNKV
+53 DKMYKEGDSENTVSELNKAKGTLV
-67 TQLQKN
+67 N
-73 SGKLLNSDNNELTV
+73 SNNDELILDATSAKITNRNQDFQVNTDLVLTFPLVENARTCTITIQSYNELTN
-87 DATSGKFASN
+87 DN
-97 GSNAYQTNAGTLFT
+97 IEIAGMSDYVFT
-111 FPIVKGAGRCTITLK
+111 T
-126 SESTLTASDI
+126 
-136 ELDGMQDTTV
+136 DTTTSYKSYII
-146 QAKGNKIY
+146 KGVVNKGVT
-154 EITGY
+154 E
-159 VNNGAEN
+159 VS
-166 VALKVGVNTY
+166 VKLKLNTY
-176 LYSIQIDSSTST
+176 FNSIKIDSSTST
-188 ATTSAAFSDNKLN
+188 ATTSAAFSADKLSG
-201 DFKTSTDKKIS
+201 FETGKTIS
-212 AVWDYSTN
+212 AEWNYSNGTISDSGS
-220 NTMTAA
+220 NTQIYNKT
-226 ANNTTATVIQSG
+226 G
-238 KGTYTNAD
+238 KYTNKD

-256 GKFYPD
+256 ENGAAFKLDSSY
-262 ASNKRIQINTG
+262 SRIQLNKGVEIN
-273 TKLYVPVIGDKAVI
+273 VPVVGDKAVI
-287 TLIVNKNNISAV
+287 TLLLSKNY
-299 DNTKDILSSYW
+299 TGTTTEDILTDSMISINDNSNLLY
-310 KVSGRTV
+310 KKCTSNEKYDDNYRKIEITCYLSGAEGEITV
-317 RKAECISNTKL
+317 ISNVAK
-328 DGSYNTVTI
+328 N
-337 ECYLTGDEGD
+337 YLQS
-347 IELES
+347 LS
-352 VYNSST
+352 
-358 YIQSVS
+358 IQC
-364 VECMELEKTSIKGTI
+364 EELEKTSIKGTI

-489 ADREYVPEVVMAA
+489 ADTEYVPEVVMAA

-509 RVEEG
+509 RVEKG

-542 TLDITAG
+542 VLDITAG
-549 LKPTYAVTLNLPDE
+549 LKPTYAVTLNLPDK

-889 MVKTDEGLAISITP
+889 MVKTDEGLAISVTP
-903 KGQTERQLVY
+903 KGQTEQQLVY
-913 KYTSTELFKTDKY
+913 KYTSTELFKTDKA

-950 ADGTV
+950 ADGKV

-961 CYKAKGTAPE
+961 CYKAEGTAPE
-971 IDTVTAIGSDSR
+971 IDTVTAIGSDTR

-1126 PYYYYVIAYSHIDCR
+1126 PYYYYVIAYSHIDGR
-1141 VDNYSNPSDS
+1141 IDNYSNPSDS

-1175 TRRSYNTIYD
+1175 TRRSYNTVYD

-1330 YYDVNE
+1330 YYDVKE

-1371 GDGSKSNES
+1371 GDGTKSNES

-1386 DADNASYINIRILGY
+1386 DADNASYINVRILGY

-1541 ANRPQIS
+1541 ANRSQIS

-1636 KAGSAEEFLDAI
+1636 KAGSAKEFLDAI

-1995 VQDREEFKNALPYS
+1995 IQDREEFKNALPYS

-2016 DSLSTEVQPYM
+2016 DRLSTEVQPYT

-2041 RTSYNDLPLVHKEHV
+2041 RTSYNDSPLVHKEHV

-2084 KTEEVAALGHSYSE
+2084 KTEEIAALGHSYSE

-2122 CDSKTEVTEIAA
+2122 CDSKTEVTEIEA

-2198 HCTRPGCDSKTDVT
+2198 HCTRPGCDSKTEVT
-2212 VIEALGHEWG
+2212 EIAALGHEWG
-2222 EGIETKAPKCTE
+2222 EGTETKAPTCSE

-2245 DKTKTEAIEALGH
+2245 NATKTEAIEALGH

-2276 SKSHHCTRPGCDSK
+2276 SKSHHCTRPDCDSK
-2290 SDVTVIEA
+2290 SDVTI
-2298 LGHEWGE
+2298 
-2305 GKETKAPTCTE
+2305 
-2316 AGEKTYTCTRCDA
+2316 
-2329 TKTEA
+2329 
-2334 IEALGHA
+2334 
-2341 YSEEWTVD
+2341 
-2349 KEATCEEAG
+2349 
-2358 SKSHHCTRP
+2358 
-2367 GCDSKTEVTEI
+2367 
-2378 AALGHEWGEG
+2378 
-2388 TETKAPTCTEAGE
+2388 
-2401 KTYTCTR
+2401 
-2408 CDKTKTEAIEA
+2408 
-2419 LGHAYSEEWT
+2419 
-2429 VDKEASC
+2429 
-2436 EEAGSKSHHCTRPGC
+2436 
-2451 DSKSDVTVIEALG
+2451 
-2464 HEWGEG
+2464 
-2470 KETKAPTCTE
+2470 
-2480 AGEKTYTCT
+2480 
-2489 RCDATKTEAIEALG
+2489 
-2503 HAYSEEWTV
+2503 
-2512 DKEATCEEAGSK
+2512 
-2524 SHHCT
+2524 
-2529 RPGCDS
+2529 
-2535 KSDVT
+2535 
-2540 VIEALGHEWSE
+2540 IEALGHEWSE

-2556 APTCTEAGEKTYTC
+2556 APTCTETGEKTYTC

-2577 TEAIEALGH
+2577 TEEVAALGH
-2586 AYSEEW
+2586 AYS
-2592 TVDKEA
+2592 D
-2598 TCEEAGSKSHHCTR
+2598 
-2612 QGCDS
+2612 
-2617 KTEVTEIAALGHE
+2617 
-2630 WGEGK
+2630 
-2635 ETKAPTCTE
+2635 
-2644 AGEKTYT
+2644 
-2651 CTRCDKTKTEAI
+2651 
-2663 EAIGHA
+2663 
-2669 YSEEWT
+2669 
-2675 VDKEATCEEA
+2675 
-2685 GSKSHHCT
+2685 
-2693 RLGCDSKSEVTEI
+2693 
-2706 EALGHEWGEGK
+2706 
-2717 ETKAPTCTEAGEKTY
+2717 
-2732 TCTRCNATKTEAIAA
+2732 
-2747 LGHNYDTE
+2747 E

-2778 NKTDVTIIPM
+2778 DKTDVTIIPM

-2913 YSVIRIHNGESE
+2913 YSVIRIHNGEAE

-2953 DIIKNTEDNNQSAI
+2953 DIIKNTEDNNQSVI

>member
-379 TSSSAIPDG
+379 TSASAIPDG

-408 NMYSVEVPVE
+408 SMYSVDVPVE

-449 GQVTA
+449 SQVTA

-460 LSTKMVTGNITGIA
+460 LSTKTVTGNITGIA

-489 ADREYVPEVVMAA
+489 ADKEYVPEVVMAA

-563 PDLTGKNIIYTYTN
+563 PDFTGKNIIYTYTN

-618 ADITVKSGEVTQ
+618 ADITVKAGEVTQ

-736 EIVSTGG
+736 EIVSTAQGK
-743 DAYIKSISVVYDA
+743 DSAYIKSISVVYDA

-889 MVKTDEGLAISITP
+889 MVKTDEGLAISVTP

-913 KYTSTELFKTDKY
+913 KYTSTELFKTDKA

-950 ADGTV
+950 ADGKV

-971 IDTVTAIGSDSR
+971 IDTVTAIGSDTR

-1126 PYYYYVIAYSHIDCR
+1126 PYYYYVIAYSHIDGKI
-1141 VDNYSNPSDS
+1141 DNYSNPSDS

-1175 TRRSYNTIYD
+1175 TRRSYNTVYD

-1330 YYDVNE
+1330 YYDVKE

-1371 GDGSKSNES
+1371 GDGTKSNES

-1386 DADNASYINIRILGY
+1386 DADNASYINVRILGY

-1541 ANRPQIS
+1541 ANRSQIS

-1636 KAGSAEEFLDAI
+1636 KAGSAKEFLDAI

-1863 EDTSSKNITVTFA
+1863 EDASSKNITVTFA

-1939 LLENCYMSGMTNVLI
+1939 LLENCYMSGMTNALI

-2016 DSLSTEVQPYM
+2016 DSLSTEVQPYT

-2084 KTEEVAALGHSYSE
+2084 KTEAIEALDHAYSE

-2122 CDSKTEVTEIAA
+2122 CDSKSDVTVIEA
-2134 LGHEWGEGKET
+2134 LGHEWGEGTET

-2198 HCTRPGCDSKTDVT
+2198 HCTRPGCDSKT
-2212 VIEALGHEWG
+2212 
-2222 EGIETKAPKCTE
+2222 
-2234 AGEKTYTCTRC
+2234 
-2245 DKTKTEAIEALGH
+2245 
-2258 AYSDEWTVD
+2258 
-2267 KEATCEEAG
+2267 
-2276 SKSHHCTRPGCDSK
+2276 
-2290 SDVTVIEA
+2290 
-2298 LGHEWGE
+2298 
-2305 GKETKAPTCTE
+2305 
-2316 AGEKTYTCTRCDA
+2316 
-2329 TKTEA
+2329 
-2334 IEALGHA
+2334 
-2341 YSEEWTVD
+2341 
-2349 KEATCEEAG
+2349 
-2358 SKSHHCTRP
+2358 
-2367 GCDSKTEVTEI
+2367 EVTEI
-2378 AALGHEWGEG
+2378 A
-2388 TETKAPTCTEAGE
+2388 
-2401 KTYTCTR
+2401 
-2408 CDKTKTEAIEA
+2408 
-2419 LGHAYSEEWT
+2419 
-2429 VDKEASC
+2429 
-2436 EEAGSKSHHCTRPGC
+2436 
-2451 DSKSDVTVIEALG
+2451 
-2464 HEWGEG
+2464 
-2470 KETKAPTCTE
+2470 
-2480 AGEKTYTCT
+2480 
-2489 RCDATKTEAIEALG
+2489 
-2503 HAYSEEWTV
+2503 
-2512 DKEATCEEAGSK
+2512 
-2524 SHHCT
+2524 
-2529 RPGCDS
+2529 
-2535 KSDVT
+2535 
-2540 VIEALGHEWSE
+2540 
-2551 GKETK
+2551 
-2556 APTCTEAGEKTYTC
+2556 
-2570 TRCDKTK
+2570 
-2577 TEAIEALGH
+2577 
-2586 AYSEEW
+2586 
-2592 TVDKEA
+2592 
-2598 TCEEAGSKSHHCTR
+2598 
-2612 QGCDS
+2612 
-2617 KTEVTEIAALGHE
+2617 
-2630 WGEGK
+2630 
-2635 ETKAPTCTE
+2635 
-2644 AGEKTYT
+2644 
-2651 CTRCDKTKTEAI
+2651 
-2663 EAIGHA
+2663 
-2669 YSEEWT
+2669 
-2675 VDKEATCEEA
+2675 
-2685 GSKSHHCT
+2685 
-2693 RLGCDSKSEVTEI
+2693 
-2706 EALGHEWGEGK
+2706 ALGHEWGEGK

>member
-6 MKKGWFKRIS
+6 RKKGWFKRIS

-43 ESMSA
+43 ENSSASWSMS
-48 IWTYA
+48 
-53 DTNDKMFDSNGNKV
+53 DKMYKEGDSENTVSELNKAKGTLV
-67 TQLQKN
+67 N
-73 SGKLLNSDNNELTV
+73 SNNDELILDATSAKITNRNQDFQVNTDLVLTFPLVENARTCTITIQSYNELTN
-87 DATSGKFASN
+87 DN
-97 GSNAYQTNAGTLFT
+97 IEIAGMSDYVFT
-111 FPIVKGAGRCTITLK
+111 T
-126 SESTLTASDI
+126 
-136 ELDGMQDTTV
+136 DTTTSYKSYII
-146 QAKGNKIY
+146 KGVVNKGVT
-154 EITGY
+154 E
-159 VNNGAEN
+159 VS
-166 VALKVGVNTY
+166 VKLKLNTY
-176 LYSIQIDSSTST
+176 FNSIKIDSSTST
-188 ATTSAAFSDNKLN
+188 ATTSAAFSADKLSG
-201 DFKTSTDKKIS
+201 FETGKTIS
-212 AVWDYSTN
+212 AEWNYSNGTISDSGS
-220 NTMTAA
+220 NTQIYNKT
-226 ANNTTATVIQSG
+226 G
-238 KGTYTNAD
+238 KYTNKD

-256 GKFYPD
+256 ENGAAFKLDSSY
-262 ASNKRIQINTG
+262 SRIQLNKGVEIN
-273 TKLYVPVIGDKAVI
+273 VPVVGDKAVI
-287 TLIVNKNNISAV
+287 TLLLSKNY
-299 DNTKDILSSYW
+299 TGTTTEDILTDSMISINDNSNLLY
-310 KVSGRTV
+310 KKCTSNEKYDDNYRKIEITCYLSGAEGEITV
-317 RKAECISNTKL
+317 ISNVAK
-328 DGSYNTVTI
+328 N
-337 ECYLTGDEGD
+337 YLQS
-347 IELES
+347 LS
-352 VYNSST
+352 
-358 YIQSVS
+358 IQC
-364 VECMELEKTSIKGTI
+364 EELEKTSIKGTI

-489 ADREYVPEVVMAA
+489 ADTEYVPEVVMAA

-509 RVEEG
+509 RVEKG

-542 TLDITAG
+542 VLDITAG
-549 LKPTYAVTLNLPDE
+549 LKPTYAVTLNLPDK

-630 KVIFEQITSWS
+630 KVILEQITSWS

-756 KEVEYVEQPKMPVI
+756 KEVEYVKQPKMPVI

-889 MVKTDEGLAISITP
+889 MVKTDEGLAISVTP
-903 KGQTERQLVY
+903 KGQTEQQLVY
-913 KYTSTELFKTDKY
+913 KYTSTELFKTDKA

-950 ADGTV
+950 ADGKV

-961 CYKAKGTAPE
+961 CYKAEGTAPE
-971 IDTVTAIGSDSR
+971 IDTVTAIGSDTR

-1126 PYYYYVIAYSHIDCR
+1126 PYYYYVIAYSHIDGR
-1141 VDNYSNPSDS
+1141 IDNYSNPSDS

-1175 TRRSYNTIYD
+1175 TRRSYNTVYD

-1330 YYDVNE
+1330 YYDVKE

-1371 GDGSKSNES
+1371 GDGTKSNES

-1386 DADNASYINIRILGY
+1386 DADNASYINVRILGY

-1541 ANRPQIS
+1541 ANRSQIS

-1628 LEESKNYY
+1628 LEESQNYY
-1636 KAGSAEEFLDAI
+1636 KAGSAKEFLDAI

-1907 RNYRLDI
+1907 RNYRQDI

-1939 LLENCYMSGMTNVLI
+1939 LLENCYMSGMTNALI

-2016 DSLSTEVQPYM
+2016 DSLSTEVQPYT

-2041 RTSYNDLPLVHKEHV
+2041 RTSYNDSPLVHKEHV

-2084 KTEEVAALGHSYSE
+2084 KTE
-2098 EWTVDK
+2098 
-2104 EATCEEAGSKSH
+2104 
-2116 HCTRPG
+2116 
-2122 CDSKTEVTEIAA
+2122 
-2134 LGHEWGEGKET
+2134 
-2145 KAPTCTEAGEKTYTC
+2145 
-2160 TRCDKTKTEAIEAL
+2160 AIEAL
-2174 GHAYSEEWTV
+2174 
-2184 DKEATCEEAGSKSH
+2184 D
-2198 HCTRPGCDSKTDVT
+2198 
-2212 VIEALGHEWG
+2212 
-2222 EGIETKAPKCTE
+2222 
-2234 AGEKTYTCTRC
+2234 
-2245 DKTKTEAIEALGH
+2245 
-2258 AYSDEWTVD
+2258 
-2267 KEATCEEAG
+2267 
-2276 SKSHHCTRPGCDSK
+2276 
-2290 SDVTVIEA
+2290 
-2298 LGHEWGE
+2298 
-2305 GKETKAPTCTE
+2305 
-2316 AGEKTYTCTRCDA
+2316 
-2329 TKTEA
+2329 
-2334 IEALGHA
+2334 HA

-2408 CDKTKTEAIEA
+2408 C
-2419 LGHAYSEEWT
+2419 S
-2429 VDKEASC
+2429 
-2436 EEAGSKSHHCTRPGC
+2436 
-2451 DSKSDVTVIEALG
+2451 
-2464 HEWGEG
+2464 
-2470 KETKAPTCTE
+2470 
-2480 AGEKTYTCT
+2480 
-2489 RCDATKTEAIEALG
+2489 ATKTE
-2503 HAYSEEWTV
+2503 
-2512 DKEATCEEAGSK
+2512 
-2524 SHHCT
+2524 
-2529 RPGCDS
+2529 
-2535 KSDVT
+2535 
-2540 VIEALGHEWSE
+2540 
-2551 GKETK
+2551 
-2556 APTCTEAGEKTYTC
+2556 
-2570 TRCDKTK
+2570 
-2577 TEAIEALGH
+2577 
-2586 AYSEEW
+2586 
-2592 TVDKEA
+2592 
-2598 TCEEAGSKSHHCTR
+2598 
-2612 QGCDS
+2612 
-2617 KTEVTEIAALGHE
+2617 EVAALGH
-2630 WGEGK
+2630 
-2635 ETKAPTCTE
+2635 
-2644 AGEKTYT
+2644 
-2651 CTRCDKTKTEAI
+2651 D
-2663 EAIGHA
+2663 
-2669 YSEEWT
+2669 YS
-2675 VDKEATCEEA
+2675 D
-2685 GSKSHHCT
+2685 
-2693 RLGCDSKSEVTEI
+2693 
-2706 EALGHEWGEGK
+2706 
-2717 ETKAPTCTEAGEKTY
+2717 
-2732 TCTRCNATKTEAIAA
+2732 
-2747 LGHNYDTE
+2747 E

-2778 NKTDVTIIPM
+2778 DKTDVTIIPM

-2885 VHELNSAIKLKVA
+2885 VHELNSDIKLKVA
-2898 IPDNIINKDASIKRE
+2898 IPENIINKDASIKRE

-2953 DIIKNTEDNNQSAI
+2953 DIIKNTEDNNQSVI

>member
-379 TSSSAIPDG
+379 TSASAIPDG

-408 NMYSVEVPVE
+408 SMYSVDVPVE

-449 GQVTA
+449 SQVTA

-460 LSTKMVTGNITGIA
+460 LSTKTVTGNITGIA

-489 ADREYVPEVVMAA
+489 ADKEYVPEVVMAA

-563 PDLTGKNIIYTYTN
+563 PDFTGKNIIYTYTN

-736 EIVSTGG
+736 EIVSTAQGK
-743 DAYIKSISVVYDA
+743 DSAYIKSISVVYDA

-889 MVKTDEGLAISITP
+889 MVKTDEGLAISVTP

-913 KYTSTELFKTDKY
+913 KYTSTELFKTDKA

-950 ADGTV
+950 ADGKV

-971 IDTVTAIGSDSR
+971 IDTVTAIGSDTR

-1126 PYYYYVIAYSHIDCR
+1126 PYYYYVIAYSHIDGKI
-1141 VDNYSNPSDS
+1141 DNYSNPSDS

-1175 TRRSYNTIYD
+1175 TRRSYNTVYD

-1330 YYDVNE
+1330 YYDVKE

-1371 GDGSKSNES
+1371 GDGTKSNES

-1386 DADNASYINIRILGY
+1386 DADNASYINVRILGY

-1541 ANRPQIS
+1541 ANRSQIS

-1636 KAGSAEEFLDAI
+1636 KAGSAKEFLDAI

-1863 EDTSSKNITVTFA
+1863 EDASSKNITVTFA

-1939 LLENCYMSGMTNVLI
+1939 LLENCYMSGMTNALI

-2016 DSLSTEVQPYM
+2016 DSLSTEVQPYT

-2084 KTEEVAALGHSYSE
+2084 KTE
-2098 EWTVDK
+2098 
-2104 EATCEEAGSKSH
+2104 
-2116 HCTRPG
+2116 
-2122 CDSKTEVTEIAA
+2122 
-2134 LGHEWGEGKET
+2134 
-2145 KAPTCTEAGEKTYTC
+2145 
-2160 TRCDKTKTEAIEAL
+2160 AIEAL
-2174 GHAYSEEWTV
+2174 DHAYSE
-2184 DKEATCEEAGSKSH
+2184 
-2198 HCTRPGCDSKTDVT
+2198 
-2212 VIEALGHEWG
+2212 
-2222 EGIETKAPKCTE
+2222 
-2234 AGEKTYTCTRC
+2234 
-2245 DKTKTEAIEALGH
+2245 
-2258 AYSDEWTVD
+2258 EWTVD

-2305 GKETKAPTCTE
+2305 GTETKAPTCTE
-2316 AGEKTYTCTRCDA
+2316 AGEKTYTCTRCDK

-2408 CDKTKTEAIEA
+2408 CNATKTEAIEA

-2436 EEAGSKSHHCTRPGC
+2436 EEAGSKSHHCTRP
-2451 DSKSDVTVIEALG
+2451 
-2464 HEWGEG
+2464 
-2470 KETKAPTCTE
+2470 
-2480 AGEKTYTCT
+2480 
-2489 RCDATKTEAIEALG
+2489 
-2503 HAYSEEWTV
+2503 
-2512 DKEATCEEAGSK
+2512 
-2524 SHHCT
+2524 
-2529 RPGCDS
+2529 
-2535 KSDVT
+2535 
-2540 VIEALGHEWSE
+2540 
-2551 GKETK
+2551 
-2556 APTCTEAGEKTYTC
+2556 
-2570 TRCDKTK
+2570 
-2577 TEAIEALGH
+2577 
-2586 AYSEEW
+2586 
-2592 TVDKEA
+2592 
-2598 TCEEAGSKSHHCTR
+2598 
-2612 QGCDS
+2612 GCDS

-2663 EAIGHA
+2663 EALGHA
-2669 YSEEWT
+2669 YSDEWT

-2693 RLGCDSKSEVTEI
+2693 RSGCDSKSEVTEIEALGHEWGEGKETKAPTCTEAGEKTYTCTRCDKTKTEAIEALGHAYSEEWTVDKEASCEEAGSKSHHCTRPGCDSKSDVTVI

>member
-6 MKKGWFKRIS
+6 RKKGWFKRIS

-53 DTNDKMFDSNGNKV
+53 DTNDKMYDSNGNKV
-67 TQLQKN
+67 TKLEGN

-126 SESTLTASDI
+126 SESTLTASNI

-188 ATTSAAFSDNKLN
+188 ATTSASFSDNKLN
-201 DFKTSTDKKIS
+201 DFKTGTDKKIS

-364 VECMELEKTSIKGTI
+364 VECMEFEKTSIKGTI
-379 TSSSAIPDG
+379 TSASAIPDG

-397 TGLQYSGIISD
+397 TGMQYSGIISD
-408 NMYSVEVPVE
+408 SMYSVDVPVE

-429 NPAYIITS
+429 NPAYIITN

-442 KVSKEAS
+442 KISKEAS
-449 GQVTA
+449 SQVTA

-460 LSTKMVTGNITGIA
+460 LSTKTVTGNITGIA

-489 ADREYVPEVVMAA
+489 ADTEYVPEVVMAA

-524 DDYEITSAH
+524 DDYEIMSAH

-736 EIVSTGG
+736 EIVSTAQGK
-743 DAYIKSISVVYDA
+743 DSAYIKSISVVYDA

-839 GAYDGSMI
+839 GAYDSSKI

-889 MVKTDEGLAISITP
+889 MVKTDEGLAISVTP

-913 KYTSTELFKTDKY
+913 KYTSTELFKTDKD

-950 ADGTV
+950 ADGKV

-961 CYKAKGTAPE
+961 CYKAEGTAPE
-971 IDTVTAIGSDSR
+971 IDTVTAIGSDTR

-1017 ESALTDTSYRYIL
+1017 ESALTDTSYRYVL

-1080 VAWDKVNGA
+1080 VAWDKVNEA
-1089 DTYELYRYSYD
+1089 DTYEVYRYSYD

-1113 ECAYEDSDVEAEM
+1113 ECTYEDSDVEAEM
-1126 PYYYYVIAYSHIDCR
+1126 PYYYYVIAYSHIDGKI
-1141 VDNYSNPSDS
+1141 DNYSNPSDS

-1160 TGEYAYEDSSAGLTI
+1160 TGEYAYEDSSVGLTI
-1175 TRRSYNTIYD
+1175 TRRSYNTVYD

-1197 STVTLKINGTVVDEK
+1197 STVTLKINGNVADEQTVG
-1212 SVAVKGT
+1212 VKGT
-1219 FAFTDASLSAGR
+1219 FTFSDEELLAGR
-1231 NDVELLIKAKDG
+1231 NDVELLITDKDG
-1243 SVTRETFNYVYLT
+1243 NVTRETFNYVYLT
-1256 NYDKV
+1256 NYNKV
-1261 VDSAYDGTDGEQVN
+1261 VDASYKGTDGDEVN

-1303 EGDYNEHL
+1303 EGNYNEHL

-1330 YYDVNE
+1330 YYDVKE

-1386 DADNASYINIRILGY
+1386 DADNASYINVRILGY

-1832 YKHLLE
+1832 YKHLRE

-1939 LLENCYMSGMTNVLI
+1939 LLENCYMSGITNVLI

-1995 VQDREEFKNALPYS
+1995 VQDREEFKNALPYRN
-2009 DYVLYAA
+2009 YVLYAA
-2016 DSLSTEVQPYM
+2016 DSLSTEVQPYT

-2041 RTSYNDLPLVHKEHV
+2041 RTSYNDTSIEHTEHV

-2062 SKDSTCTEAG
+2062 SKEATCAEAG
-2072 EKVYT
+2072 EKIYT

-2084 KTEEVAALGHSYSE
+2084 KTEAIEALGHAYSEEWTVDREATCEEAGSKSHHCTRLGCDSKSDVTVIEALDHEWGEGKETKSPTCTEAGEKTYTCTRCDKTKTEAIEALGHSYST

-2116 HCTRPG
+2116 HCTRLG
-2122 CDSKTEVTEIAA
+2122 CDSKSEVTEIAA

-2198 HCTRPGCDSKTDVT
+2198 HCTRPGCDSK
-2212 VIEALGHEWG
+2212 
-2222 EGIETKAPKCTE
+2222 
-2234 AGEKTYTCTRC
+2234 
-2245 DKTKTEAIEALGH
+2245 
-2258 AYSDEWTVD
+2258 SDI
-2267 KEATCEEAG
+2267 
-2276 SKSHHCTRPGCDSK
+2276 
-2290 SDVTVIEA
+2290 TVIEA

-2316 AGEKTYTCTRCDA
+2316 AGEKTYTCTRCNA

-2367 GCDSKTEVTEI
+2367 GCDSK
-2378 AALGHEWGEG
+2378 A
-2388 TETKAPTCTEAGE
+2388 
-2401 KTYTCTR
+2401 
-2408 CDKTKTEAIEA
+2408 
-2419 LGHAYSEEWT
+2419 
-2429 VDKEASC
+2429 
-2436 EEAGSKSHHCTRPGC
+2436 
-2451 DSKSDVTVIEALG
+2451 
-2464 HEWGEG
+2464 
-2470 KETKAPTCTE
+2470 
-2480 AGEKTYTCT
+2480 
-2489 RCDATKTEAIEALG
+2489 
-2503 HAYSEEWTV
+2503 
-2512 DKEATCEEAGSK
+2512 
-2524 SHHCT
+2524 
-2529 RPGCDS
+2529 
-2535 KSDVT
+2535 DVT

-2570 TRCDKTK
+2570 TRCNATK

-2586 AYSEEW
+2586 NYDTEW

-2612 QGCDS
+2612 LGCDS
-2617 KTEVTEIAALGHE
+2617 KSEVTEIAALGHE

-2651 CTRCDKTKTEAI
+2651 CTRCNATKTEAI
-2663 EAIGHA
+2663 EALGHEYSEEWTVDKEA
-2669 YSEEWT
+2669 TCEEAGSKSHHCTRPGCDSKSEVTEIAALGHEWSEGKETKAPTCTEAGEKTYTCTRCNATKTEAIEALGHEYSEEWT

-2693 RLGCDSKSEVTEI
+2693 RLGCDSKSEVTVI

-2717 ETKAPTCTEAGEKTY
+2717 ETKSPTCTEAGEKTY

-2849 TDSDKKLIDNK
+2849 TESDKKLIDNK

-2898 IPDNIINKDASIKRE
+2898 IPENIINKDASIKRE

-2925 NISVD
+2925 NIPVD
-2930 YNENDNTIIFETDRF
+2930 YNANDNTITFETDRF

-2953 DIIKNTEDNNQSAI
+2953 DIIKNTEDNNQSVI

-2982 TSDTMHAAGTVW
+2982 TSDTMHAAGIVW

>member
-67 TQLQKN
+67 TKLERN
-73 SGKLLNSDNNELTV
+73 SGKLLNSDNNELKV
-87 DATSGKFASN
+87 DTTSGKFASN
-97 GSNAYQTNAGTLFT
+97 GSSAYQTNAGTLFT

-489 ADREYVPEVVMAA
+489 ADTEYVPEVVMAA

-509 RVEEG
+509 RVEKG

-542 TLDITAG
+542 VLDITAG
-549 LKPTYAVTLNLPDE
+549 LKPTYAVTLNLPDK

-889 MVKTDEGLAISITP
+889 MVKTDEGLAISVTP

-913 KYTSTELFKTDKY
+913 KYTSTELFKTDKA

-950 ADGTV
+950 ADGKV

-961 CYKAKGTAPE
+961 CYKAEGTAPE
-971 IDTVTAIGSDSR
+971 IDTVTAIGSDTR

-1126 PYYYYVIAYSHIDCR
+1126 PYYYYVIAYSHIDGKI
-1141 VDNYSNPSDS
+1141 DNYSNPSDS

-1175 TRRSYNTIYD
+1175 TRRSYNTVYD

-1490 GADAYITWIDCYM
+1490 GADAYITWIDCYI

-1617 ASAGVT
+1617 ASASVT

-1636 KAGSAEEFLDAI
+1636 KAGSAKEFLDAI

-1698 SGVSMLKLA
+1698 SGVSMLKIA

-1914 EKTAGSEYAQKIV
+1914 EKTVGSEYAQKIV

-1966 AFNSIYMLDGKQAEL
+1966 AFNSIYMLDGKQADL
-1981 KVALNTDKAGEVAL
+1981 KVAL

-2016 DSLSTEVQPYM
+2016 NSLSTEVQPYT

-2041 RTSYNDLPLVHKEHV
+2041 RTSYNDSPIVHKEHV

-2084 KTEEVAALGHSYSE
+2084 KTEAVEALGHDYSDEWTVDKEATCEEAGSKSHHCTRPGCDSKTDVTEIAALGHEWGEGKETKAPTCTEAGEKTYTCTRCNATKTEEIAALGHSYSE

-2122 CDSKTEVTEIAA
+2122 CDSKSEVTVIEA

-2160 TRCDKTKTEAIEAL
+2160 TRCNATKTEEVA
-2174 GHAYSEEWTV
+2174 
-2184 DKEATCEEAGSKSH
+2184 
-2198 HCTRPGCDSKTDVT
+2198 
-2212 VIEALGHEWG
+2212 
-2222 EGIETKAPKCTE
+2222 
-2234 AGEKTYTCTRC
+2234 
-2245 DKTKTEAIEALGH
+2245 ALGH

-2290 SDVTVIEA
+2290 SDVTIIEA

-2316 AGEKTYTCTRCDA
+2316 AGEKTYTCTRCNA

-2349 KEATCEEAG
+2349 
-2358 SKSHHCTRP
+2358 R
-2367 GCDSKTEVTEI
+2367 
-2378 AALGHEWGEG
+2378 
-2388 TETKAPTCTEAGE
+2388 
-2401 KTYTCTR
+2401 
-2408 CDKTKTEAIEA
+2408 
-2419 LGHAYSEEWT
+2419 
-2429 VDKEASC
+2429 
-2436 EEAGSKSHHCTRPGC
+2436 
-2451 DSKSDVTVIEALG
+2451 
-2464 HEWGEG
+2464 
-2470 KETKAPTCTE
+2470 
-2480 AGEKTYTCT
+2480 
-2489 RCDATKTEAIEALG
+2489 
-2503 HAYSEEWTV
+2503 
-2512 DKEATCEEAGSK
+2512 EATCEEAGSK

-2540 VIEALGHEWSE
+2540 EIAALGHEWGE
-2551 GKETK
+2551 GTETK
-2556 APTCTEAGEKTYTC
+2556 APTCSEAGEKTYTC
-2570 TRCDKTK
+2570 TRCNATK

-2586 AYSEEW
+2586 AYSDEW

-2612 QGCDS
+2612 PD
-2617 KTEVTEIAALGHE
+2617 
-2630 WGEGK
+2630 
-2635 ETKAPTCTE
+2635 
-2644 AGEKTYT
+2644 
-2651 CTRCDKTKTEAI
+2651 
-2663 EAIGHA
+2663 
-2669 YSEEWT
+2669 
-2675 VDKEATCEEA
+2675 
-2685 GSKSHHCT
+2685 
-2693 RLGCDSKSEVTEI
+2693 CDSKSEVTEI

-2732 TCTRCNATKTEAIAA
+2732 TCTRCNATKTEEIAA
-2747 LGHNYDTE
+2747 LGHDYSDEWTVDKEATCEEAGSKSHHCTRPDCDSKTEVTEIAALGHEWSEGKETKAPTCTEAGEKTYTCTRCSATKTEEVAALGHAYSEE

-2778 NKTDVTIIPM
+2778 DKTDVTIIPM

-2898 IPDNIINKDASIKRE
+2898 IPENIINKDASIKRE

-2925 NISVD
+2925 NIPVD

-2953 DIIKNTEDNNQSAI
+2953 DIIKNTEDNNQSVI

>member
-6 MKKGWFKRIS
+6 RKKGWFKRIS

-43 ESMSA
+43 ENSSASWSMS
-48 IWTYA
+48 
-53 DTNDKMFDSNGNKV
+53 DKMYKEGDSENTVSELNKAKGTLV
-67 TQLQKN
+67 N
-73 SGKLLNSDNNELTV
+73 SNNDELILDATSAKITNRNQDFQVNTDLVLTFPLVENARTCTITIQSYNELTN
-87 DATSGKFASN
+87 DN
-97 GSNAYQTNAGTLFT
+97 IEIAGMSDYVFT
-111 FPIVKGAGRCTITLK
+111 T
-126 SESTLTASDI
+126 
-136 ELDGMQDTTV
+136 DTTTSYKSYII
-146 QAKGNKIY
+146 KGVVNKGVT
-154 EITGY
+154 E
-159 VNNGAEN
+159 VS
-166 VALKVGVNTY
+166 VKLKLNTY
-176 LYSIQIDSSTST
+176 FNSIKIDSSTST
-188 ATTSAAFSDNKLN
+188 ATTSAAFSADKLSG
-201 DFKTSTDKKIS
+201 FETGKTIS
-212 AVWDYSTN
+212 AEWNYSNGTISDSGS
-220 NTMTAA
+220 NTQIYNKT
-226 ANNTTATVIQSG
+226 G
-238 KGTYTNAD
+238 KYTNKD

-256 GKFYPD
+256 ENGAAFKLDSSY
-262 ASNKRIQINTG
+262 SRIQLNKGVEIN
-273 TKLYVPVIGDKAVI
+273 VPVVGDKAVI
-287 TLIVNKNNISAV
+287 TLLLSKNY
-299 DNTKDILSSYW
+299 TGTTTEDILTDSMISINDNSNLLY
-310 KVSGRTV
+310 KKCTSNEKYDDNYRKIEITCYLSGAEGEITV
-317 RKAECISNTKL
+317 ISNVAK
-328 DGSYNTVTI
+328 N
-337 ECYLTGDEGD
+337 YLQS
-347 IELES
+347 LS
-352 VYNSST
+352 
-358 YIQSVS
+358 IQC
-364 VECMELEKTSIKGTI
+364 EELEKTSIKGTI
-379 TSSSAIPDG
+379 TSASAIPDG

-397 TGLQYSGIISD
+397 TGQQYSGIISD
-408 NMYSVEVPVE
+408 SMYSVDVPVE

-489 ADREYVPEVVMAA
+489 ADTEYVPEVVMAA

-509 RVEEG
+509 RVEKG

-542 TLDITAG
+542 VLDITAG
-549 LKPTYAVTLNLPDE
+549 LKPTYAVTLNLPDK

-889 MVKTDEGLAISITP
+889 MVKTDEGLAISVTP
-903 KGQTERQLVY
+903 KGQTEQQLVY
-913 KYTSTELFKTDKY
+913 KYTSTELFKTDKV

-961 CYKAKGTAPE
+961 CYKAEGTAPE
-971 IDTVTAIGSDSR
+971 IDTVTAIGSDTR

-1126 PYYYYVIAYSHIDCR
+1126 PYYYYVIAYSHIDGKI
-1141 VDNYSNPSDS
+1141 DNYSNPSDS

-1175 TRRSYNTIYD
+1175 TRRSYNTVYD

-1477 GCSGNKYYLARPW
+1477 GCSGSKYYLARPW

-1907 RNYRLDI
+1907 RNYRQDI

-1939 LLENCYMSGMTNVLI
+1939 LLENCYMSGMTNALI

-2016 DSLSTEVQPYM
+2016 DRLSTEVQPYT

-2041 RTSYNDLPLVHKEHV
+2041 RTSYNDSPLVHKEHV

-2084 KTEEVAALGHSYSE
+2084 KTEEIAALGHSYSE

-2122 CDSKTEVTEIAA
+2122 CDSKSDVTVIEA
-2134 LGHEWGEGKET
+2134 LGHEWGEGKETKAPTCTEAGEKTYTCTRCDKTKTEAIEALGHTYSEEWTVDKEATCEEAGSKSHHCTRPGCDSKSEVTEITALGHEWGEGTET

-2198 HCTRPGCDSKTDVT
+2198 HCTRPGCDSKS
-2212 VIEALGHEWG
+2212 E
-2222 EGIETKAPKCTE
+2222 
-2234 AGEKTYTCTRC
+2234 
-2245 DKTKTEAIEALGH
+2245 
-2258 AYSDEWTVD
+2258 
-2267 KEATCEEAG
+2267 
-2276 SKSHHCTRPGCDSK
+2276 
-2290 SDVTVIEA
+2290 VTVIEA

-2358 SKSHHCTRP
+2358 SKSHHCTRL
-2367 GCDSKTEVTEI
+2367 GCDSKT
-2378 AALGHEWGEG
+2378 
-2388 TETKAPTCTEAGE
+2388 
-2401 KTYTCTR
+2401 
-2408 CDKTKTEAIEA
+2408 
-2419 LGHAYSEEWT
+2419 
-2429 VDKEASC
+2429 
-2436 EEAGSKSHHCTRPGC
+2436 
-2451 DSKSDVTVIEALG
+2451 DVTVIEALV

-2489 RCDATKTEAIEALG
+2489 RCNKTKTEAIEALG
-2503 HAYSEEWTV
+2503 HAYSDEWTV

-2535 KSDVT
+2535 KTDVT

-2551 GKETK
+2551 GTETK
-2556 APTCTEAGEKTYTC
+2556 APTCTEVGEKTYTC
-2570 TRCDKTK
+2570 TRCN
-2577 TEAIEALGH
+2577 A
-2586 AYSEEW
+2586 
-2592 TVDKEA
+2592 
-2598 TCEEAGSKSHHCTR
+2598 
-2612 QGCDS
+2612 
-2617 KTEVTEIAALGHE
+2617 
-2630 WGEGK
+2630 
-2635 ETKAPTCTE
+2635 
-2644 AGEKTYT
+2644 
-2651 CTRCDKTKTEAI
+2651 TKTEAI

-2717 ETKAPTCTEAGEKTY
+2717 ETKSPTCTEAGEKTY
-2732 TCTRCNATKTEAIAA
+2732 TCTRCNATKKEASEALGHAYSDEWTVDREATCEEAGSKSHHCTRPGCDSKSDVTIIEALGHEWSEGKETKAPTCTEAGEKTYTCTRCSATKTEEVAA
-2747 LGHNYDTE
+2747 LGHDYSDE

-2778 NKTDVTIIPM
+2778 DKTDVTIIPM

-2898 IPDNIINKDASIKRE
+2898 IPENIINKDASIKRE

-2953 DIIKNTEDNNQSAI
+2953 DIIKNTEDNNQSVI

>member
-6 MKKGWFKRIS
+6 RKKGWFKRIS

-43 ESMSA
+43 ENSSASWSMS
-48 IWTYA
+48 
-53 DTNDKMFDSNGNKV
+53 DKMYKEGDSENTVSELNKAKGTLV
-67 TQLQKN
+67 N
-73 SGKLLNSDNNELTV
+73 SNNDELILDATSAKITNRNQDFQVNTDLVLTFPLVENARTCTITIQSYNELTN
-87 DATSGKFASN
+87 DN
-97 GSNAYQTNAGTLFT
+97 IEIAGMSDYVFT
-111 FPIVKGAGRCTITLK
+111 T
-126 SESTLTASDI
+126 
-136 ELDGMQDTTV
+136 DTTTSYKSYII
-146 QAKGNKIY
+146 KGVVNKGVT
-154 EITGY
+154 E
-159 VNNGAEN
+159 VS
-166 VALKVGVNTY
+166 VKLKLNTY
-176 LYSIQIDSSTST
+176 FNSIKIDSSTST
-188 ATTSAAFSDNKLN
+188 ATTSAAFSADKLSG
-201 DFKTSTDKKIS
+201 FETGKTIS
-212 AVWDYSTN
+212 AEWNYSNGTISDSGS
-220 NTMTAA
+220 NTQIYNKT
-226 ANNTTATVIQSG
+226 G
-238 KGTYTNAD
+238 KYTNKD

-256 GKFYPD
+256 ENGAAFKLDSSY
-262 ASNKRIQINTG
+262 SRIQLNKGVEIN
-273 TKLYVPVIGDKAVI
+273 VPVVGDKAVI
-287 TLIVNKNNISAV
+287 TLLLSKNY
-299 DNTKDILSSYW
+299 TGTTTEDILTDSMISINDNSNLLY
-310 KVSGRTV
+310 KKCTSNEKYDDNYRKIEITCYLSGAEGEITV
-317 RKAECISNTKL
+317 ISNVAK
-328 DGSYNTVTI
+328 N
-337 ECYLTGDEGD
+337 YLQS
-347 IELES
+347 LS
-352 VYNSST
+352 
-358 YIQSVS
+358 IQC
-364 VECMELEKTSIKGTI
+364 EELEKTSIKGTI

-489 ADREYVPEVVMAA
+489 ADTEYVPEVVMAA

-509 RVEEG
+509 RVEKG

-542 TLDITAG
+542 VLDITAG
-549 LKPTYAVTLNLPDE
+549 LKPTYAVTLNLPDK

-630 KVIFEQITSWS
+630 KVILEQITSWS

-756 KEVEYVEQPKMPVI
+756 KEVEYVKQPKMPVI

-889 MVKTDEGLAISITP
+889 MVKTDEGLAISVTP
-903 KGQTERQLVY
+903 KGQTEQQLVY
-913 KYTSTELFKTDKY
+913 KYTSTELFKTDKA

-950 ADGTV
+950 ADGKV

-961 CYKAKGTAPE
+961 CYKAEGTAPE
-971 IDTVTAIGSDSR
+971 IDTVTAIGSDTR

-1126 PYYYYVIAYSHIDCR
+1126 PYYYYVIAYSHIDGR
-1141 VDNYSNPSDS
+1141 IDNYSNPSDS

-1175 TRRSYNTIYD
+1175 TRRSYNTVYD

-1330 YYDVNE
+1330 YYDVKE

-1371 GDGSKSNES
+1371 GDGTKSNES

-1386 DADNASYINIRILGY
+1386 DADNASYINVRILGY

-1541 ANRPQIS
+1541 ANRSQIS

-1636 KAGSAEEFLDAI
+1636 KAGSAKEFLDAI

-1907 RNYRLDI
+1907 RNYRQDI

-1939 LLENCYMSGMTNVLI
+1939 LLENCYMSGMTNALI

-2016 DSLSTEVQPYM
+2016 DSLSTEVQPYT

-2041 RTSYNDLPLVHKEHV
+2041 RTSYNDSPLVHKEHV

-2084 KTEEVAALGHSYSE
+2084 KTEAIEALDHAYSE

-2122 CDSKTEVTEIAA
+2122 CDSKSDVTVIEA
-2134 LGHEWGEGKET
+2134 LGHEWGEGTET

-2198 HCTRPGCDSKTDVT
+2198 HCTRPGCDSKSEVT

-2222 EGIETKAPKCTE
+2222 EGKETKSPTCTE

-2245 DKTKTEAIEALGH
+2245 NATKKEAIEALGH

-2276 SKSHHCTRPGCDSK
+2276 SKSHHCTRPGCDGK

-2316 AGEKTYTCTRCDA
+2316 AGEKTYTCTRCSA
-2329 TKTEA
+2329 TKTE
-2334 IEALGHA
+2334 
-2341 YSEEWTVD
+2341 
-2349 KEATCEEAG
+2349 
-2358 SKSHHCTRP
+2358 
-2367 GCDSKTEVTEI
+2367 EV
-2378 AALGHEWGEG
+2378 AALGH
-2388 TETKAPTCTEAGE
+2388 
-2401 KTYTCTR
+2401 
-2408 CDKTKTEAIEA
+2408 D
-2419 LGHAYSEEWT
+2419 YS
-2429 VDKEASC
+2429 D
-2436 EEAGSKSHHCTRPGC
+2436 
-2451 DSKSDVTVIEALG
+2451 
-2464 HEWGEG
+2464 
-2470 KETKAPTCTE
+2470 
-2480 AGEKTYTCT
+2480 
-2489 RCDATKTEAIEALG
+2489 
-2503 HAYSEEWTV
+2503 
-2512 DKEATCEEAGSK
+2512 
-2524 SHHCT
+2524 
-2529 RPGCDS
+2529 
-2535 KSDVT
+2535 
-2540 VIEALGHEWSE
+2540 
-2551 GKETK
+2551 
-2556 APTCTEAGEKTYTC
+2556 
-2570 TRCDKTK
+2570 
-2577 TEAIEALGH
+2577 
-2586 AYSEEW
+2586 
-2592 TVDKEA
+2592 
-2598 TCEEAGSKSHHCTR
+2598 
-2612 QGCDS
+2612 
-2617 KTEVTEIAALGHE
+2617 
-2630 WGEGK
+2630 
-2635 ETKAPTCTE
+2635 
-2644 AGEKTYT
+2644 
-2651 CTRCDKTKTEAI
+2651 
-2663 EAIGHA
+2663 
-2669 YSEEWT
+2669 
-2675 VDKEATCEEA
+2675 
-2685 GSKSHHCT
+2685 
-2693 RLGCDSKSEVTEI
+2693 
-2706 EALGHEWGEGK
+2706 
-2717 ETKAPTCTEAGEKTY
+2717 
-2732 TCTRCNATKTEAIAA
+2732 
-2747 LGHNYDTE
+2747 E

-2778 NKTDVTIIPM
+2778 DKTDVTIIPM

-2885 VHELNSAIKLKVA
+2885 VHELNSDIKLKVA
-2898 IPDNIINKDASIKRE
+2898 IPENIINKDASIKRE

-2953 DIIKNTEDNNQSAI
+2953 DIIKNTEDNNQSVI